1 MKRRIVFLLVLVMVC
16 ESWSIPKPME
26 SITNYNVMMVHG
38 AYGPKN
44 DDGELQGF
52 DPGDFSQA
60 IEATEHLGAAS
71 MGSYTSNNRVTRWI
85 SHNILEEPKW
95 EKDSSYVRNS
105 YVYNWRAFSNTRNS
119 SKNNAVELGDR
130 TWNKEGKFG
139 QRRALVEEA
148 QEVKAIFY
156 NPSTGRK
163 DSGQV
168 ALDSMRNHPD
178 LYRQLA
184 SRYILV
190 GHSMGGVV
198 SREWIQNSDYYHGE
212 VDKVITLD
220 SPHEGTGALNMQMA
234 MQLFDCKGG
243 NNCYFNETN
252 AATLIGE
259 GMGNWVPMIASV
271 ATLAA
276 IFSKDLTSSQIALQG
291 FVFSLIAGSVNY
303 VVGGIVEAFLQ
314 DYRPSDPLV
323 NYVDPRYTGEN
334 INVLKTKENVPDSL
348 PMFRLLAMDHS
359 MTFTDP
365 DKGFRSAL
373 SIFIP
378 DALTVPFANLAYQL
392 DSDDSFFENYSNTMA
407 GFYLGLLGGVHVQ
420 GKGSSLVE
428 TDIGLARHTKML
440 THPEVDVD
448 TSVQN
453 AASHAS
459 SINTAYVE
467 GITVGVGVAV
477 MAAEL
482 IFIEPIKLALK
493 VAIPI
498 TAAAMLATT
507 SVEAAVAGVYDL
519 IDSHNLPIDKKF
531 KEWYIKDY
539 NEYADSVHVYEDFLY
554 ERPFVNL
561 LLGDAHTLEMIDND
575 TTNGKTATA
584 KLSKSCFYIGSRDS
598 AECVVGFFGDS
609 VQNTSVAENI
619 SVSKLEPLK
628 FHSSQDWNEFGVKV
642 DRWEKV
648 PGLTSSGALNDTLV
662 PIRHVER
669 YKLPKIVATDYIH
682 RYSFVVDDLMPHRL
696 REITMNFNFQT
707 EIKWACNVKIDPKL
721 DTACTVYA
729 DKNDGNG
736 LQPIGK
742 VPHPVE
748 KNGDFIFVPANLPDP
763 AFKNLAYFQKDNQN
777 TVTISTVNKIGL
789 SNTQRFFY
797 LAKMTEDLY
806 EAKWPL
812 PNIVVTGV
820 DNFKLTAS
828 TLDYQGFRI
837 DSLSTDFIFVDTAFT
852 KDSAV
857 VANARFTE
865 LRMGFSSDGKGAT
878 LTSAQKNSNVP
889 EGHYIWKINISVA
902 NDSDHSVV
910 PYIVPFS
917 VDRTP
922 PQVTLSKEHDR
933 LNPNR
938 TNILARVVNTDSTPD
953 IRAMRAYISKWNGS
967 RFEFHAKL
975 PSLYDVSNP
984 NFAIFR
990 DSSIRLDDG
999 KYRLNIFAID
1009 RALPDYDAY
1018 EKVAGLV
1025 NKIVAGNDTE
1035 SDWNSIESLA
1045 LNKTRDFVEFYVD
1058 TTPPVYTFS
1067 NVRAERS
1074 NSEPSPFTLPQ
1085 KVDTLLYIGADDR
1098 LKMSY
1103 NVKENNID
1111 SASVVKLYY
1120 SFMHWPDSSAADRM
1134 GDSVTI
1140 VSADGY
1146 NGDWLENDHMLISD
1160 GDYRIKVT
1168 AVDGADNES
1177 EKKYDKVVRVDRISP
1192 NIETLVSTKLVYPK
1206 DETVFGAKLVVNE
1219 KHDAAENRTG
1229 FRCYS
1234 RVRGAEKTSAW
1245 KYIDKAFVDDTV
1257 RFEIMASDVDTA
1269 TGKRYLEVGCAD
1281 VAGNISY
1288 MTDLF
1293 YVGTQYPEITSP
1305 TDTTKGLDGAI
1316 LAIKGVAAAPSAKYE
1331 ITARY
1336 ELSYK
1341 CLNPGCD
1348 DSWHTEGISR
1358 RDSNRTQPIEGVLGF
1373 WNRKALSGNYML
1385 KLDVIPCDTCAI
1397 LSDSTRIYLATYVP
1411 DSSDPLMNL
1420 QVQDTVYVDS
1430 IKSKILYSMQGDNL
1444 SNYSVRVYGYDAK
1457 GVALFDAGTNRIKGN
1472 PFYGNPVDETRAQGI
1487 WFYGDSVKWT
1497 LKWKGLKADSLVLRY
1512 DSTSTVIS
1520 CVVANKCEK
1529 RLDSISSVTSPPLLD
1544 SLTSPIPEMNPIV
1557 NANAMMILTGESG
1570 NVTIQSNSAFSV
1582 NQAIDTL
1589 TVLPVYF
1596 GSRSET
1602 GFPGAGAVPVYSWS
1616 VDRENYMFKK
1626 EWNGLSD
1633 AGTYPAEGFA
1643 TIYAEAVEKQAIGSA
1658 RVFLDSAKVFL
1669 ALPGLKV
1676 VLPSDTLP
1684 PFKLFKLPKTVSAL
1698 PGDVSYV
1705 VGKMSA
1711 NYGIRGRKA
1720 YVNAYVTAPDGTKI
1734 DVFENELKNA
1744 GPNNAAYTLIW
1755 NGMKE
1760 KDHPVTN
1767 TGTYALTI
1775 KAVEAYPVDTENVQ
1789 VDSVVVPFELVVANN
1804 LNLVE
1809 LKNENSNGLW
1819 FDIREAVD
1827 DTMHKGEKRY
1837 EPIADYLVTA
1847 DVSGYY
1853 LPEEYQKPYEL
1864 KSIITGTQ
1872 NAIGFKPERFSLGI
1886 KRQRERLDLVYLT
1899 MVDRHTEKITGWNRW
1914 TCGDRHA
1921 RTDTVITQGVV
1932 SFSTSAKT
1940 NFVLVDVVAQDEMGY
1955 DNDRDDETRI
1965 DFFVM
1970 LLKDWNEFKPAKNG
1984 EISVKEFMYLKNN
1997 KAVWKLTDYVDTN
2010 SSQYSANS
2018 NGIHIPRPDGNSHR
2032 FTIISNKDI
2041 NCEVNMTMNE
2051 DSLRICSYDNKA
2063 YNPEAKLF
2071 EVSMFGRSDENVFY
2085 EHYIPLNPSC
2095 SQERWREIAFYIQLT
2110 IPDSYWNAGFGY
2122 DNLVNRTIRFDG
2134 TNKSIYNAGTSGYMA
2149 ALQDSV
2155 LGRTSLGSAI
2165 RNRANN
2171 FFDGDKWTFDKSYGK
2186 LTPYETQHL
2195 PFFGANVLSGAPN
2208 AFLFPDEIPDTNL
2221 MYPSYY
2227 EVKFYNDDSENWNMK
2242 HYVAMVH
2249 GYQNGSPV
2257 KYFWNSIVKDSLRT
2271 PLLDHGSVDFY
2282 VSLNKSYGAQIADT
2296 VKYVI
2301 PNPAPRPNVWKDSV
2315 KNDSVKFYAMG
2326 SKVHY
2331 YPGDFKDADWL
2342 NLYLTSSDSTGFFKN
2357 LLNFIDTNGINNP
2370 IIHYLAA
2377 YWKPDSLLTLGIDSS
2392 KVNDSTNFS
2401 TTVSFDKDKY
2411 NSVKHAFYVTPFG
2424 LPVNAS
2430 AGMKYD
2436 YTFPDSVHW
2445 KHSNDTLYYKADSL
2459 REALVYRRT
2468 KANPLSELPTPV
2480 DSTILSVGDLVKYG
2494 GLGQNRVALMNGEW
2508 FKERRVGSAE
2518 LTHLD
2523 GSEHSHFI
2531 VDMVDSLAN
2540 NLTVRYRDSVLLK
2553 RPHEYVEMV
2562 GRLTSGINYDISYLK
2577 DSVFHYIGSFTGTG
2591 KSEHLKWFD
2600 MNHLQGNTS
2609 FILTWGG
2616 LNGSSNMN
2624 YAQYD
2629 LNVGTPVGTSDD
2641 KTVKSL
2647 FGEVSVSFG
2656 SGAMDIPRDVTV
2668 RTTSAEE
2675 HQFDVFNNAALT
2687 GPIIEVLPS
2696 MEFSD
2701 NTKYPRIQMK
2711 LSRKEIVQAGLT
2723 PDRVRLY
2730 KVDFK
2735 NGQFVPLSHVL
2746 YGYLN
2751 DEGKAA
2757 VSGANA
2763 DSATCESWDDSG
2775 CYDENNW
2782 AYMLISGETAT
2793 FSVFAALDSVKAS
2806 TKIITMEILPEVA
2819 VTLEREIR
2827 IVGSAD
2833 FDLYL
2838 DSALSQKLS
2847 WRKDSLGRVMVT
2859 LPNQDSTYIYGVAR
2873 NASGEEGF
2881 DRPAKALAIVVPPNL
2896 VCNIPLDTLWL
2907 GLDNGYM
2914 EFYPN
2919 CNQPGFGVFT
2929 LYKGTKGVANKKGNL
2944 QDTLRFDGEYGGLKI
2959 KDGVYASRYE
2969 ASSLVSTQAQFVG
2982 PVVITDSARPIITEE
2997 RLEESSNAIDRHFDI
3012 SFNVADDESG
3022 IYSVKLCWILGQDT
3036 LGITSVLPDSLG
3048 NVSVSKIISRYAMDK
3063 CLGCNLTASVEVQDY
3078 GHNLAT
3084 RRLVSEELWPYP
3096 MGIALWYPASE
3107 GSGKTAKERIGTG
3120 HHLNLSMFRP
3130 WLSGSGLYFYHPG
3143 DSAVGAG
3150 RVDLGTSSEY
3160 SMEARVSPGNAQD
3173 TLWRRVMG
3181 FVGTSGMKIEVQSQG
3196 RNLRLVENN
3205 RTWILRGYLPP
3216 NAWSHVVVAVDSQDV
3231 RFYIDGAMVKRMPA
3245 LPMEREFYGTF
3256 SMGELES
3263 KNFVGH
3269 VADVRFY
3276 TKALN
3281 GDEVLALTLPITDES
3296 DTTEIHTIIVL
3307 GNEMEGAGRQFSCAV
3322 SGNGYFVGSD
3332 AGTGLNMSVD
3342 IPASAD
3348 YKAIVYAR
3356 SAIKTSG
3363 VIKIGA
3369 QGATTYSG
3377 SIKLENTWRPVE
3389 IANVKIP
3396 LNSGMQR
3403 ITLNVPDGVQIAGI
3417 AFTNGDEVKPSQI
3430 SWKSNSEIAGNET
3443 VVVQKVKSSVRFEG
3457 YPSDKTMIRPRI
3469 RLKNISSETINGFKV
3484 RYYFRGESPESV
3496 NADAYFPGEDS
3507 LGLVVSAEGYNT
3519 GYVEWAF
3526 DTTRILPG
3534 GRPYFGDGPL
3544 MGIYNDGNVPWY
3556 AEDDP
3561 SYVLP
3566 GMAATDVDGFIDDF
3580 GIVVLDSENNLIGG
3594 HCVEMEDPI
3603 EATPPS
3609 VRVFAADLRDDQT
3622 RASEIA
3628 LKLEN
3633 LGGASLRK
3641 YDVRYYFLVEEGLQ
3655 PIFDINYQ
3663 PLFVDGAEMVAL
3675 GNSRYQVNVHVGDVS
3690 LAPHNV
3696 WADEFKFAIHVG
3708 NWDPLWNAS
3717 DDPSHEGL
3725 TKSFV
3730 VTSKICVYDSTGNK
3744 IYGDD
3749 PVWEEPKIVA
3759 PRDNQDSL
3767 VADYGYDSGISIP
3780 VIRTPEGLILSLD
3793 GYPYVLL
3800 DLVYANGTP
3809 IRRIYSGTVMPGEQF
3824 IAVDWTGIDLSHTYL
3839 VLRKNSQI
3847 VSTKL
3852 LSNL

>member
-1 MKRRIVFLLVLVMVC
+1 MKKLLVLVMV
-16 ESWSIPKPME
+16 WAIVGWAIPKPME
-26 SITNYNVMMVHG
+26 SIENYNVMIVHG
-38 AYGPKN
+38 AYGSEK
-44 DDGELQGF
+44 GF
-52 DPGDFSQA
+52 LDEKDTN
-60 IEATEHLGAAS
+60 EAYYAEGSLENGATLGAYDNS
-71 MGSYTSNNRVTRWI
+71 DRITNWLSTK
-85 SHNILEEPKW
+85 ILEEPGW
-95 EKDSSYVRNS
+95 TEKKDYVKKS
-105 YVYNWRAFSNTRNS
+105 YVYNWRSFSNPANTS
-119 SKNNAVELGDR
+119 LNNAHEMGDR
-130 TWNKEGKFG
+130 TWILKDTKYKH
-139 QRRALVEEA
+139 RRTLFEEA
-148 QEVKAIFY
+148 QEVKAVY
-156 NPSTGRK
+156 DTLR
-163 DSGQV
+163 GQA
-168 ALDSMRNHPD
+168 ALEIMRQNSD
-178 LYRQLA
+178 LYRQIP
-184 SRYILV
+184 SRYILI

-198 SREWIQNSDYYHGE
+198 AREYVQGDFYNGD
-212 VDKVITLD
+212 VDKIITLD
-220 SPHEGTGALNMQMA
+220 SPHEGTGALNMLIEKSTREEALLDQARTNFLKAAPLVAGLATTMFLSKGVKPAIYMGIFTMA
-234 MQLFDCKGG
+234 EIFAIEEVG
-243 NNCYFNETN
+243 N
-252 AATLIGE
+252 A
-259 GMGNWVPMIASV
+259 
-271 ATLAA
+271 
-276 IFSKDLTSSQIALQG
+276 LTYAFAPQI
-291 FVFSLIAGSVNY
+291 Y
-303 VVGGIVEAFLQ
+303 YY
-314 DYRPSDPLV
+314 DDPLV
-323 NYVDPRYTGEN
+323 HYVDPLQQGYGT
-334 INVLKTKENVPDSL
+334 IDSLNKLDFEKKVDVL
-348 PMFRLLAMDHS
+348 PMFRILAS
-359 MTFTDP
+359 KNGMTFTDP
-365 DKGFRSAL
+365 KLVDLGVFNFLGYLLPDNFIFPIANFGAQLMGTGDWSARTVNAFVSSFIGFSGMPMQDNGSSIVPAASSEGRNVGVLNDSRVDVKREYFNAAPAASGEVATMLGDFTSVGDLSSILEAASVAMFLIDAFAWTGVSDGAKIALGVGTAVVASSYLGAAL
-373 SIFIP
+373 STGIYDLVKSHSIP
-378 DALTVPFANLAYQL
+378 LQKNYL
-392 DSDDSFFENYSNTMA
+392 DDMKAAKNTFSPIDSSE
-407 GFYLGLLGGVHVQ
+407 
-420 GKGSSLVE
+420 GSSYTPYL
-428 TDIGLARHTKML
+428 M
-440 THPEVDVD
+440 
-448 TSVQN
+448 
-453 AASHAS
+453 
-459 SINTAYVE
+459 
-467 GITVGVGVAV
+467 
-477 MAAEL
+477 
-482 IFIEPIKLALK
+482 
-493 VAIPI
+493 
-498 TAAAMLATT
+498 
-507 SVEAAVAGVYDL
+507 
-519 IDSHNLPIDKKF
+519 
-531 KEWYIKDY
+531 
-539 NEYADSVHVYEDFLY
+539 EDFLY
-554 ERPFVNL
+554 EKPFVNL

-575 TTNGKTATA
+575 TTHGKTATA
-584 KLSKSCFYIGSRDS
+584 KLNKSCFYIGSRDS
-598 AECVVGFFGDS
+598 AKCVVGFFGDS

-642 DRWEKV
+642 DRWEMV
-648 PGLTSSGALNDTLV
+648 DGLHPDGSDNLKGV

-763 AFKNLAYFQKDNQN
+763 AFKNPAYFQKDNQN

-837 DSLSTDFIFVDTAFT
+837 DSLSTDSIFVDTAFT

-857 VANARFTE
+857 VANARFTD

-902 NDSDHSVV
+902 NDTSAAVV
-910 PYIVPFS
+910 PYSVPFS

-922 PQVTLSKEHDR
+922 PQVSLSRESGR

-938 TNILARVVNTDSTPD
+938 TNILARVVNVDSMLD
-953 IRAMRAYISKWNGS
+953 IRAMRVYLSKWNGN

-1058 TTPPVYTFS
+1058 TTPPVFTFS

-1074 NSEPSPFTLPQ
+1074 NSEPSLFTLPQ

-1120 SFMHWPDSSAADRM
+1120 SFMHWPDTSAADRM

-1140 VSADGY
+1140 VSANGY

-1245 KYIDKAFVDDTV
+1245 KYINKAFVDDTV
-1257 RFEIMASDVDTA
+1257 RFEIMASDVDTT

-1281 VAGNISY
+1281 AAGNISY

-1348 DSWHTEGISR
+1348 NSWHTEGISR

-1385 KLDVIPCDTCAI
+1385 KLDMIPCDTCAI

-1472 PFYGNPVDETRAQGI
+1472 PFYGNPVDESKTQGI

-1529 RLDSISSVTSPPLLD
+1529 RLDSISSVTSPSLLD
-1544 SLTSPIPEMNPIV
+1544 SLTSLIPEMNPIV

-1596 GSRSET
+1596 GSRSES

-1643 TIYAEAVEKQAIGSA
+1643 TIYAEAVEKQAVGSA

-1698 PGDVSYV
+1698 PDSVSYV

-1711 NYGIRGRKA
+1711 DYGIRGRKA
-1720 YVNAYVTAPDGTKI
+1720 YVNAYVTAPDGNKI
-1734 DVFENELKNA
+1734 DVFKNELKNA
-1744 GPNNAAYTLIW
+1744 GPNNAAYTLVW

-1767 TGTYALTI
+1767 TGTYTLTI

-1819 FDIREAVD
+1819 FNIREAVE

-1864 KSIITGTQ
+1864 KSTITGTQ

-1886 KRQRERLDLVYLT
+1886 KRQRETLRLVLVYKFDRWIQSVSQVACDNDDERT
-1899 MVDRHTEKITGWNRW
+1899 EPIMDAKIVDFSSMSKEISFPIYTDAPGRYGYNYDLDANFDAYAVLYKDWVSFTSQGINLYEGDYEKI
-1914 TCGDRHA
+1914 
-1921 RTDTVITQGVV
+1921 
-1932 SFSTSAKT
+1932 
-1940 NFVLVDVVAQDEMGY
+1940 
-1955 DNDRDDETRI
+1955 
-1965 DFFVM
+1965 
-1970 LLKDWNEFKPAKNG
+1970 
-1984 EISVKEFMYLKNN
+1984 KE
-1997 KAVWKLTDYVDTN
+1997 KAVWKLTDISDSLN
-2010 SSQYSANS
+2010 NF
-2018 NGIHIPRPDGNSHR
+2018 IPRPRWGGYRVFEPLSMGTCKADSSLTDGLV
-2032 FTIISNKDI
+2032 KQ
-2041 NCEVNMTMNE
+2041 CQC
-2051 DSLRICSYDNKA
+2051 DSLSGCRKGRSND
-2063 YNPEAKLF
+2063 YNPNRNLF
-2071 EVSMFGRSDENVFY
+2071 KVELIGDVEGNNFY
-2085 EHYIPLNPSC
+2085 TKE
-2095 SQERWREIAFYIQLT
+2095 ERIKCGWGGQVKFRNMKFDIKFS

-2195 PFFGANVLSGAPN
+2195 PFFGADVLSGAPN
-2208 AFLFPDEIPDTNL
+2208 AFLFPDEMPDTNL

-2257 KYFWNSIVKDSLRT
+2257 KRFLNSSVKDSLRT

-2282 VSLNKSYGAQIADT
+2282 VSLNKSFGAQIADT

-2445 KHSNDTLYYKADSL
+2445 KHSNDTLYYNADSL

-2480 DSTILSVGDLVKYG
+2480 DSTVLSVGDLVKYG

-2531 VDMVDSLAN
+2531 VDMMDSLAN

-2609 FILTWGG
+2609 FILTWGS

-2696 MEFSD
+2696 MEFTDS
-2701 NTKYPRIQMK
+2701 TKYPRIQMK
-2711 LSRKEIVQAGLT
+2711 LSRKEIEQAGLT

-2751 DEGKAA
+2751 DKGKAA
-2757 VSGANA
+2757 VGGTNA
-2763 DSATCESWDDSG
+2763 DSDTCSRWNDPV
-2775 CYDENNW
+2775 CYDASW

-2838 DSALSQKLS
+2838 DSALSQKIS

-2881 DRPAKALAIVVPPNL
+2881 DRPVKALAIVVPPNL

-2914 EFYPN
+2914 ELYPN

-2929 LYKGTKGVANKKGNL
+2929 LYKDTKGVANKKGNL

-3012 SFNVADDESG
+3012 SFNVVDDESG

-3036 LGITSVLPDSLG
+3036 LGTTSVLPDSLG

-3181 FVGTSGMKIEVQSQG
+3181 FVGTSGMKIEVQNQG

-3205 RTWILRGYLPP
+3205 RIWTLRGYLPP

-3356 SAIKTSG
+3356 SAIKTSA

-3403 ITLNVPDGVQIAGI
+3403 ITLNVPDGVQIAGV

-3725 TKSFV
+3725 TKSYV

-3800 DLVYANGTP
+3800 DLVYANGAP

>member
-1 MKRRIVFLLVLVMVC
+1 MKRRILFLLVLVMVC

-26 SITNYNVMMVHG
+26 SITNYNVMMIHG

-44 DDGELQGF
+44 SKGKLQGF
-52 DPGDFSQA
+52 NPGAYHQA
-60 IEATEHLGAAS
+60 IDTTGRLGAAS
-71 MGSYTSNNRVTRWI
+71 MGGYTSDDRVTKYI
-85 SHNILEEPKW
+85 SHTILEEPEW
-95 EKDSSYVRNS
+95 EEDYDYVRNS
-105 YVYNWRAFSNTRNS
+105 YIYNWRAFSNTRNS
-119 SKNNAVELGDR
+119 SKNNAVELGNR
-130 TWNKEGKFG
+130 IWNKNETFG

-148 QEVKAIFY
+148 QEVKAIFH
-156 NPSTGRK
+156 NPNTGRK

-168 ALDSMRNHPD
+168 ALESIRQNPD

-184 SRYILV
+184 SRYILI

-198 SREWIQNSDYYHGE
+198 SREYVQNSSYYHGD
-212 VDKVITLD
+212 VDKIITLD
-220 SPHEGTGALNMQMA
+220 SPHEGTGALNMQLDMVNVGRSA
-234 MQLFDCKGG
+234 L
-243 NNCYFNETN
+243 
-252 AATLIGE
+252 E
-259 GMGNWVPMIASV
+259 GVTTSV
-271 ATLAA
+271 VTMAA
-276 IFSKDLTSSQIALQG
+276 IATAYW
-291 FVFSLIAGSVNY
+291 IAGVDISSLTIGALGLSLSLEFAALNLFSGELLSIPLEDY
-303 VVGGIVEAFLQ
+303 VPEDSIVC
-314 DYRPSDPLV
+314 
-323 NYVDPRYTGEN
+323 YVDPNAKNNRECDDVETISDLN
-334 INVLKTKENVPDSL
+334 RVVNPVDSM
-348 PMFRLLAMDHS
+348 PMFRFLAGENS

-365 DKGFRSAL
+365 KLGARAAFSL
-373 SIFIP
+373 FIP
-378 DALTVPFANLAYQL
+378 DLITVPFANLYAQ
-392 DSDDSFFENYSNTMA
+392 FFGGGDFTTNYVNSMTGVAVGIM
-407 GFYLGLLGGVHVQ
+407 GGVNVQ
-420 GKGSSLVE
+420 DHGSALVE
-428 TDIGLARHTKML
+428 TKSGLAAHIDMFNGSS
-440 THPEVDVD
+440 VDVKRD
-448 TSVQN
+448 TFPAN
-453 AASHAS
+453 YYASIS
-459 SINTAYVE
+459 GLSTAIDV
-467 GITVGVGVAV
+467 TLGVGI
-477 MAAEL
+477 AAALAIE
-482 IFIEPIKLALK
+482 FIPGVGKAAKMGVGAALALCLGPSIEL
-493 VAIPI
+493 AI
-498 TAAAMLATT
+498 TAGAM
-507 SVEAAVAGVYDL
+507 DL
-519 IDSHNLPIDKKF
+519 SKSHNYPIDVNFKDWRVKGYNGYIDSIHL
-531 KEWYIKDY
+531 
-539 NEYADSVHVYEDFLY
+539 YEDFLY
-554 ERPFVNL
+554 EKPFVNL

-575 TTNGKTATA
+575 TTNGKTATT
-584 KLSKSCFYIGSRDS
+584 KLNKSCFYIGNRDS

-609 VQNTSVAENI
+609 VQNTSVSENV

-648 PGLTSSGALNDTLV
+648 PGLTSSGAQNDTLV

-729 DKNDGNG
+729 DKNDGKG

-748 KNGDFIFVPANLPDP
+748 KNGDFIFVPANLPDS

-837 DSLSTDFIFVDTAFT
+837 DSLSTDSIFVDTAFT

-865 LRMGFSSDGKGAT
+865 LRMGFSSGVKGAT

-917 VDRTP
+917 VDSTP
-922 PQVTLSKEHDR
+922 PQVSLSREHGR

-938 TNILARVVNTDSTPD
+938 TNILARVVNADATPD

-1025 NKIVAGNDTE
+1025 NKIVAGTDTE
-1035 SDWNSIESLA
+1035 NDWNKIDSLA

-1058 TTPPVYTFS
+1058 TTPPVFTFS

-1120 SFMHWPDSSAADRM
+1120 SFMHWPDTSAADRM

-1140 VSADGY
+1140 VSANGY

-1177 EKKYDKVVRVDRISP
+1177 EKKYNKIVRVDRISP
-1192 NIETLVSTKLVYPK
+1192 NIETLVATKLVYPK
-1206 DETVFGAKLVVNE
+1206 GDTAFGAKLVVNE

-1234 RVRGAEKTSAW
+1234 RVREAEKTSAW

-1257 RFEIMASDVDTA
+1257 RFEIMASDVDTT

-1281 VAGNISY
+1281 AAGNISY

-1305 TDTTKGLDGAI
+1305 IDTTKGLDGAI

-1331 ITARY
+1331 TTARY

-1341 CLNPGCD
+1341 CLDTGCD
-1348 DSWHTEGISR
+1348 NSWHTEGISR
-1358 RDSNRTQPIEGVLGF
+1358 RDSNRTQPIEGILGF

-1385 KLDVIPCDTCAI
+1385 KLDMIPCDTCAL

-1520 CVVANKCEK
+1520 CVAANKCEK
-1529 RLDSISSVTSPPLLD
+1529 RLDSSSSVTSPSLLD
-1544 SLTSPIPEMNPIV
+1544 SLISPIPEMNPIV
-1557 NANAMMILTGESG
+1557 NANAMMIFTGESG

-1596 GSRSET
+1596 GSRSES

-1684 PFKLFKLPKTVSAL
+1684 PFKLFKLPKTVSAM
-1698 PGDVSYV
+1698 PDSVSYV

-1711 NYGIRGRKA
+1711 DYGIRGRKA

-1767 TGTYALTI
+1767 TGTYTLTI

-1789 VDSVVVPFELVVANN
+1789 VDSIVVPFELVVANN

-1853 LPEEYQKPYEL
+1853 LPEKYQKPYEL
-1864 KSIITGTQ
+1864 KSTITGTQ

-1886 KRQRERLDLVYLT
+1886 KRQRESLRLVLVYKFDRWIQSVSQVACDNDDERT
-1899 MVDRHTEKITGWNRW
+1899 EPIMDAKIVDFSSMSKEISFPIYIDAPGRYGYNYDLDANFDAYAVLYKDW
-1914 TCGDRHA
+1914 
-1921 RTDTVITQGVV
+1921 V
-1932 SFSTSAKT
+1932 SFTSQGI
-1940 NFVLVDVVAQDEMGY
+1940 NLYEGDYE
-1955 DNDRDDETRI
+1955 RI
-1965 DFFVM
+1965 
-1970 LLKDWNEFKPAKNG
+1970 KK
-1984 EISVKEFMYLKNN
+1984 
-1997 KAVWKLTDYVDTN
+1997 KAVWKLTDISDSLN
-2010 SSQYSANS
+2010 NF
-2018 NGIHIPRPDGNSHR
+2018 IPRPRWGGYRVFEPLSMGTCKADSSLTDGLV
-2032 FTIISNKDI
+2032 KQ
-2041 NCEVNMTMNE
+2041 CQC
-2051 DSLRICSYDNKA
+2051 DSLSGCRKGRSND
-2063 YNPEAKLF
+2063 YNPNRNLF
-2071 EVSMFGRSDENVFY
+2071 KVELIGDVEGNNFY
-2085 EHYIPLNPSC
+2085 TKE
-2095 SQERWREIAFYIQLT
+2095 ERIKCGWDGQVKFRNMKFDIKFS

-2134 TNKSIYNAGTSGYMA
+2134 TNKSIYNTGTSGYMA
-2149 ALQDSV
+2149 ALQSNIIENPTILDAAV
-2155 LGRTSLGSAI
+2155 K
-2165 RNRANN
+2165 NRANN

-2195 PFFGANVLSGAPN
+2195 PFFGADTLPGAIN
-2208 AFLFPDEIPDTNL
+2208 TFLFPDETPTYR
-2221 MYPSYY
+2221 YPSYY

-2257 KYFWNSIVKDSLRT
+2257 KRFLNSSVKDSLRT

-2282 VSLNKSYGAQIADT
+2282 ISLNKSFGAQIADT

-2392 KVNDSTNFS
+2392 KVNDSTDFS
-2401 TTVSFDKDKY
+2401 TTVTFNKNKY
-2411 NSVKHAFYVTPFG
+2411 DSVKHAFYVTPFG

-2445 KHSNDTLYYKADSL
+2445 KHSNDTLYYNADSL

-2609 FILTWGG
+2609 FILTWGS

-2696 MEFSD
+2696 MEFTDS
-2701 NTKYPRIQMK
+2701 TKYPRIQMK
-2711 LSRKEIVQAGLT
+2711 LSRKEIEQAGLA

-2735 NGQFVPLSHVL
+2735 NGRFVPLSHVL

-2806 TKIITMEILPEVA
+2806 MKIITMEILPEVA

-2881 DRPAKALAIVVPPNL
+2881 DRPVKALAIVVPPNL

-2914 EFYPN
+2914 ELYPN

-3036 LGITSVLPDSLG
+3036 LGTTSVLPDSLG

-3063 CLGCNLTASVEVQDY
+3063 CLGCNLTASIEVQDY

-3181 FVGTSGMKIEVQSQG
+3181 FAGTSGMKIEVQNQG

-3205 RTWILRGYLPP
+3205 RIWTLRGYLPS

-3281 GDEVLALTLPITDES
+3281 GDEVLALTQPITDES

-3356 SAIKTSG
+3356 SAIKTSA

-3377 SIKLENTWRPVE
+3377 SVKLENTWRPVE

-3396 LNSGMQR
+3396 LNSGMQG

-3609 VRVFAADLRDDQT
+3609 VRVFAADMRDDQT

-3725 TKSFV
+3725 TKSYV
-3730 VTSKICVYDSTGNK
+3730 VTSKICVYDSTGKK

-3749 PVWEEPKIVA
+3749 PVWKEPKIVA
-3759 PRDNQDSL
+3759 PRDNRDSL

>member
-1 MKRRIVFLLVLVMVC
+1 MKRLIACILLVAFSAM
-16 ESWSIPKPME
+16 SWAVPKPME

-52 DPGDFSQA
+52 DPGDYSQA

-130 TWNKEGKFG
+130 TWNKDKTFG

-148 QEVKAIFY
+148 QEVKAWFVV
-156 NPSTGRK
+156 
-163 DSGQV
+163 DSNDTSKNLHGQE

-178 LYRQLA
+178 LFRQLA
-184 SRYILV
+184 SRYILI

-198 SREWIQNSDYYHGE
+198 SREWVQNSNYYHGE

-220 SPHEGTGALNMQMA
+220 SPHEGTGALNMQLDMVNVGRSA
-234 MQLFDCKGG
+234 FEGL
-243 NNCYFNETN
+243 TTSLSVI
-252 AATLIGE
+252 AATATTLWIIGKDVPSLNIAGLGLAFSMEIAGLQLGIGE
-259 GMGNWVPMIASV
+259 IIASN
-271 ATLAA
+271 LE
-276 IFSKDLTSSQIALQG
+276 G
-291 FVFSLIAGSVNY
+291 Y
-303 VVGGIVEAFLQ
+303 VETDSIVC
-314 DYRPSDPLV
+314 
-323 NYVDPRYTGEN
+323 YVDPNIEKSDFCNGDEPSINDLKSKMNDADSMPMLRMVAGEN
-334 INVLKTKENVPDSL
+334 
-348 PMFRLLAMDHS
+348 S
-359 MTFTDP
+359 MVFTDP
-365 DKGFRSAL
+365 KLGGRRAL
-373 SIFIP
+373 GLMIP
-378 DALTVPFANLAYQL
+378 DAITVPFANLTAQV
-392 DSDDSFFENYSNTMA
+392 S
-407 GFYLGLLGGVHVQ
+407 G
-420 GKGSSLVE
+420 GKGFITNFSNSMV
-428 TDIGLARHTKML
+428 GLAVGVLAGVNVQDHGSALVKTESGLALGTNMFMQSD
-440 THPEVDVD
+440 VDVKRYRF
-448 TSVQN
+448 N
-453 AASHAS
+453 AAYEVSQS
-459 SINTAYVE
+459 LLSDIVEVTLIMGTTAALAIDAIVLTA
-467 GITVGVGVAV
+467 GVNQVAKIGVG
-477 MAAEL
+477 AATA
-482 IFIEPIKLALK
+482 LALAPA
-493 VAIPI
+493 VGTAI
-498 TAAAMLATT
+498 AA
-507 SVEAAVAGVYDL
+507 GIIDL
-519 IDSHNLPIDKKF
+519 SKSHNYPIDANF
-531 KEWYIKDY
+531 KSWRVGGY
-539 NEYADSVHVYEDFLY
+539 NGYTDSVHVYEDFLY
-554 ERPFVNL
+554 EKPFVNL

-575 TTNGKTATA
+575 TTHGKTATA
-584 KLSKSCFYIGSRDS
+584 KLNKSCFYIGSRDS
-598 AECVVGFFGDS
+598 AKCVVGFFGDS

-837 DSLSTDFIFVDTAFT
+837 DSLSTDSIFVDTAFT

-857 VANARFTE
+857 IANANFTE

-917 VDRTP
+917 VDSTP
-922 PQVTLSKEHDR
+922 PQVSLSRESGR

-938 TNILARVVNTDSTPD
+938 TNILARVVNVDPVPD
-953 IRAMRAYISKWNGS
+953 IRVMRAYISKWNGN

-1035 SDWNSIESLA
+1035 NDWNNIDLLA

-1058 TTPPVYTFS
+1058 TTPPVFTFS

-1120 SFMHWPDSSAADRM
+1120 SFMHWPDTSAADRM

-1140 VSADGY
+1140 VSANGY
-1146 NGDWLENDHMLISD
+1146 NGDWLENDRMLISD

-1245 KYIDKAFVDDTV
+1245 KYIDKAFVGDTV

-1281 VAGNISY
+1281 AAGNISY

-1331 ITARY
+1331 TTARY

-1341 CLNPGCD
+1341 CLDAGCD
-1348 DSWHTEGISR
+1348 NSWHTEGITR

-1373 WNRKALSGNYML
+1373 WNRKAISGNYML
-1385 KLDVIPCDTCAI
+1385 KLDMIPCDTCAI
-1397 LSDSTRIYLATYVP
+1397 LSDMKKIYLETFVP
-1411 DSSDPLMNL
+1411 DSSDPQVNFL
-1420 QVQDTVYVDS
+1420 VQDTVYVDS

-1487 WFYGDSVKWT
+1487 WFYGDSVRWT

-1520 CVVANKCEK
+1520 CVSANKCEK
-1529 RLDSISSVTSPPLLD
+1529 RLDSSSSVTSPSLLD
-1544 SLTSPIPEMNPIV
+1544 SLISPIPEMNPIV

-1596 GSRSET
+1596 GSRSES

-1643 TIYAEAVEKQAIGSA
+1643 TIYAEAVEKQAVGSA

-1698 PGDVSYV
+1698 PDSVSYV

-1711 NYGIRGRKA
+1711 DYGIRGRKA
-1720 YVNAYVTAPDGTKI
+1720 YVNAYVTAPDGNKI
-1734 DVFENELKNA
+1734 DVFKNELKNA
-1744 GPNNAAYTLIW
+1744 GPNNAAYTLVW

-1760 KDHPVTN
+1760 KDHPVTD
-1767 TGTYALTI
+1767 TGTYTLTI
-1775 KAVEAYPVDTENVQ
+1775 KAVEAYPVDARNVQ

-1853 LPEEYQKPYEL
+1853 LPEKYQKPYEL
-1864 KSIITGTQ
+1864 KSTITGTQ

-1886 KRQRERLDLVYLT
+1886 KRQRETLRLVLVYKFDRWIQSVSQVACENDDERT
-1899 MVDRHTEKITGWNRW
+1899 EPIMDAKIVDFSSMSREISFPIYTDAPGRYGYNYDLDANFDAYAVLYKDWVSFTSQGINLHEGDYEKI
-1914 TCGDRHA
+1914 
-1921 RTDTVITQGVV
+1921 
-1932 SFSTSAKT
+1932 K
-1940 NFVLVDVVAQDEMGY
+1940 
-1955 DNDRDDETRI
+1955 
-1965 DFFVM
+1965 
-1970 LLKDWNEFKPAKNG
+1970 K
-1984 EISVKEFMYLKNN
+1984 
-1997 KAVWKLTDYVDTN
+1997 KAVWKLTDISDSLKN
-2010 SSQYSANS
+2010 F
-2018 NGIHIPRPDGNSHR
+2018 IPRPRWGGYRVFEPLSMGTCKADSSLTDGLV
-2032 FTIISNKDI
+2032 KQ
-2041 NCEVNMTMNE
+2041 CQC
-2051 DSLRICSYDNKA
+2051 DSLSGCRKGRSND
-2063 YNPEAKLF
+2063 YNPNRNLF
-2071 EVSMFGRSDENVFY
+2071 KVELIGDVEGNNFY
-2085 EHYIPLNPSC
+2085 TKE
-2095 SQERWREIAFYIQLT
+2095 ERIKCGWGGQVKFRNMKFDIKFS

-2134 TNKSIYNAGTSGYMA
+2134 TNKSIYNTDTSGYMA
-2149 ALQDSV
+2149 ALQSNIIENPTILDAAV
-2155 LGRTSLGSAI
+2155 K
-2165 RNRANN
+2165 NRANN

-2208 AFLFPDEIPDTNL
+2208 AFLFPDETPTYR
-2221 MYPSYY
+2221 YPSYY
-2227 EVKFYNDDSENWNMK
+2227 EVKFYNDDSENWNMR
-2242 HYVAMVH
+2242 HFVAMVH
-2249 GYQNGSPV
+2249 GYQNGNPV
-2257 KYFWNSIVKDSLRT
+2257 KYFWNSVVKDSLRT

-2282 VSLNKSYGAQIADT
+2282 VSLNKSYGAQTADT
-2296 VKYVI
+2296 IKYTI
-2301 PNPAPRPNVWKDSV
+2301 PNPAPKPSLWKKSLE
-2315 KNDSVKFYAMG
+2315 KDSVKFYAMG

-2377 YWKPDSLLTLGIDSS
+2377 DWKPDSLLTLGIDSS

-2445 KHSNDTLYYKADSL
+2445 KHSNDTLYYNADSL

-2609 FILTWGG
+2609 FILTWGS

-2696 MEFSD
+2696 VEFTDS
-2701 NTKYPRIQMK
+2701 TKYPRIQMK
-2711 LSRKEIVQAGLT
+2711 LSRKEIEQAGLT

-2735 NGQFVPLSHVL
+2735 NGRFVPLSHVL

-2763 DSATCESWDDSG
+2763 DSATCEGWDDSG

-2881 DRPAKALAIVVPPNL
+2881 GRPVKALAIVVPPNL

-2914 EFYPN
+2914 ELYPN

-2959 KDGVYASRYE
+2959 RDGVYASRYE

-3022 IYSVKLCWILGQDT
+3022 VYSVKLCWILGQDT
-3036 LGITSVLPDSLG
+3036 LGTTSVLPDSLG

-3150 RVDLGTSSEY
+3150 RVDLGTSNEY

-3181 FVGTSGMKIEVQSQG
+3181 FVGTSGMKIEVQNQG

-3245 LPMEREFYGTF
+3245 SPMEREFYGTF
-3256 SMGELES
+3256 SMGELEN

-3269 VADVRFY
+3269 VADIRFY

-3281 GDEVLALTLPITDES
+3281 GDEVLALTQPITDES

-3356 SAIKTSG
+3356 SAIKTSA

-3377 SIKLENTWRPVE
+3377 SVKLENTWRPVE

-3396 LNSGMQR
+3396 LNSGMQG

-3725 TKSFV
+3725 TKSYV

>member
-1 MKRRIVFLLVLVMVC
+1 MMKNLLVCIMILVIGC
-16 ESWSIPKPME
+16 LAIPKPME
-26 SITNYNVMMVHG
+26 SITNYNVMMLHG
-38 AYGPKN
+38 ALGSDKGFKSDESIPEAIYDGYRGSGHIGKYGDHK
-44 DDGELQGF
+44 D
-52 DPGDFSQA
+52 
-60 IEATEHLGAAS
+60 
-71 MGSYTSNNRVTRWI
+71 RVTYWLSR
-85 SHNILEEPKW
+85 NVFEEPDW
-95 EKDSSYVRNS
+95 SDTKDAVRASSIFA
-105 YVYNWRAFSNTRNS
+105 WRAFTNPANS

-130 TWNKEGKFG
+130 TWNKDKKFG
-139 QRRALVEEA
+139 GRRALIEEA
-148 QEVKAIFY
+148 QEVKAVAVD
-156 NPSTGRK
+156 
-163 DSGQV
+163 DSGKVCYGQA
-168 ALDSMRNHPD
+168 ALEIMRKNPD

-198 SREWIQNSDYYHGE
+198 SREWIQNSNYYHGE

-234 MQLFDCKGG
+234 MQLFDCEGG
-243 NNCYFNETN
+243 DGCYFNETN
-252 AATLIGE
+252 AATLIDE
-259 GMGNWVPMIASV
+259 GMGNWKTMMATVGV
-271 ATLAA
+271 AAA
-276 IFSKDLTSSQIALQG
+276 ILSKDWTTSEIALKG
-291 FVFSLIAGSVNY
+291 FELSFGLGAMNYLIDGLIESRLEN
-303 VVGGIVEAFLQ
+303 
-314 DYRPSDPLV
+314 YRPNDPLV
-323 NYVDPRYTGEN
+323 NYVDPNYKGEN
-334 INVLKTKENVPDSL
+334 INILKTKENIPDSL
-348 PMFRLLAMDHS
+348 PMFRLLAMEHS

-365 DKGFRSAL
+365 DKGARSTL
-373 SIFIP
+373 SIMIP
-378 DALTVPFANLAYQL
+378 DALTVPFANFMYQI
-392 DSDDSFFENYSNTMA
+392 DSEDSFSENYSNAMTGLFL
-407 GFYLGLLGGVHVQ
+407 GFVGGINVQ

-428 TDIGLARHTKML
+428 TDIGLAKHSTML
-440 THPEVDVD
+440 IHPEVDVKR
-448 TSVQN
+448 SVQN
-453 AASHAS
+453 AAYYS
-459 SINTAYVE
+459 SPDAYE
-467 GITVGVGVAV
+467 IALIAT
-477 MAAEL
+477 MAAIAGMEL
-482 IFIEPIKLALK
+482 ANFIYYYPLQFALK
-493 VAIPI
+493 VGIPASAAIAIISTFPSALI
-498 TAAAMLATT
+498 TG
-507 SVEAAVAGVYDL
+507 VADL
-519 IDSHNLPIDKKF
+519 MNSHNMSMDTYF
-531 KEWYIKDY
+531 KEWYVKDY
-539 NEYADSVHVYEDFLY
+539 NEYVDSIHVYEDFLY
-554 ERPFVNL
+554 EKPFVNL

-575 TTNGKTATA
+575 TTNKKVSTA
-584 KLSKSCFYIGSRDS
+584 KLNKSCFYIGSRDS
-598 AECVVGFFGDS
+598 AKCVVGFFGDS
-609 VQNTSVAENI
+609 VQNTSVSEDV

-669 YKLPKIVATDYIH
+669 YKLPKIVATDFIH

-707 EIKWACNVKIDPKL
+707 EIKWKCNVKVDSKS

-736 LQPIGK
+736 LQQIGK

-748 KNGDFIFVPANLPDP
+748 KNGDFIFVPANLPDS

-820 DNFKLTAS
+820 DYFKLTAS

-837 DSLSTDFIFVDTAFT
+837 DSLSTDTIFVDTAFT

-878 LTSAQKNSNVP
+878 LTSVQKNSNVP

-917 VDRTP
+917 VDSTP

-933 LNPNR
+933 LNPNK
-938 TNILARVVNTDSTPD
+938 TNILARVVNTDSAPD

-967 RFEFHAKL
+967 RFEFYAKL

-990 DSSIRLDDG
+990 DSSVRLDDG
-999 KYRLNIFAID
+999 KYRLDIFAID

-1035 SDWNSIESLA
+1035 NDWKNIDLLA
-1045 LNKTRDFVEFYVD
+1045 LNKTRDSVEFYVD
-1058 TTPPVYTFS
+1058 TTPPVFTFS
-1067 NVRAERS
+1067 NVRAEKP
-1074 NSEPSPFTLPQ
+1074 NSEPMPFAGPQ
-1085 KVDTLLYIGADDR
+1085 KIDSLLYIGADDR

-1120 SFMHWPDSSAADRM
+1120 SFMHWPDTSAADRM

-1140 VSADGY
+1140 VSANGY

-1168 AVDGADNES
+1168 AVDEADNES

-1206 DETVFGAKLVVNE
+1206 DETTFGAKLVVNE
-1219 KHDAAENRTG
+1219 KHDAEGNRTG

-1234 RVRGAEKTSAW
+1234 RVRGAKKTSTW
-1245 KYIDKAFVDDTV
+1245 KYIDKAFVGDTV
-1257 RFEIMASDVDTA
+1257 RFEIKASDVDTA
-1269 TGKRYLEVGCAD
+1269 PGKRYLEVGCAD

-1305 TDTTKGLDGAI
+1305 TDTTKSLNGAI

-1331 ITARY
+1331 TTARY

-1348 DSWHTEGISR
+1348 NSWHTEGISR
-1358 RDSNRTQPIEGVLGF
+1358 RDSNRTQPIEGLLGF

-1385 KLDVIPCDTCAI
+1385 KLKMIPCDTCAI
-1397 LSDSTRIYLATYVP
+1397 LSDSTKIYLETYVP
-1411 DSSDPLMNL
+1411 DSSDPLMKL

-1472 PFYGNPVDETRAQGI
+1472 PFYGNPVDESKTQGI

-1512 DSTSTVIS
+1512 DSTSAVIS
-1520 CVVANKCEK
+1520 CAVAENKCE
-1529 RLDSISSVTSPPLLD
+1529 RRPDSGSSEISLSMLD
-1544 SLTSPIPEMNPIV
+1544 SLLSPVPEMNPIV
-1557 NANAMMILTGESG
+1557 DANAMMILTGESG

-1596 GSRSET
+1596 GSRSES

-1744 GPNNAAYTLIW
+1744 GPNNATYTLIW

-1767 TGTYALTI
+1767 TGTYTLTI

-1789 VDSVVVPFELVVANN
+1789 VDSIVVPFELVVANN

-1864 KSIITGTQ
+1864 KSTITGTQ

-1886 KRQRERLDLVYLT
+1886 KRQRETLRLVLVYKFDRWIQSVSQVACDNDDERT
-1899 MVDRHTEKITGWNRW
+1899 EPIMDAKIVDFSSMSKEISFPIYTDAPGRYGYNYDLDANFDAYAVLYKDWVSFTSQGINLYEGDYEKI
-1914 TCGDRHA
+1914 
-1921 RTDTVITQGVV
+1921 
-1932 SFSTSAKT
+1932 
-1940 NFVLVDVVAQDEMGY
+1940 
-1955 DNDRDDETRI
+1955 
-1965 DFFVM
+1965 
-1970 LLKDWNEFKPAKNG
+1970 
-1984 EISVKEFMYLKNN
+1984 KE
-1997 KAVWKLTDYVDTN
+1997 KAVWKLTDISDSLN
-2010 SSQYSANS
+2010 NF
-2018 NGIHIPRPDGNSHR
+2018 IPRPRWGGYRVFEPLSMGTCKADSSLTDGLV
-2032 FTIISNKDI
+2032 KQ
-2041 NCEVNMTMNE
+2041 CQC
-2051 DSLRICSYDNKA
+2051 DSLSGCRKGRSND
-2063 YNPEAKLF
+2063 YNPNRNLF
-2071 EVSMFGRSDENVFY
+2071 KVELIGDVKGNNFY
-2085 EHYIPLNPSC
+2085 TKE
-2095 SQERWREIAFYIQLT
+2095 ERIKCGWGGQVKFRNMKFDIKFS

-2134 TNKSIYNAGTSGYMA
+2134 TNKSIYNTDASGYMA
-2149 ALQDSV
+2149 ALQSNIIENPTILDAAV
-2155 LGRTSLGSAI
+2155 K
-2165 RNRANN
+2165 NRANN

-2208 AFLFPDEIPDTNL
+2208 VFLFPDEIPDTNL

-2227 EVKFYNDDSENWNMK
+2227 EVKFYNDDSENRNMR
-2242 HYVAMVH
+2242 HFVAMIH
-2249 GYQNGSPV
+2249 GYQNGAPV
-2257 KYFWNSIVKDSLRT
+2257 KYFWNSIVKDSLKT
-2271 PLLDHGSVDFY
+2271 TLLDHGSVDFY
-2282 VSLNKSYGAQIADT
+2282 VSLNKSFGAQTADT
-2296 VKYVI
+2296 AKYVI

-2315 KNDSVKFYAMG
+2315 ENDSVKFYAMG

-2331 YPGDFKDADWL
+2331 YPGDFKDSDWI
-2342 NLYLTSSDSTGFFKN
+2342 NLYLTSPDSTGFFKN

-2392 KVNDSTNFS
+2392 KVNDSTDFS
-2401 TTVSFDKDKY
+2401 TTVTFNKNKY
-2411 NSVKHAFYVTPFG
+2411 DSVKHAFYVTPFG

-2445 KHSNDTLYYKADSL
+2445 VHSNDTLYYKADSL
-2459 REALVYRRT
+2459 HEALVYRRT
-2468 KANPLSELPTPV
+2468 KASPISELPSPV
-2480 DSTILSVGDLVKYG
+2480 DSTILSVEDLVRYG
-2494 GLGQNRVALMNGEW
+2494 DSGQNRVALMNGEW
-2508 FKERRVGSAE
+2508 FKERRIGSAE

-2531 VDMVDSLAN
+2531 VDMEDPLAN
-2540 NLTVRYRDSVLLK
+2540 NLTVHYRDSVLLK

-2656 SGAMDIPRDVTV
+2656 PGAMDIPRDVTV

-2696 MEFSD
+2696 MEFTDS
-2701 NTKYPRIQMK
+2701 TKYPRIQMK
-2711 LSRKEIVQAGLT
+2711 LSRKEIEQAGLT

-2735 NGQFVPLSHVL
+2735 NGRFVPLSHVL

-2881 DRPAKALAIVVPPNL
+2881 DRPVKALAIVVPPNL

-2914 EFYPN
+2914 ELYPN

-3012 SFNVADDESG
+3012 SFNVVDGESG
-3022 IYSVKLCWILGQDT
+3022 IYSVKLYWILGQDT
-3036 LGITSVLPDSLG
+3036 LGTTSVLPDSLG

-3063 CLGCNLTASVEVQDY
+3063 CLGCNLTASIEVQDY

-3181 FVGTSGMKIEVQSQG
+3181 FVGTSGMKIEVQNQG

-3356 SAIKTSG
+3356 SAIKTSA

-3377 SIKLENTWRPVE
+3377 SVKLENTWRPVE

-3443 VVVQKVKSSVRFEG
+3443 VVAQKVKSSVRFEG

-3496 NADAYFPGEDS
+3496 HADAYFPGEDS

-3609 VRVFAADLRDDQT
+3609 VRVFAADMRDDQT

-3655 PIFDINYQ
+3655 PIFDINNQ

-3725 TKSFV
+3725 TKSYV
-3730 VTSKICVYDSTGNK
+3730 VTSKICVYDSTGKK

-3852 LSNL
+3852 LSDL

>member
-1 MKRRIVFLLVLVMVC
+1 MKRVLFFLFVIANFV
-16 ESWSIPKPME
+16 WSVPKPME

-119 SKNNAVELGDR
+119 SRNNAVELGDR
-130 TWNKEGKFG
+130 TWNKDKIFG

-148 QEVKAIFY
+148 QEVKAVYDTLRGQTALEII
-156 NPSTGRK
+156 RK
-163 DSGQV
+163 D
-168 ALDSMRNHPD
+168 PD

-184 SRYILV
+184 SRYILI

-198 SREWIQNSDYYHGE
+198 SREYVQNSNYYHGD
-212 VDKVITLD
+212 VDKIITLD
-220 SPHEGTGALNMQMA
+220 SPHEGTGALNMQLDMVNVGRSALEGVTTSVVTMA
-234 MQLFDCKGG
+234 AI
-243 NNCYFNETN
+243 
-252 AATLIGE
+252 AATY
-259 GMGNWVPMIASV
+259 W
-271 ATLAA
+271 
-276 IFSKDLTSSQIALQG
+276 
-291 FVFSLIAGSVNY
+291 IAGVDISSLTVGALGLSLSLEFAALNLFSGELLSIPLEDY
-303 VVGGIVEAFLQ
+303 VPEDSIVC
-314 DYRPSDPLV
+314 
-323 NYVDPRYTGEN
+323 YVDPNAKNNRDCDDVETISDLNEIVN
-334 INVLKTKENVPDSL
+334 PVDSM
-348 PMFRLLAMDHS
+348 PMFRFLAGEHS

-365 DKGFRSAL
+365 KLGARAAFSL
-373 SIFIP
+373 FIP
-378 DALTVPFANLAYQL
+378 DLVTVPFANLYAQ
-392 DSDDSFFENYSNTMA
+392 FFGGGDFTTNFVNSMTGVAVGIM
-407 GFYLGLLGGVHVQ
+407 GGVNVQ
-420 GKGSSLVE
+420 DHGSALVE
-428 TDIGLARHTKML
+428 TKSGLAAHVDMFNGSS
-440 THPEVDVD
+440 VDVKRD
-448 TSVQN
+448 TFPANYYASISGLSTAIDVALIAGVS
-453 AASHAS
+453 AALA
-459 SINTAYVE
+459 VE
-467 GITVGVGVAV
+467 FIPGVGK
-477 MAAEL
+477 AAKMG
-482 IFIEPIKLALK
+482 IGAALALGLSPSIEL
-493 VAIPI
+493 AI
-498 TAAAMLATT
+498 
-507 SVEAAVAGVYDL
+507 VAGAMDL
-519 IDSHNLPIDKKF
+519 SKSHNYPIDVNFKDWRVKGYNGYIDSI
-531 KEWYIKDY
+531 
-539 NEYADSVHVYEDFLY
+539 HVYEDFLY
-554 ERPFVNL
+554 EKPFVNL
-561 LLGDAHTLEMIDND
+561 LLGDARTLEMIDND
-575 TTNGKTATA
+575 TTNKKVSTA
-584 KLSKSCFYIGSRDS
+584 KLNKSCFYIGNRDS
-598 AECVVGFFGDS
+598 AKCVVGFFGDS
-609 VQNTSVAENI
+609 IQNTTVSEDI

-628 FHSSQDWNEFGVKV
+628 FHSSSDWNEFGVKV
-642 DRWEKV
+642 DRWEMID
-648 PGLTSSGALNDTLV
+648 GLHPDGSDNPKGV

-669 YKLPKIVATDYIH
+669 YKLPKIVATDFIH

-707 EIKWACNVKIDPKL
+707 EIKWKCNVEVNPKS

-736 LQPIGK
+736 LQRIGN

-837 DSLSTDFIFVDTAFT
+837 DSLSTDSIFVDTAFT

-865 LRMGFSSDGKGAT
+865 LRMGFSSGVKGAT
-878 LTSAQKNSNVP
+878 LTSAQKKSNVP

-933 LNPNR
+933 LNPNK
-938 TNILARVVNTDSTPD
+938 TNILARVVNADSAPD
-953 IRAMRAYISKWNGS
+953 IRAMRVYISKWNGS

-990 DSSIRLDDG
+990 DSSIRLDDD

-1058 TTPPVYTFS
+1058 TTPPVFTFS

-1120 SFMHWPDSSAADRM
+1120 SFMHWPDTSAADRM

-1140 VSADGY
+1140 VSANGY

-1168 AVDGADNES
+1168 AVDEADNES
-1177 EKKYDKVVRVDRISP
+1177 EKKYNKLVRVDRISP
-1192 NIETLVSTKLVYPK
+1192 NIETLVATKLVYPK
-1206 DETVFGAKLVVNE
+1206 DDTTFGAKLVVNQ
-1219 KHDAAENRTG
+1219 KHDVDGNRTG

-1234 RVRGAEKTSAW
+1234 RVRGAEKTCAW
-1245 KYIDKAFVDDTV
+1245 KYIDKAFVGDTV

-1281 VAGNISY
+1281 AAGNISY

-1331 ITARY
+1331 TTARY

-1348 DSWHTEGISR
+1348 NSWHTEGISR

-1385 KLDVIPCDTCAI
+1385 KLDMIPCDTCSI
-1397 LSDSTRIYLATYVP
+1397 LSDSKKIYLETYVP

-1529 RLDSISSVTSPPLLD
+1529 RPDSSSSEISLSVLD
-1544 SLTSPIPEMNPIV
+1544 SLLSPVPEMNPIV
-1557 NANAMMILTGESG
+1557 NANAMMILAGESG
-1570 NVTIQSNSAFSV
+1570 SVTIQSDSAFSV

-1596 GSRSET
+1596 GSRSES

-1616 VDRENYMFKK
+1616 VDLENYMFKK

-1698 PGDVSYV
+1698 PDSVSYV

-1720 YVNAYVTAPDGTKI
+1720 YVSAYVTAPDGSKI
-1734 DVFENELKNA
+1734 NIFENELKNA
-1744 GPNNAAYTLIW
+1744 GPNNAAYTLVW

-1760 KDHPVTN
+1760 KEHPVTN
-1767 TGTYALTI
+1767 TGTYTLTI
-1775 KAVEAYPVDTENVQ
+1775 RAEEAYPSNAKNVQ
-1789 VDSVVVPFELVVANN
+1789 KDSIVVPFELMVANN
-1804 LNLVE
+1804 LDIVE
-1809 LKNENSNGLW
+1809 LKNKNSNGLW
-1819 FDIREAVD
+1819 FNISEAVD
-1827 DTMHKGEKRY
+1827 DTVYTGQKRY
-1837 EPIADYLVTA
+1837 EPVADYLIKA
-1847 DVSGYY
+1847 EVSGYH
-1853 LPEEYQKPYEL
+1853 LPKEYQKPYEL
-1864 KSIITGTQ
+1864 KSKIVGTQ

-1886 KRQRERLDLVYLT
+1886 KRQRSILHLVIVYRF
-1899 MVDRHTEKITGWNRW
+1899 DRWLQSVSEVACSNEEKNEPFINYVIAEFSETKKDITIPIDIDAAGRSGYNYNRESNFDAYAVLYKDWVSFASQGINLHEGDYEKIE
-1914 TCGDRHA
+1914 
-1921 RTDTVITQGVV
+1921 
-1932 SFSTSAKT
+1932 K
-1940 NFVLVDVVAQDEMGY
+1940 
-1955 DNDRDDETRI
+1955 
-1965 DFFVM
+1965 
-1970 LLKDWNEFKPAKNG
+1970 
-1984 EISVKEFMYLKNN
+1984 
-1997 KAVWKLTDYVDTN
+1997 KAVWKLTDI
-2010 SSQYSANS
+2010 S
-2018 NGIHIPRPDGNSHR
+2018 NPVKNFIPRPRLDGYRAFDPLSKGPCKADTSMTDS
-2032 FTIISNKDI
+2032 TIKQCQCDFLSGCKKGSSSD
-2041 NCEVNMTMNE
+2041 
-2051 DSLRICSYDNKA
+2051 
-2063 YNPEAKLF
+2063 YNPNGDLF
-2071 EVSMFGRSDENVFY
+2071 KVELIGNMESNNFY
-2085 EHYIPLNPSC
+2085 TKE
-2095 SQERWREIAFYIQLT
+2095 ERIKCGWGGQVKFRNMKFDIKFT

-2134 TNKSIYNAGTSGYMA
+2134 TNKSIYNTGTSGYMA

-2155 LGRTSLGSAI
+2155 IGKAGLDSNVK
-2165 RNRANN
+2165 NRANN
-2171 FFDGDKWTFDKSYGK
+2171 FFDGDKWAFNKSYGK

-2195 PFFGANVLSGAPN
+2195 PFFGADALPGAIN
-2208 AFLFPDEIPDTNL
+2208 TFLFPDETPAYR
-2221 MYPSYY
+2221 YPSYY
-2227 EVKFYNDDSENWNMK
+2227 EVKFYNDDSENSNTR
-2242 HYVAMVH
+2242 HFAAMIQ
-2249 GYQNGSPV
+2249 GYQNGAPV
-2257 KYFWNSIVKDSLRT
+2257 KRFLNSIVKDSLRT

-2282 VSLNKSYGAQIADT
+2282 VSLNKSYGAQTADT
-2296 VKYVI
+2296 IKYTI
-2301 PNPAPRPNVWKDSV
+2301 SNPAPKPNVWIDSLE
-2315 KNDSVKFYAMG
+2315 KDSVKFYAMG

-2331 YPGDFKDADWL
+2331 YPGDFSDSAWAD
-2342 NLYLTSSDSTGFFKN
+2342 LYLTLPNDNGYFKN
-2357 LLNFIDTNGINNP
+2357 LLNFIDTSEINNP
-2370 IIHYLAA
+2370 IIHYIGT
-2377 YWKPDSLLTLGIDSS
+2377 YWKPDSLVALNLDTARIQDSS
-2392 KVNDSTNFS
+2392 FFK
-2401 TTVSFDKDKY
+2401 TTVSFDKNKY
-2411 NSVKHAFYVTPFG
+2411 NSGRHAFYMTPFG

-2436 YTFPDSVHW
+2436 YAFPDSVHW
-2445 KHSNDTLYYKADSL
+2445 EVSNDTLYYNADSL
-2459 REALVYRRT
+2459 RKPLVYRRT
-2468 KANPLSELPTPV
+2468 EAKHLLNLPTPI
-2480 DSTILSVGDLVKYG
+2480 DSTILSVSDLLNNG
-2494 GLGQNRVALMNGEW
+2494 GLESGDSDVVNGEW
-2508 FKERRVGSAE
+2508 FKERRINSLA

-2523 GSEHSHFI
+2523 SSEHSHFK
-2531 VDMVDSLAN
+2531 VDMEDPLAN
-2540 NLTVRYRDSVLLK
+2540 NLVVRYKDSVSLK

-2562 GRLTSGINYDISYLK
+2562 ARLNSGVSYDISYLK
-2577 DSVFHYIGSFTGTG
+2577 DTTFHYIGTFKGTGTE
-2591 KSEHLKWFD
+2591 KRLKWFD

-2629 LNVGTPVGTSDD
+2629 LNVGTPVGISDD

-2656 SGAMDIPRDVTV
+2656 SGAMDVLRDVTV

-2696 MEFSD
+2696 MEFTDS
-2701 NTKYPRIQMK
+2701 TKYPRIQMK
-2711 LSRKEIVQAGLT
+2711 LSRNEIKQAGLS

-2751 DEGKAA
+2751 DKGKAA

-2819 VTLEREIR
+2819 ATLEREIR

-2838 DSALSQKLS
+2838 DSTLSQKLS

-2881 DRPAKALAIVVPPNL
+2881 GRPTKALAIVVPPNF
-2896 VCNIPLDTLWL
+2896 VCDIPLDTLLL

-2919 CNQPGFGVFT
+2919 CNQPGFGTFS
-2929 LYKGTKGVANKKGNL
+2929 LYDGSKSVANKKGNL

-2969 ASSLVSTQAQFVG
+2969 ASSLVSVQAQFVG
-2982 PVVITDSARPIITEE
+2982 PIVITDSARPIITGD
-2997 RLEESSNAIDRHFDI
+2997 RLEESSNAIDRHFDV
-3012 SFNVADDESG
+3012 SFNAVDAESG
-3022 IYSVKLCWILGQDT
+3022 IFNVKLYWLLGQDT
-3036 LGITSVLPDSLG
+3036 LWITSAVPDSLG
-3048 NVSVSKIISRYAMDK
+3048 NVTVSKSISRYAMDK
-3063 CLGCNLTASVEVQDY
+3063 CLGCNLTVSIEVLDY

-3084 RRLVSEELWPYP
+3084 RKLVSEELWPYP

-3120 HHLNLSMFRP
+3120 HHLNLSMFHP

-3160 SMEARVSPGNAQD
+3160 SMEARVSPGNIQD

-3181 FVGTSGMKIEVQSQG
+3181 FVGTSGLKMEVQNQG

-3205 RTWILRGYLPP
+3205 KIWTLRGHLSP

-3231 RFYIDGAMVKRMPA
+3231 RFYIDGAMVKRVTTT
-3245 LPMEREFYGTF
+3245 PMERELYGTF
-3256 SMGELES
+3256 SMGELGSE
-3263 KNFVGH
+3263 NFVGH
-3269 VADVRFY
+3269 VADIRFY

-3281 GDEVLALTLPITDES
+3281 TDEVLALTLPIRDEN
-3296 DTTEIHTIIVL
+3296 DATEIHTIIVL
-3307 GNEMEGAGRQFSCAV
+3307 GKEMEGANRQFSCAV
-3322 SGNGYFVGSD
+3322 SGNGFFIGSD
-3332 AGTGLNMSVD
+3332 AGTSLNMSVD
-3342 IPASAD
+3342 IPVSAD

-3356 SAIKTSG
+3356 SAIKASAM
-3363 VIKIGA
+3363 VKIGM
-3369 QGATTYSG
+3369 QGATMYSG

-3403 ITLNVPDGVQIAGI
+3403 IGLNIPDGVQIAGV

-3430 SWKSNSEIAGNET
+3430 SWKSSSEIAGNET
-3443 VVVQKVKSSVRFEG
+3443 ATVQKVKSSVRFEG

-3496 NADAYFPGEDS
+3496 NADAYFPREDS
-3507 LGLVVSAEGYNT
+3507 LGLVVSGEGYNT

-3534 GRPYFGDGPL
+3534 GRPYSGDGPL
-3544 MGIYNDGNVPWY
+3544 MGIYNDGNAPWY

-3566 GMAATDVDGFIDDF
+3566 GTAVTDDDGFIDDF
-3580 GIVVLDSENNLIGG
+3580 GVVVLDMGNNMIGG
-3594 HCVEMEDPI
+3594 HCVEMEDPV
-3603 EATPPS
+3603 EALPPS
-3609 VRVFAADLRDDQT
+3609 IRVFAADVRDDQA

-3628 LKLEN
+3628 LKLQN
-3633 LGGASLRK
+3633 LGGSSLRN

-3655 PIFDINYQ
+3655 PIFDINNQ
-3663 PLFVDGAEMVAL
+3663 PSFVDGAEMVNL

-3690 LAPHNV
+3690 LAPYNM
-3696 WADEFKFAIHVG
+3696 WADEFKFDIHVG

-3725 TKSFV
+3725 TKSYV
-3730 VTSKICVYDSTGNK
+3730 VTSKICVFDSTGK
-3744 IYGDD
+3744 RIYGED
-3749 PVWEEPKIVA
+3749 PIWVEPRIVA
-3759 PRDNQDSL
+3759 PHGNQDSL
-3767 VADYGYDSGISIP
+3767 VADYGYNSGISVP
-3780 VIRTPEGLILSLD
+3780 VIRTPEGLIVSLE

-3800 DLVYANGTP
+3800 DLVYANGSP
-3809 IRRIYSGTVMPGEQF
+3809 IRRIYSGTIMPGEQF
-3824 IAVDWTGIDLSHTYL
+3824 IAVDWTGVDLSNTYL

-3847 VSTKL
+3847 ISTKL
-3852 LSNL
+3852 LSIL

>member
-1 MKRRIVFLLVLVMVC
+1 M
-16 ESWSIPKPME
+16 
-26 SITNYNVMMVHG
+26 
-38 AYGPKN
+38 
-44 DDGELQGF
+44 
-52 DPGDFSQA
+52 
-60 IEATEHLGAAS
+60 
-71 MGSYTSNNRVTRWI
+71 
-85 SHNILEEPKW
+85 
-95 EKDSSYVRNS
+95 
-105 YVYNWRAFSNTRNS
+105 
-119 SKNNAVELGDR
+119 
-130 TWNKEGKFG
+130 
-139 QRRALVEEA
+139 
-148 QEVKAIFY
+148 
-156 NPSTGRK
+156 
-163 DSGQV
+163 
-168 ALDSMRNHPD
+168 
-178 LYRQLA
+178 
-184 SRYILV
+184 
-190 GHSMGGVV
+190 
-198 SREWIQNSDYYHGE
+198 
-212 VDKVITLD
+212 
-220 SPHEGTGALNMQMA
+220 
-234 MQLFDCKGG
+234 
-243 NNCYFNETN
+243 
-252 AATLIGE
+252 
-259 GMGNWVPMIASV
+259 
-271 ATLAA
+271 
-276 IFSKDLTSSQIALQG
+276 
-291 FVFSLIAGSVNY
+291 
-303 VVGGIVEAFLQ
+303 
-314 DYRPSDPLV
+314 
-323 NYVDPRYTGEN
+323 
-334 INVLKTKENVPDSL
+334 
-348 PMFRLLAMDHS
+348 
-359 MTFTDP
+359 
-365 DKGFRSAL
+365 
-373 SIFIP
+373 
-378 DALTVPFANLAYQL
+378 
-392 DSDDSFFENYSNTMA
+392 
-407 GFYLGLLGGVHVQ
+407 
-420 GKGSSLVE
+420 
-428 TDIGLARHTKML
+428 
-440 THPEVDVD
+440 
-448 TSVQN
+448 
-453 AASHAS
+453 
-459 SINTAYVE
+459 
-467 GITVGVGVAV
+467 
-477 MAAEL
+477 
-482 IFIEPIKLALK
+482 
-493 VAIPI
+493 
-498 TAAAMLATT
+498 
-507 SVEAAVAGVYDL
+507 
-519 IDSHNLPIDKKF
+519 
-531 KEWYIKDY
+531 
-539 NEYADSVHVYEDFLY
+539 
-554 ERPFVNL
+554 
-561 LLGDAHTLEMIDND
+561 
-575 TTNGKTATA
+575 
-584 KLSKSCFYIGSRDS
+584 
-598 AECVVGFFGDS
+598 
-609 VQNTSVAENI
+609 
-619 SVSKLEPLK
+619 
-628 FHSSQDWNEFGVKV
+628 
-642 DRWEKV
+642 
-648 PGLTSSGALNDTLV
+648 
-662 PIRHVER
+662 
-669 YKLPKIVATDYIH
+669 ATDFIQ

-707 EIKWACNVKIDPKL
+707 EIKWKCNVEVNSKS

-736 LQPIGK
+736 LQKIGK
-742 VPHPVE
+742 VPHPVD
-748 KNGDFIFVPANLPDP
+748 KNGDFIFIPANLPDP

-797 LAKMTEDLY
+797 LAKMTEDLFD
-806 EAKWPL
+806 AKWPL

-837 DSLSTDFIFVDTAFT
+837 DSLSTDSIFVDAAFT

-857 VANARFTE
+857 VANARFTD

-902 NDSDHSVV
+902 KDTSAAVV
-910 PYIVPFS
+910 PYSVPFS

-922 PQVTLSKEHDR
+922 PQVSLSRESGR

-938 TNILARVVNTDSTPD
+938 TNILARVVNVDSMLD
-953 IRAMRAYISKWNGS
+953 IRAMRVYLSKWNGN

-990 DSSIRLDDG
+990 DSSVRLGDG

-1009 RALPDYDAY
+1009 RALPDYAAY
-1018 EKVAGLV
+1018 KKVAELV
-1025 NKIVAGNDTE
+1025 NKILAGSDTE
-1035 SDWNSIESLA
+1035 NDWNSIDLLA
-1045 LNKTRDFVEFYVD
+1045 LNKTRDSVEFYVD
-1058 TTPPVYTFS
+1058 TTSPEFAFS
-1067 NVRAERS
+1067 NVRAEKS
-1074 NSEPSPFTLPQ
+1074 NSEPSPFIGPQ
-1085 KVDTLLYIGADDR
+1085 KVDSLLYIGANDR
-1098 LKMSY
+1098 LKISY

-1120 SFMHWPDSSAADRM
+1120 SFMHWPDTTAADRM
-1134 GDSVTI
+1134 GDSISI
-1140 VSADGY
+1140 VSANGY
-1146 NGDWLENDHMLISD
+1146 NGDWLENDRMLISD

-1168 AVDGADNES
+1168 AVDEADNES
-1177 EKKYDKVVRVDRISP
+1177 EKKYNKLVRVDRISP
-1192 NIETLVSTKLVYPK
+1192 NIETLVATKLVYPK
-1206 DETVFGAKLVVNE
+1206 DDTTFGAKLVVNQ
-1219 KHDAAENRTG
+1219 KHDVDGNRTG

-1234 RVRGAEKTSAW
+1234 RVTGAKKTSSW
-1245 KYIDKAFVDDTV
+1245 EYIGNTFVKDTV
-1257 RFEIMASDVDTA
+1257 RFNIKASDVDTA

-1281 VAGNISY
+1281 AAGNISY

-1305 TDTTKGLDGAI
+1305 TDTTKGLNGAI

-1331 ITARY
+1331 TTARY

-1341 CLNPGCD
+1341 CLDAGCD
-1348 DSWHTEGISR
+1348 NSWHTEGITR

-1373 WNRKALSGNYML
+1373 WNRKAISGNYML
-1385 KLDVIPCDTCAI
+1385 KLDMIPCDTCSI
-1397 LSDSTRIYLATYVP
+1397 LSDSTKIYLGTYKP
-1411 DSSDPLMNL
+1411 DPSDPLMKL

-1430 IKSKILYSMQGDNL
+1430 IKSKILYSMQGDYL

-1472 PFYGNPVDETRAQGI
+1472 PFYGNPVDESKTQGI

-1512 DSTSTVIS
+1512 DSTSAVIS
-1520 CVVANKCEK
+1520 CAVAENKCE
-1529 RLDSISSVTSPPLLD
+1529 RRPDSSISKISLSMLD
-1544 SLTSPIPEMNPIV
+1544 SLLSPVPEMKTNTK
-1557 NANAMMILTGESG
+1557 ANAMMILTGESG
-1570 NVTIQSNSAFSV
+1570 SVTIQSDSVFSV
-1582 NQAIDTL
+1582 NQAIDTS

-1596 GSRSET
+1596 GSQVEN
-1602 GFPGAGAVPVYSWS
+1602 GFSGAGDVPVYSWL

-1626 EWNGLSD
+1626 EWDGLSD

-1643 TIYAEAVEKQAIGSA
+1643 TIYAEAVEKQAVGNA
-1658 RVFLDSAKVFL
+1658 RVFLDSARVYLK
-1669 ALPGLKV
+1669 LPGLKV
-1676 VLPSDTLP
+1676 VLPSDSLP
-1684 PFKLFKLPKTVSAL
+1684 LFKLFKLPKTVSAL
-1698 PGDVSYV
+1698 PDSVSYV

-1720 YVNAYVTAPDGTKI
+1720 YVNAYVTAPDGNKI
-1734 DVFENELKNA
+1734 DVFKNELKNA
-1744 GPNNAAYTLIW
+1744 GPNNAAYTLVW

-1760 KDHPVTN
+1760 KDHPVTS
-1767 TGTYALTI
+1767 TGTYTLTI
-1775 KAVEAYPVDTENVQ
+1775 KAVEAHPVDAGNVQ
-1789 VDSVVVPFELVVANN
+1789 VDSIVVPFELVVANN
-1804 LNLVE
+1804 LDPVE

-1853 LPEEYQKPYEL
+1853 LPERYQKPYEL
-1864 KSIITGTQ
+1864 QSTITGKQ

-1886 KRQRERLDLVYLT
+1886 KRQRERLDLVVFYKIN
-1899 MVDRHTEKITGWNRW
+1899 RYTESCYDWFDIYSCDITSGDVRPVVGGKHLVFTTASKIDTIKLDIEAGNNYGYSYEKTTEIDLYAVLYKDWESYVQTNGWNNDVDDFNNLKEKNVW
-1914 TCGDRHA
+1914 SLNDASEGDVYLPKPNQGGYLVFA
-1921 RTDTVITQGVV
+1921 PQSTGLCKPDTLNEMENEKQCQCDFASGCKKG
-1932 SFSTSAKT
+1932 TSSDYNPNKTLFKVEFIGKNNT
-1940 NFVLVDVVAQDEMGY
+1940 NFFY
-1955 DNDRDDETRI
+1955 
-1965 DFFVM
+1965 
-1970 LLKDWNEFKPAKNG
+1970 NEQ
-1984 EISVKEFMYLKNN
+1984 YLKS
-1997 KAVWKLTDYVDTN
+1997 DTRCEN
-2010 SSQYSANS
+2010 T
-2018 NGIHIPRPDGNSHR
+2018 R
-2032 FTIISNKDI
+2032 FY
-2041 NCEVNMTMNE
+2041 NM
-2051 DSLRICSYDNKA
+2051 
-2063 YNPEAKLF
+2063 
-2071 EVSMFGRSDENVFY
+2071 
-2085 EHYIPLNPSC
+2085 
-2095 SQERWREIAFYIQLT
+2095 AFTIQLT
-2110 IPDSYWNAGFGY
+2110 IPNSYWNAGFGY

-2134 TNKSIYNAGTSGYMA
+2134 TNKSIYNTSSSGYMA

-2155 LGRTSLGSAI
+2155 LGKTSLDSTI

-2171 FFDGDKWTFDKSYGK
+2171 FFDGDKWTFDKAYGK

-2195 PFFGANVLSGAPN
+2195 PFFGADTLCGAIN
-2208 AFLFPDEIPDTNL
+2208 TFLFPDETSVYR
-2221 MYPSYY
+2221 YPSYY
-2227 EVKFYNDDSENWNMK
+2227 ELKFYNDDFATVKTK
-2242 HYVAMVH
+2242 HFVAMVH
-2249 GYQNGSPV
+2249 GYQNGAPV
-2257 KYFWNSIVKDSLRT
+2257 KYFWNSIVRDSLKT
-2271 PLLDHGSVDFY
+2271 ALLDHGRVDFY

-2296 VKYVI
+2296 IKYVI
-2301 PNPAPRPNVWKDSV
+2301 PNPAPRPDTWKKTYETDSL
-2315 KNDSVKFYAMG
+2315 KFYAMG

-2331 YPGDFKDADWL
+2331 YPGDFSDESWT
-2342 NLYLTSSDSTGFFKN
+2342 NLYLISPDSDGYFRNLMNFKP
-2357 LLNFIDTNGINNP
+2357 IDQIDDP
-2370 IIHYLAA
+2370 ISFYPFA

-2392 KVNDSTNFS
+2392 KVNDSTDFS
-2401 TTVSFDKDKY
+2401 TTVTFNKNKY
-2411 NSVKHAFYVTPFG
+2411 DSVKHAFYVTPFG

-2445 KHSNDTLYYKADSL
+2445 VHSNDTLYYKADSL
-2459 REALVYRRT
+2459 HEALVYRRT
-2468 KANPLSELPTPV
+2468 KASPLPELPTPA
-2480 DSTILSVGDLVKYG
+2480 DSTILSVANLVMYG
-2494 GLGQNRVALMNGEW
+2494 GLSQKRATLVNGEW
-2508 FKERRVGSAE
+2508 FKERRMGSAE

-2523 GSEHSHFI
+2523 GSEHSHFE
-2531 VDMVDSLAN
+2531 VDFADSLAN
-2540 NLTVRYRDSVLLK
+2540 NLVVRYKDSVSLK

-2562 GRLTSGINYDISYLK
+2562 ARLNSGVNYDISYLK

-2591 KSEHLKWFD
+2591 KNEHLKWFD

-2616 LNGSSNMN
+2616 SNGSSNMN

-2656 SGAMDIPRDVTV
+2656 SGAMDTLRDVTV

-2696 MEFSD
+2696 MEFTDS
-2701 NTKYPRIQMK
+2701 TKYPRIQMK
-2711 LSRKEIVQAGLT
+2711 LSRKEIEQAGLT

-2751 DEGKAA
+2751 DKGNAA
-2757 VSGANA
+2757 VNGANA
-2763 DSATCESWDDSG
+2763 DSATCENWADTV
-2775 CYDENNW
+2775 CYDACW

-2806 TKIITMEILPEVA
+2806 TKILTMEILPEVA

-2827 IVGSAD
+2827 VVGSAD

-2838 DSALSQKLS
+2838 DSALSQKIA

-2873 NASGEEGF
+2873 NASGDEGF
-2881 DRPAKALAIVVPPNL
+2881 DRPTKALAIVVPPNL

-2914 EFYPN
+2914 EIYPN
-2919 CNQPGFGVFT
+2919 CNQPGLGIFT
-2929 LYKGTKGVANKKGNL
+2929 LYEGSKGVANKKGNL

-2959 KDGVYASRYE
+2959 KDGVYSSRYE
-2969 ASSLVSTQAQFVG
+2969 ANSFVSTQAQFAG
-2982 PVVITDSARPIITEE
+2982 PIVITDSARPIITEE

-3012 SFNVADDESG
+3012 SFNVFDGESG
-3022 IYSVKLCWILGQDT
+3022 IYSVKLYWVLGQDT
-3036 LGITSVLPDSLG
+3036 IGITSELPDSLG
-3048 NVSVSKIISRYAMDK
+3048 NVAVSKTISRYAMDK
-3063 CLGCNLTASVEVQDY
+3063 CLGCNLAVSIEVQDY
-3078 GHNLAT
+3078 GHNLVT

-3120 HHLNLSMFRP
+3120 HHLNLSMFKP

-3181 FVGTSGMKIEVQSQG
+3181 FVGTSGMKIEVQNQG

-3205 RTWILRGYLPP
+3205 RTWTLRGYLPP
-3216 NAWSHVVVAVDSQDV
+3216 NVWSHVVVAVDSQDV

-3245 LPMEREFYGTF
+3245 SPMEREFYGTF
-3256 SMGELES
+3256 SMGELEN

-3307 GNEMEGAGRQFSCAV
+3307 GNEMEGADRQFSCAV

-3332 AGTGLNMSVD
+3332 AGTDLNMSVD
-3342 IPASAD
+3342 IPTSAD

-3356 SAIKTSG
+3356 SATKIGTML
-3363 VIKIGA
+3363 KIGA
-3369 QGATTYSG
+3369 QGATTHSG
-3377 SIKLENTWRPVE
+3377 SVKLENTWRPVE

-3403 ITLNVPDGVQIAGI
+3403 ITLNVPDGVQIAGV

-3430 SWKSNSEIAGNET
+3430 SWKSSSEIAGIET
-3443 VVVQKVKSSVRFEG
+3443 TIAQKVKSSVRFEG

-3496 NADAYFPGEDS
+3496 KDAYFPQEDS
-3507 LGLVVSAEGYNT
+3507 LGLVVSGEGYNI
-3519 GYVEWAF
+3519 GYIEWAF

-3566 GMAATDVDGFIDDF
+3566 RTAATDADGFIDDF
-3580 GIVVLDSENNLIGG
+3580 GVVILDRENNLIGG
-3594 HCVEMEDPI
+3594 HCVEMEDPV
-3603 EATPPS
+3603 EALPPS
-3609 VRVFAADLRDDQT
+3609 VRVFAADMRDDQA

-3633 LGGASLRK
+3633 LGGTSLRK
-3641 YDVRYYFLVEEGLQ
+3641 YEVRYYFLVEEGLQ
-3655 PIFDINYQ
+3655 PVFDINNQ
-3663 PLFVDGAEMVAL
+3663 PSFVDGAEMVAL

-3690 LAPHNV
+3690 LTPHNM

-3725 TKSFV
+3725 AKSYV
-3730 VTSKICVYDSTGNK
+3730 VTSKICVYDSTGKK
-3744 IYGDD
+3744 IYGED

-3767 VADYGYDSGISIP
+3767 VADYGYDSGISVP

>member
-1 MKRRIVFLLVLVMVC
+1 
-16 ESWSIPKPME
+16 
-26 SITNYNVMMVHG
+26 MMVHG

-52 DPGDFSQA
+52 DPGDYSQA

-130 TWNKEGKFG
+130 TWNKDKIFG

-148 QEVKAIFY
+148 QEVKAWFVV
-156 NPSTGRK
+156 
-163 DSGQV
+163 DSNDTSKNLHGQE

-178 LYRQLA
+178 LFRQLA
-184 SRYILV
+184 SRYILI

-198 SREWIQNSDYYHGE
+198 SREWVQNSNYYHGE

-220 SPHEGTGALNMQMA
+220 SPHEGTGALNMQLDMVNVGRSA
-234 MQLFDCKGG
+234 FEGL
-243 NNCYFNETN
+243 TTSLSVI
-252 AATLIGE
+252 AATATTLWIIGKDVPSLNIAGLGLAFSMEIAGLQLGIGE
-259 GMGNWVPMIASV
+259 IIASN
-271 ATLAA
+271 LE
-276 IFSKDLTSSQIALQG
+276 G
-291 FVFSLIAGSVNY
+291 Y
-303 VVGGIVEAFLQ
+303 VETDSIVC
-314 DYRPSDPLV
+314 
-323 NYVDPRYTGEN
+323 YVDPNIEKSDFCNGDEPSINDLKSKMNDADSMPMLRMVAGEN
-334 INVLKTKENVPDSL
+334 
-348 PMFRLLAMDHS
+348 S
-359 MTFTDP
+359 MVFTDP
-365 DKGFRSAL
+365 KLGGRRAL
-373 SIFIP
+373 GLMIP
-378 DALTVPFANLAYQL
+378 DAITVPFANLTAQV
-392 DSDDSFFENYSNTMA
+392 S
-407 GFYLGLLGGVHVQ
+407 G
-420 GKGSSLVE
+420 GKGFITNFSNSMV
-428 TDIGLARHTKML
+428 GLAVGVLAGVNVQDHGSALVKTESGLALGTNMFMQSD
-440 THPEVDVD
+440 VDVKRYRF
-448 TSVQN
+448 N
-453 AASHAS
+453 AAYEVSQS
-459 SINTAYVE
+459 LLSDIVEVTLIMGTTAALAIDAIVLTA
-467 GITVGVGVAV
+467 GVNQVAKIGVG
-477 MAAEL
+477 AATA
-482 IFIEPIKLALK
+482 LALAPA
-493 VAIPI
+493 VGTAI
-498 TAAAMLATT
+498 AA
-507 SVEAAVAGVYDL
+507 GIIDL
-519 IDSHNLPIDKKF
+519 SKSHNYPIDANF
-531 KEWYIKDY
+531 KSWRVGGY
-539 NEYADSVHVYEDFLY
+539 NGYTDSVHVYEDFLY
-554 ERPFVNL
+554 EKPFVNL

-575 TTNGKTATA
+575 TTHGKTATA
-584 KLSKSCFYIGSRDS
+584 KLNKSCFYIGSRDS
-598 AECVVGFFGDS
+598 AKCVVGFFGDS

-707 EIKWACNVKIDPKL
+707 EIKWVCNVKIDPEL

-748 KNGDFIFVPANLPDP
+748 KNGDFIFVPANLPDS

-837 DSLSTDFIFVDTAFT
+837 DSLSTDSIFVDTAFT

-953 IRAMRAYISKWNGS
+953 IRAVRAYISKWNGS

-1058 TTPPVYTFS
+1058 TTPPVFTFS

-1120 SFMHWPDSSAADRM
+1120 SFMHWPDTSAADRM

-1140 VSADGY
+1140 ISANGY
-1146 NGDWLENDHMLISD
+1146 NGDWLENDYMLISD

-1177 EKKYDKVVRVDRISP
+1177 EKKYDKVVRVDRILP

-1206 DETVFGAKLVVNE
+1206 NETSFGAKLVVNE

-1245 KYIDKAFVDDTV
+1245 KYIDKAFVGDTV

-1281 VAGNISY
+1281 AAGNISY

-1316 LAIKGVAAAPSAKYE
+1316 LAIKGVVAAPSAKYE
-1331 ITARY
+1331 TTARY

-1341 CLNPGCD
+1341 CLDAGCD
-1348 DSWHTEGISR
+1348 NSWHTEGITR

-1373 WNRKALSGNYML
+1373 WNRKAISGNYML
-1385 KLDVIPCDTCAI
+1385 KLDMIPCDTCAI
-1397 LSDSTRIYLATYVP
+1397 LSDMKKIYLETFVP
-1411 DSSDPLMNL
+1411 DSSDPQVNFL
-1420 QVQDTVYVDS
+1420 VQDTVYVDS

-1487 WFYGDSVKWT
+1487 WFYGDSVRWT

-1520 CVVANKCEK
+1520 CVSANKCEK
-1529 RLDSISSVTSPPLLD
+1529 RLDSSSSVTSPSLLD
-1544 SLTSPIPEMNPIV
+1544 SLISPIPEMNPIV

-1596 GSRSET
+1596 GSRSES

-1643 TIYAEAVEKQAIGSA
+1643 TIYAEAVEKQAVGSA

-1698 PGDVSYV
+1698 PDSVSYV

-1711 NYGIRGRKA
+1711 DYGIRGRKA
-1720 YVNAYVTAPDGTKI
+1720 YVNAYVTAPDGNKI
-1734 DVFENELKNA
+1734 DVFKNELKNA
-1744 GPNNAAYTLIW
+1744 GPNNAAYTLVW

-1760 KDHPVTN
+1760 KDHPVTD
-1767 TGTYALTI
+1767 TGTYTLTI
-1775 KAVEAYPVDTENVQ
+1775 KAVEAYPVDARNVQ

-1853 LPEEYQKPYEL
+1853 LPEKYQKPYEL
-1864 KSIITGTQ
+1864 KSTITGTQ

-1886 KRQRERLDLVYLT
+1886 KRQRETLRLVLVYKFDRWIQSVSQVACDNDDERT
-1899 MVDRHTEKITGWNRW
+1899 EPIMDAKIVDFSSMSKEISFPIYTDAPGRYGYNYDLDANFDAYAVLYKDWVSFTSQGINLHEGDYEKI
-1914 TCGDRHA
+1914 
-1921 RTDTVITQGVV
+1921 
-1932 SFSTSAKT
+1932 
-1940 NFVLVDVVAQDEMGY
+1940 
-1955 DNDRDDETRI
+1955 
-1965 DFFVM
+1965 
-1970 LLKDWNEFKPAKNG
+1970 
-1984 EISVKEFMYLKNN
+1984 KE
-1997 KAVWKLTDYVDTN
+1997 KAVWKLTDISDSLN
-2010 SSQYSANS
+2010 NF
-2018 NGIHIPRPDGNSHR
+2018 IPRPRWGGYRVFEPLSMGTCKADSSLTDGLV
-2032 FTIISNKDI
+2032 KQ
-2041 NCEVNMTMNE
+2041 CQC
-2051 DSLRICSYDNKA
+2051 DSLSGCRKGRSND
-2063 YNPEAKLF
+2063 YNPNRNLF
-2071 EVSMFGRSDENVFY
+2071 KVELIGDVEGNNFY
-2085 EHYIPLNPSC
+2085 TKE
-2095 SQERWREIAFYIQLT
+2095 ERIKCGWDGQVKFRNMKFDIKFS

-2134 TNKSIYNAGTSGYMA
+2134 TNKSIYNTDTSGYMA
-2149 ALQDSV
+2149 ALQSNIIENPTILDAAV
-2155 LGRTSLGSAI
+2155 K
-2165 RNRANN
+2165 NRANN

-2195 PFFGANVLSGAPN
+2195 PFFGADALPGAIN
-2208 AFLFPDEIPDTNL
+2208 TFLFPDETPTYR
-2221 MYPSYY
+2221 YPSYY

-2257 KYFWNSIVKDSLRT
+2257 KRFLKSSVKDSLRT

-2282 VSLNKSYGAQIADT
+2282 VSLNKSFGAQTADT
-2296 VKYVI
+2296 IKYVI
-2301 PNPAPRPNVWKDSV
+2301 SNPAPRPNVWKDSV

-2377 YWKPDSLLTLGIDSS
+2377 DWKPDSLLTLGIDSS
-2392 KVNDSTNFS
+2392 KVNDSTDFS
-2401 TTVSFDKDKY
+2401 TTVTFNKNKY
-2411 NSVKHAFYVTPFG
+2411 DSVKHAFYVTPFG

-2445 KHSNDTLYYKADSL
+2445 VHSNDTLYYKADSL
-2459 REALVYRRT
+2459 HEALVYRRT
-2468 KANPLSELPTPV
+2468 KASPLPELPTPV
-2480 DSTILSVGDLVKYG
+2480 DSTILSVANLMTYG

-2508 FKERRVGSAE
+2508 FKERRISSAE

-2641 KTVKSL
+2641 KTVRSL

-2806 TKIITMEILPEVA
+2806 MKIITMEILPEVA

-2838 DSALSQKLS
+2838 DSALSQKLP

-2881 DRPAKALAIVVPPNL
+2881 DRPVKALAIVVPPNL

-2914 EFYPN
+2914 ELYPN

-3022 IYSVKLCWILGQDT
+3022 IYSVKLYWILGQDT
-3036 LGITSVLPDSLG
+3036 LGITSALPDSLG
-3048 NVSVSKIISRYAMDK
+3048 NVAVSKTISRYAMDK
-3063 CLGCNLTASVEVQDY
+3063 CLGCNLTASIEVQDY
-3078 GHNLAT
+3078 GHNLAA

-3181 FVGTSGMKIEVQSQG
+3181 FVGTSGMKIEVQNQG

-3205 RTWILRGYLPP
+3205 RTWILRGYLPS

-3231 RFYIDGAMVKRMPA
+3231 RFYIDGVMVKRMSA
-3245 LPMEREFYGTF
+3245 LPMEREFYGAF

-3269 VADVRFY
+3269 VADIRFY

-3281 GDEVLALTLPITDES
+3281 GDEVLALTLPITDEN

-3307 GNEMEGAGRQFSCAV
+3307 GNEMEGADRQFSCAV

-3332 AGTGLNMSVD
+3332 AGTGLDMSVD

-3348 YKAIVYAR
+3348 YRAIVYAR
-3356 SAIKTSG
+3356 SAIKTSA

-3377 SIKLENTWRPVE
+3377 SVILENTWRPVE

-3443 VVVQKVKSSVRFEG
+3443 AVVQKVKSSVRFEG

-3496 NADAYFPGEDS
+3496 NADAYFPGDDS
-3507 LGLVVSAEGYNT
+3507 LGLVVSGEGYNT

-3690 LAPHNV
+3690 LAPHNM

-3708 NWDPLWNAS
+3708 NWDPLWKAS

-3725 TKSFV
+3725 TKSYV
-3730 VTSKICVYDSTGNK
+3730 VTSKICVYDSTGKK

>member
-1 MKRRIVFLLVLVMVC
+1 MKRVLFFLFVIANFV
-16 ESWSIPKPME
+16 WSVPKPME

-130 TWNKEGKFG
+130 TWNKDKIFG

-148 QEVKAIFY
+148 QEVKAVYDTLRGQTALEII
-156 NPSTGRK
+156 RK
-163 DSGQV
+163 D
-168 ALDSMRNHPD
+168 PD

-184 SRYILV
+184 SRYILI

-198 SREWIQNSDYYHGE
+198 SREYVQNSNYYHGD
-212 VDKVITLD
+212 VDKIITLD
-220 SPHEGTGALNMQMA
+220 SPHEGTGALNMQLDMVNVGRSALEGVTTSVVTMA
-234 MQLFDCKGG
+234 AI
-243 NNCYFNETN
+243 
-252 AATLIGE
+252 AATY
-259 GMGNWVPMIASV
+259 W
-271 ATLAA
+271 
-276 IFSKDLTSSQIALQG
+276 
-291 FVFSLIAGSVNY
+291 IAGVDISSLTVGALGLSLSLEFAALNLFSGELLSIPLEDY
-303 VVGGIVEAFLQ
+303 VPEDSIVC
-314 DYRPSDPLV
+314 
-323 NYVDPRYTGEN
+323 YVDPNAKNNRDCDDVETISDLNEIVN
-334 INVLKTKENVPDSL
+334 PVDSM
-348 PMFRLLAMDHS
+348 PMFRFLAGEHS

-365 DKGFRSAL
+365 KLGARAAFSL
-373 SIFIP
+373 FIP
-378 DALTVPFANLAYQL
+378 DLVTVPFANLYAQ
-392 DSDDSFFENYSNTMA
+392 FFGGGDFTTNFVNSMTGVAVGIM
-407 GFYLGLLGGVHVQ
+407 GGVNVQ
-420 GKGSSLVE
+420 DHGSALVE
-428 TDIGLARHTKML
+428 TKSGLAAHVDMFNGSS
-440 THPEVDVD
+440 VDVKRD
-448 TSVQN
+448 TFPAN
-453 AASHAS
+453 YYASIS
-459 SINTAYVE
+459 GLSTA
-467 GITVGVGVAV
+467 IDVA
-477 MAAEL
+477 L
-482 IFIEPIKLALK
+482 
-493 VAIPI
+493 
-498 TAAAMLATT
+498 
-507 SVEAAVAGVYDL
+507 VAGVSAALAVEFIPGVGKAAKMGIGAALALGLSPSIELAIVAGAMDL
-519 IDSHNLPIDKKF
+519 SKSHNYPIDVNFKDWRVKGYNGYIDSI
-531 KEWYIKDY
+531 
-539 NEYADSVHVYEDFLY
+539 HVYEDFLY
-554 ERPFVNL
+554 EKPFVNL
-561 LLGDAHTLEMIDND
+561 LLGDARTLEMIDND
-575 TTNGKTATA
+575 TTNKKVSTA
-584 KLSKSCFYIGSRDS
+584 KLNKSCFYIGNRDS
-598 AECVVGFFGDS
+598 AKCVVGFFGDS
-609 VQNTSVAENI
+609 IQNTTVSEDI

-628 FHSSQDWNEFGVKV
+628 FHSSSDWNEFGVKV
-642 DRWEKV
+642 DRWEMID
-648 PGLTSSGALNDTLV
+648 GLHPDGSDNPKGV

-669 YKLPKIVATDYIH
+669 YKLPKIVATDFIH

-707 EIKWACNVKIDPKL
+707 EIKWKCNVEVDPKS

-736 LQPIGK
+736 LQPIGN
-742 VPHPVE
+742 VPHPVD
-748 KNGDFIFVPANLPDP
+748 KNGDFIFIPANLPDP
-763 AFKNLAYFQKDNQN
+763 AFKNLSYFQKDNQN
-777 TVTISTVNKIGL
+777 SVTISTVNKIGL
-789 SNTQRFFY
+789 GNTQRFFY

-812 PNIVVTGV
+812 PNIVVTGI

-837 DSLSTDFIFVDTAFT
+837 DSLSTDAIFVDTAFT
-852 KDSAV
+852 KDTAV
-857 VANARFTE
+857 IANAKFTE

-910 PYIVPFS
+910 PYVVPFS
-917 VDRTP
+917 VDSTS
-922 PQVTLSKEHDR
+922 PQVSLSRESGR

-938 TNILARVVNTDSTPD
+938 TNILARVINADSTPD
-953 IRAMRAYISKWNGS
+953 IRAMRAYLSKWNGN

-999 KYRLNIFAID
+999 KYRLTIFAID
-1009 RALPDYDAY
+1009 RALPDYAAY
-1018 EKVAGLV
+1018 EKVSGLV
-1025 NKIVAGNDTE
+1025 NKILAGSDTE
-1035 SDWNSIESLA
+1035 NDWNSIDMLA
-1045 LNKTRDFVEFYVD
+1045 LNKTRDSVEFYVD
-1058 TTPPVYTFS
+1058 TTPPVFTFS
-1067 NVRAERS
+1067 NVRAEKS
-1074 NSEPSPFTLPQ
+1074 SSEPSPFTGPQ
-1085 KVDTLLYIGADDR
+1085 KVDSLLYIGADDR
-1098 LKMSY
+1098 LKMSF
-1103 NVKENNID
+1103 NVQEKNID

-1120 SFMHWPDSSAADRM
+1120 SFMHWPDTSAAERM

-1140 VSADGY
+1140 VSVNGY
-1146 NGDWLENDHMLISD
+1146 NGDWVENDHMLISD

-1168 AVDGADNES
+1168 AVDEADNES
-1177 EKKYDKVVRVDRISP
+1177 EKKYNKIVRVDRISP
-1192 NIETLVSTKLVYPK
+1192 NIETLVATKLVYSK
-1206 DETVFGAKLVVNE
+1206 DDSVFGAKLVVNQ
-1219 KHDAAENRTG
+1219 KHDAVGNRTG

-1234 RVRGAEKTSAW
+1234 RVTGVKKTSSW
-1245 KYIDKAFVDDTV
+1245 EYIDNAFVEDTV
-1257 RFEIMASDVDTA
+1257 RFNIKASDVDTS

-1281 VAGNISY
+1281 AAGNISY

-1331 ITARY
+1331 TTARY

-1341 CLNPGCD
+1341 CLDAGCD
-1348 DSWHTEGISR
+1348 NSWHTEGITR

-1373 WNRKALSGNYML
+1373 WNRKAISGNYML
-1385 KLDVIPCDTCAI
+1385 KLDMIPCDTCAI
-1397 LSDSTRIYLATYVP
+1397 LSDIKKIYLETFVP
-1411 DSSDPLMNL
+1411 DSSDPQVNFL
-1420 QVQDTVYVDS
+1420 VQDTVYVDS

-1444 SNYSVRVYGYDAK
+1444 SNYSVRIYGYDSK

-1472 PFYGNPVDETRAQGI
+1472 PFYGNPVDLTKAKGI

-1512 DSTSTVIS
+1512 DSTSAIITCS
-1520 CVVANKCEK
+1520 ETENKCAK
-1529 RLDSISSVTSPPLLD
+1529 LPDSSSSVTSLSLLD
-1544 SLTSPIPEMNPIV
+1544 SLISPIPEMNPILK
-1557 NANAMMILTGESG
+1557 ANAMMILTGESG
-1570 NVTIQSNSAFSV
+1570 SVTIQSDSAFSV

-1596 GSRSET
+1596 GSRAES
-1602 GFPGAGAVPVYSWS
+1602 GFSGAGAVPVYSWS

-1626 EWNGLSD
+1626 VWNGLSS
-1633 AGTYPAEGFA
+1633 AGTYPAEGIA
-1643 TIYAEAVEKQAIGSA
+1643 KIYAEAVEKQAVGSA
-1658 RVFLDSAKVFL
+1658 RIFLDSAKVFL
-1669 ALPGLKV
+1669 VLPDLKV

-1698 PGDVSYV
+1698 PDDVSYV

-1720 YVNAYVTAPDGTKI
+1720 YVSAYVTDPDGTKI

-1744 GPNNAAYTLIW
+1744 GPNNTAYTLVW

-1760 KDHPVTN
+1760 KEHPVTN
-1767 TGTYALTI
+1767 TGTYSLTI
-1775 KAVEAYPVDTENVQ
+1775 KAVEAYPADAGNVQ
-1789 VDSVVVPFELVVANN
+1789 VDSIVVPFELVVANN
-1804 LNLVE
+1804 LDLVE
-1809 LKNENSNGLW
+1809 LKTENSNGLW
-1819 FDIREAVD
+1819 FDIREAVN
-1827 DTMHKGEKRY
+1827 DTMHEGQKRY

-1853 LPEEYQKPYEL
+1853 LPEKYQKPYEL
-1864 KSIITGTQ
+1864 KTTITGTQ
-1872 NAIGFKPERFSLGI
+1872 DAIGFIPERFSLGI

-1899 MVDRHTEKITGWNRW
+1899 MVDRHTEKITGSNGIS
-1914 TCGDRHA
+1914 CGDRHA
-1921 RTDTVITQGVV
+1921 KTDTVITQGVV
-1932 SFSTSAKT
+1932 SFSTSART
-1940 NFVLVDVVAQDEMGY
+1940 NFILVDVVAQDEMGY
-1955 DNDRDDETRI
+1955 DNDRDGETKI

-1970 LLKDWNEFKPAKNG
+1970 LLKDWKEFKPEKSG
-1984 EISVKEFMYLKNN
+1984 EISVKEYKELKNN
-1997 KAVWKLTDYVDTN
+1997 KSVWKLTDYVNTN
-2010 SSQYSANS
+2010 SLEYSANE
-2018 NGIHIPRPDGNSHR
+2018 NGVHIPRPNEKSHR

-2041 NCEVNMTMNE
+2041 NCKANMTMNE

-2063 YNPEAKLF
+2063 YNPESKLF

-2085 EHYIPLNPSC
+2085 EHYQKLNSHC
-2095 SQERWREIAFYIQLT
+2095 SHERWREIAFYIQLT

-2134 TNKSIYNAGTSGYMA
+2134 TNKSIYNTGTSGYMA

-2155 LGRTSLGSAI
+2155 IGKVSLGDYVK
-2165 RNRANN
+2165 NRANN

-2227 EVKFYNDDSENWNMK
+2227 EVKFYNDDSENWNMR
-2242 HYVAMVH
+2242 HFVAMVH
-2249 GYQNGSPV
+2249 GYQNGNPV
-2257 KYFWNSIVKDSLRT
+2257 KFFWNSVVKDSLRT

-2282 VSLNKSYGAQIADT
+2282 VSLNKSYGAQTADT
-2296 VKYVI
+2296 IKYTI
-2301 PNPAPRPNVWKDSV
+2301 PNPAPKPSLWKKSLE
-2315 KNDSVKFYAMG
+2315 KDSVKFYAMG

-2331 YPGDFKDADWL
+2331 YPGDFSDSAWAD
-2342 NLYLTSSDSTGFFKN
+2342 LYLTLPNNNGYFKN
-2357 LLNFIDTNGINNP
+2357 LLNFIDASEINDP
-2370 IIHYLAA
+2370 ITHYSIT
-2377 YWKPDSLLTLGIDSS
+2377 YWKPDSLVALNLDSARIQDSS
-2392 KVNDSTNFS
+2392 GFK
-2401 TTVSFDKDKY
+2401 TTVTFNKNKY
-2411 NSVKHAFYVTPFG
+2411 DSVKHAFYMTPFG

-2436 YTFPDSVHW
+2436 YAFPDSVHW
-2445 KHSNDTLYYKADSL
+2445 ESSNDTLYYNADSL
-2459 REALVYRRT
+2459 RKPLVYRRT
-2468 KANPLSELPTPV
+2468 KAKQLLRLPTAI
-2480 DSTILSVGDLVKYG
+2480 DSTILSVSDLLNNS
-2494 GLGQNRVALMNGEW
+2494 GLKPSDSGIVNGEW
-2508 FKERRVGSAE
+2508 FKERRIGSAK

-2523 GSEHSHFI
+2523 SSEHSHFI
-2531 VDMVDSLAN
+2531 VKMENPLADN
-2540 NLTVRYRDSVLLK
+2540 IVLRYRDSVLLK

-2562 GRLTSGINYDISYLK
+2562 ARLNSGVNYDISYLK
-2577 DSVFHYIGSFTGTG
+2577 DSVFHYIGSFMGTG
-2591 KSEHLKWFD
+2591 KSERLKWFD

-2641 KTVKSL
+2641 KTVNSL

-2668 RTTSAEE
+2668 RTTSADE

-2696 MEFSD
+2696 MEFTDS
-2701 NTKYPRIQMK
+2701 TKYPRIQMK
-2711 LSRKEIVQAGLT
+2711 LSRNEIEQAGLS

-2751 DEGKAA
+2751 DKGKAA

-2793 FSVFAALDSVKAS
+2793 FSIFAALDSVKAS

-2827 IVGSAD
+2827 IVGSID

-2873 NASGEEGF
+2873 NASGDEGF
-2881 DRPAKALAIVVPPNL
+2881 GRPTKALAIVVPPNL

-2914 EFYPN
+2914 ELYPN
-2919 CNQPGFGVFT
+2919 CNQPGFGIFS
-2929 LYKGTKGVANKKGNL
+2929 LYDGSKSVANKKGNL

-2959 KDGVYASRYE
+2959 KDGVYSSRYE
-2969 ASSLVSTQAQFVG
+2969 ASSLVSTQAQFAG
-2982 PVVITDSARPIITEE
+2982 PVVITDSARPIITGD
-2997 RLEESSNAIDRHFDI
+2997 RLEESSNAIDRHFDV
-3012 SFNVADDESG
+3012 SFKAFDAESG
-3022 IYSVKLCWILGQDT
+3022 VYNVKLYWLLGPDT
-3036 LGITSVLPDSLG
+3036 LGVTSAVPDSLG
-3048 NVSVSKIISRYAMDK
+3048 NVAVSKSISRYAMDK
-3063 CLGCNLTASVEVQDY
+3063 CLGCNLTVSIEVLDY

-3084 RRLVSEELWPYP
+3084 RKLVSEELWPYP

-3120 HHLNLSMFRP
+3120 HHLNLSMFHP

-3143 DSAVGAG
+3143 DRAVGAG
-3150 RVDLGTSSEY
+3150 KVDLGTSSEY

-3181 FVGTSGMKIEVQSQG
+3181 FVGTSGMKIEVQNQG

-3205 RTWILRGYLPP
+3205 KTWILRGYLSP

-3231 RFYIDGAMVKRMPA
+3231 RFYIDGAMVKRMA
-3245 LPMEREFYGTF
+3245 ATPMERELYGTF

-3263 KNFVGH
+3263 ENFVGH
-3269 VADVRFY
+3269 VADIRFY

-3281 GDEVLALTLPITDES
+3281 TDEVLALTLPITDEN
-3296 DTTEIHTIIVL
+3296 DTTEVHTIIVL
-3307 GNEMEGAGRQFSCAV
+3307 GNEMEGNGRQFSCAV
-3322 SGNGYFVGSD
+3322 SGNGFFIGSD
-3332 AGTGLNMSVD
+3332 AGTSLNMSVD

-3356 SAIKTSG
+3356 SATRTSAM
-3363 VIKIGA
+3363 IKIGMPD
-3369 QGATTYSG
+3369 ATMYSG
-3377 SIKLENTWRPVE
+3377 SVKLENTWRPVE

-3403 ITLNVPDGVQIAGI
+3403 IELNIPDGVQIAGI

-3430 SWKSNSEIAGNET
+3430 SWKSSGGIAGNET
-3443 VVVQKVKSSVRFEG
+3443 AIVQKVKSSVRFEG

-3469 RLKNISSETINGFKV
+3469 RLKNVSSETINGFKV
-3484 RYYFRGESPESV
+3484 RYYFRGESPELV
-3496 NADAYFPGEDS
+3496 NADAYFPREDS
-3507 LGLVVSAEGYNT
+3507 LGLVVSGEGYNT

-3534 GRPYFGDGPL
+3534 GRSYFGDGPL

-3566 GMAATDVDGFIDDF
+3566 GTAATDDDGFIDDF
-3580 GIVVLDSENNLIGG
+3580 GVVILDRENNLIGG
-3594 HCVEMEDPI
+3594 HCVEMEDPV
-3603 EATPPS
+3603 EALPPS
-3609 VRVFAADLRDDQT
+3609 VRVFAADVRDDQA

-3633 LGGASLRK
+3633 LGGTSLRK
-3641 YDVRYYFLVEEGLQ
+3641 YEVRYYFLVEEGLQ
-3655 PIFDINYQ
+3655 PVFDINNQ
-3663 PLFVDGAEMVAL
+3663 PSFVDGAEMVAL

-3690 LAPHNV
+3690 LTPHNM

-3717 DDPSHEGL
+3717 DDPSHDGL
-3725 TKSFV
+3725 TKSYA
-3730 VTSKICVYDSTGNK
+3730 VTSKICVFDSTGKK
-3744 IYGDD
+3744 IYGED
-3749 PVWEEPKIVA
+3749 PVWEEPRIVSPHSA
-3759 PRDNQDSL
+3759 QDSL
-3767 VADYGYDSGISIP
+3767 VADYGYESGISVP
-3780 VIRTPEGLILSLD
+3780 VIRTPDGLLVSLD

-3809 IRRIYSGTVMPGEQF
+3809 IRRIYSGTIMPGEQF
-3824 IAVDWTGIDLSHTYL
+3824 IAVDWTGVDLSHTYL

>member
-1 MKRRIVFLLVLVMVC
+1 M
-16 ESWSIPKPME
+16 SWAVPKPME
-26 SITNYNVMMVHG
+26 SITNYNVMMLHG
-38 AYGPKN
+38 ALGSDKGIKEKN
-44 DDGELQGF
+44 SL
-52 DPGDFSQA
+52 A
-60 IEATEHLGAAS
+60 EAS
-71 MGSYTSNNRVTRWI
+71 
-85 SHNILEEPKW
+85 
-95 EKDSSYVRNS
+95 KDSSFRGGGHIGKYDSENRLTYWLSKNVFEESDSVRNVHDS
-105 YVYNWRAFSNTRNS
+105 YLYSWRSFTNPANS
-119 SKNNAVELGDR
+119 SKNNAVELGNR
-130 TWNKEGKFG
+130 TWNKDKKFG
-139 QRRALVEEA
+139 GRRALVEEA
-148 QEVKAIFY
+148 QEVKAKY
-156 NPSTGRK
+156 VVDPNDTSK
-163 DSGQV
+163 DLHGQD

-184 SRYILV
+184 SRYILI

-243 NNCYFNETN
+243 DGCYFNETN

-259 GMGNWVPMIASV
+259 GIGNWVPMTAAMAV
-271 ATLAA
+271 AAA
-276 IFSKDLTSSQIALQG
+276 ILSKDLMTSEIALYG
-291 FVFSLIAGSVNY
+291 LIASFGLGSLNY
-303 VVGGIVEAFLQ
+303 VLGGLIEAALEN
-314 DYRPSDPLV
+314 YRPNDPLV
-323 NYVDPRYTGEN
+323 HYVDPNYAGEN
-334 INVLKTKENVPDSL
+334 INVLKTKENKPDSL
-348 PMFRLLAMDHS
+348 PMFRLLAMEHS

-365 DKGFRSAL
+365 DKEFRSAL

-378 DALTVPFANLAYQL
+378 DALSVPFVNVISQL
-392 DSDDSFFENYSNTMA
+392 SSDDGFGVNYVNAFT
-407 GFYLGLLGGVHVQ
+407 GLYLGFLGGVNVQ

-428 TDIGLARHTKML
+428 TDIGLARHTTML
-440 THPEVDVD
+440 IDPAVDVKRN
-448 TSVQN
+448 VQN
-453 AASHAS
+453 AAYMAS
-459 SINTAYVE
+459 SMDASIIMGTTAAMA
-467 GITVGVGVAV
+467 VG
-477 MAAEL
+477 MFAAE
-482 IFIEPIKLALK
+482 FIIYYPVKIALK
-493 VAIPI
+493 AAIPAV
-498 TAAAMLATT
+498 AAAVLLPT
-507 SVEAAVAGVYDL
+507 SLEAFGFGISDL
-519 IDSHNLPIDKKF
+519 INSHNMSMDTHF
-531 KEWYIKDY
+531 KDWML
-539 NEYADSVHVYEDFLY
+539 NDSVHVYEDFLY
-554 ERPFVNL
+554 EKPFVNL

-575 TTNGKTATA
+575 TTNGKTATTE
-584 KLSKSCFYIGSRDS
+584 LNKSCFYIGNRDS
-598 AECVVGFFGDS
+598 AECVVGFFGES

-648 PGLTSSGALNDTLV
+648 PGLTSSGTQNDTLV

-669 YKLPKIVATDYIH
+669 YKLPKIVVTDYIH

-748 KNGDFIFVPANLPDP
+748 KNGDFIFVPANLPDQ

-777 TVTISTVNKIGL
+777 AVTISTVNKIGL

-837 DSLSTDFIFVDTAFT
+837 DSLSTDTIFVDTAFT

-902 NDSDHSVV
+902 NDSDYSVV
-910 PYIVPFS
+910 PYRVPFS

-938 TNILARVVNTDSTPD
+938 TNILARVVNTVSTPD

-1058 TTPPVYTFS
+1058 TTPPVFTFS

-1140 VSADGY
+1140 ISANGY

-1206 DETVFGAKLVVNE
+1206 DETSFGAKLVVNE

-1245 KYIDKAFVDDTV
+1245 KYIDKAFVGDTV

-1316 LAIKGVAAAPSAKYE
+1316 LAIKGVAAAPSARYE

-1348 DSWHTEGISR
+1348 NSWHTEGISR

-1385 KLDVIPCDTCAI
+1385 KLDMIPCETCAI
-1397 LSDSTRIYLATYVP
+1397 LSDSTKIYLETYMP

-1430 IKSKILYSMQGDNL
+1430 IKSKILYSMRGDNL

-1457 GVALFDAGTNRIKGN
+1457 GVALFDAGTNRIKGT

-1487 WFYGDSVKWT
+1487 WFYGDSVMWT

-1529 RLDSISSVTSPPLLD
+1529 RLDSISSVTSPSLLD

-1643 TIYAEAVEKQAIGSA
+1643 TIYAEAVEKKAIGRA

-1698 PGDVSYV
+1698 PDSVSYV

-1744 GPNNAAYTLIW
+1744 GPNNTAYTLVW

-1760 KDHPVTN
+1760 KEHPVTSA
-1767 TGTYALTI
+1767 GTYTLTI
-1775 KAVEAYPVDTENVQ
+1775 KAVEAFPVDAENVQ
-1789 VDSVVVPFELVVANN
+1789 VDSIVAPFELVVANN
-1804 LNLVE
+1804 LDLVE
-1809 LKNENSNGLW
+1809 LKGESSNGLW

-1827 DTMHKGEKRY
+1827 DTMHKGQKRY

-1864 KSIITGTQ
+1864 KSTIAGTQ
-1872 NAIGFKPERFSLGI
+1872 NVIGFKPERFSLGI

-1899 MVDRHTEKITGWNRW
+1899 MVDRHTEKITGW
-1914 TCGDRHA
+1914 TGAVCGDRHA
-1921 RTDTVITQGVV
+1921 QTDTVITQGVV
-1932 SFSTSAKT
+1932 SFSTNART
-1940 NFVLVDVVAQDEMGY
+1940 NFILVDVVAQDEMGY

-1970 LLKDWNEFKPAKNG
+1970 LLKDWNEFKPEKNG
-1984 EISVKEFMYLKNN
+1984 EISVKEFMDLKNN
-1997 KAVWKLTDYVDTN
+1997 KSVWKLTDYVDTN
-2010 SSQYSANS
+2010 SSEYSAND
-2018 NGIHIPRPDGNSHR
+2018 NGVHIPRPDDKSHR
-2032 FTIISNKDI
+2032 FAIISNKDI
-2041 NCEVNMTMNE
+2041 NCEANMTMNE
-2051 DSLRICSYDNKA
+2051 DSLRVCSYDNKA

-2071 EVSMFGRSDENVFY
+2071 EVVMFGRSDANVFY
-2085 EHYIPLNPSC
+2085 EHYQTLNSNC
-2095 SQERWREIAFYIQLT
+2095 SHERWREIAFYIQLT

-2134 TNKSIYNAGTSGYMA
+2134 TNKSIYNTGTSGYMA
-2149 ALQDSV
+2149 ALQSNIIEKPTILDTAV
-2155 LGRTSLGSAI
+2155 K
-2165 RNRANN
+2165 NRANN

-2257 KYFWNSIVKDSLRT
+2257 KRFLNSSVKDSLRT

-2282 VSLNKSYGAQIADT
+2282 VSLNKSFGAQTADT
-2296 VKYVI
+2296 IKYVI
-2301 PNPAPRPNVWKDSV
+2301 SNPAPRPNVWKNSV

-2377 YWKPDSLLTLGIDSS
+2377 DWKPDSLLTLGIDSS

-2401 TTVSFDKDKY
+2401 TAVSFDKDKY

-2445 KHSNDTLYYKADSL
+2445 EHSNDTLYYNADSL

-2468 KANPLSELPTPV
+2468 KASPISELPSPV
-2480 DSTILSVGDLVKYG
+2480 DSTILSVEDLVRYG
-2494 GLGQNRVALMNGEW
+2494 DSGQNRVALMNGVW
-2508 FKERRVGSAE
+2508 FKERRLGSAR

-2523 GSEHSHFI
+2523 SSEHSHFI
-2531 VDMVDSLAN
+2531 VDMVDPLAN

-2806 TKIITMEILPEVA
+2806 TKIVTMEILPEVA

-2838 DSALSQKLS
+2838 DSALSQKLP

-2873 NASGEEGF
+2873 NAFGDEGF
-2881 DRPAKALAIVVPPNL
+2881 GRPTKVLAIVVPPNL

-2914 EFYPN
+2914 ELYPN

-2997 RLEESSNAIDRHFDI
+2997 RLEESSNAIDRRFDI

-3036 LGITSVLPDSLG
+3036 LGTTSVLPDSLG
-3048 NVSVSKIISRYAMDK
+3048 NVSVSKIISRYAMNK
-3063 CLGCNLTASVEVQDY
+3063 CLGCNLTASIEVQDY

-3181 FVGTSGMKIEVQSQG
+3181 FVGTSGMKIEVQNQG

-3205 RTWILRGYLPP
+3205 RIWTLRGYLPS
-3216 NAWSHVVVAVDSQDV
+3216 NAWSYVVVAVDSQDV

-3281 GDEVLALTLPITDES
+3281 GDEVLALTQPITDES

-3356 SAIKTSG
+3356 SAIKTSA
-3363 VIKIGA
+3363 VIKISA
-3369 QGATTYSG
+3369 HGATTYSG
-3377 SIKLENTWRPVE
+3377 SVKLENTWRPVE

-3396 LNSGMQR
+3396 LNSGMQG

-3603 EATPPS
+3603 EASPPS
-3609 VRVFAADLRDDQT
+3609 VRVFAADMRDDQT

-3725 TKSFV
+3725 SKSYV
-3730 VTSKICVYDSTGNK
+3730 VTSKICVYDSTGKK

-3759 PRDNQDSL
+3759 SHDNQDFL
-3767 VADYGYDSGISIP
+3767 VADYGYDSGVSVP
-3780 VIRTPEGLILSLD
+3780 VIRTPEGLIVSLD

-3800 DLVYANGTP
+3800 DLVYANGIP
-3809 IRRIYSGTVMPGEQF
+3809 IRRIYSGTIMPGEQF
-3824 IAVDWTGIDLSHTYL
+3824 ITVDWTGVDLSHTYL

>member
-1 MKRRIVFLLVLVMVC
+1 MKKLLVLVMV
-16 ESWSIPKPME
+16 WAIVGWAIPKPME
-26 SITNYNVMMVHG
+26 SIENYNVMIVHG
-38 AYGPKN
+38 AYGSEK
-44 DDGELQGF
+44 GF
-52 DPGDFSQA
+52 LDEKDTN
-60 IEATEHLGAAS
+60 EAYYAEGSLENGATLGAYDNS
-71 MGSYTSNNRVTRWI
+71 DRITNWLSTK
-85 SHNILEEPKW
+85 ILEEPGW
-95 EKDSSYVRNS
+95 TEKKDYVKKS
-105 YVYNWRAFSNTRNS
+105 YVYNWRSFSNPANTS
-119 SKNNAVELGDR
+119 LNNAHEMGDR
-130 TWNKEGKFG
+130 TWILKDTKYKH
-139 QRRALVEEA
+139 RRTLFEEA
-148 QEVKAIFY
+148 QEVKAVY
-156 NPSTGRK
+156 DTLR
-163 DSGQV
+163 GQA
-168 ALDSMRNHPD
+168 ALEIMRQNSD
-178 LYRQLA
+178 LYRQIP
-184 SRYILV
+184 SRYILI

-198 SREWIQNSDYYHGE
+198 AREYVQGDFYTGD
-212 VDKVITLD
+212 VDKIITLD
-220 SPHEGTGALNMQMA
+220 SPHEGTGALNMLIEKSTREEALLDQARTNFLKAAPLVAGLATTMFLSKGVKPAIYMGIFTMA
-234 MQLFDCKGG
+234 EIFAIEEVG
-243 NNCYFNETN
+243 N
-252 AATLIGE
+252 A
-259 GMGNWVPMIASV
+259 
-271 ATLAA
+271 
-276 IFSKDLTSSQIALQG
+276 LTYAFAPQI
-291 FVFSLIAGSVNY
+291 Y
-303 VVGGIVEAFLQ
+303 YY
-314 DYRPSDPLV
+314 DDPLV
-323 NYVDPRYTGEN
+323 HYVDPLQQGYGT
-334 INVLKTKENVPDSL
+334 IDSLNKLDFEKKVDVL
-348 PMFRLLAMDHS
+348 PMFRILAS
-359 MTFTDP
+359 KNGMTFTDP
-365 DKGFRSAL
+365 KLVDLGVFNFLGYLLPDNFIFPIANFGAQLMGTGDWSARTVNAFVSSFIGFSGMPMQDNGSSIVPAASSEGRNVGVLNDSRVDVKREYFNAAPAASGEVATMLGDFTSVGDLSSILEAASVAMFLIDAFAWTGVSDGAKIALGVGTAVVASSYLGAAL
-373 SIFIP
+373 STGIYDLVKSHSIP
-378 DALTVPFANLAYQL
+378 LQKNYL
-392 DSDDSFFENYSNTMA
+392 DDMKAAKNTFSPIDSSE
-407 GFYLGLLGGVHVQ
+407 
-420 GKGSSLVE
+420 GSSYTPYL
-428 TDIGLARHTKML
+428 M
-440 THPEVDVD
+440 
-448 TSVQN
+448 
-453 AASHAS
+453 
-459 SINTAYVE
+459 
-467 GITVGVGVAV
+467 
-477 MAAEL
+477 
-482 IFIEPIKLALK
+482 
-493 VAIPI
+493 
-498 TAAAMLATT
+498 
-507 SVEAAVAGVYDL
+507 
-519 IDSHNLPIDKKF
+519 
-531 KEWYIKDY
+531 
-539 NEYADSVHVYEDFLY
+539 EDFLY
-554 ERPFVNL
+554 EKPFVNL

-575 TTNGKTATA
+575 TTHGKTATA
-584 KLSKSCFYIGSRDS
+584 KLNKSCFYIGSRDS
-598 AECVVGFFGDS
+598 AKCVVGFFGDS

-642 DRWEKV
+642 DRWEMV
-648 PGLTSSGALNDTLV
+648 DGLHPDGSDNLKGV

-763 AFKNLAYFQKDNQN
+763 AFKNPAYFQKDNQN

-837 DSLSTDFIFVDTAFT
+837 DSLSTDSIFVDTAFT

-857 VANARFTE
+857 VANARFTD

-902 NDSDHSVV
+902 NDTSAAVV
-910 PYIVPFS
+910 PYSVPFS

-922 PQVTLSKEHDR
+922 PQVSLSRESGR

-938 TNILARVVNTDSTPD
+938 TNILARVVNVDSMLD
-953 IRAMRAYISKWNGS
+953 IRAMRVYLSKWNGN

-1058 TTPPVYTFS
+1058 TTPPVFTFS

-1074 NSEPSPFTLPQ
+1074 NSEPSLFTLPQ

-1120 SFMHWPDSSAADRM
+1120 SFMHWPDTSAADRM

-1140 VSADGY
+1140 VSANGY

-1245 KYIDKAFVDDTV
+1245 KYINKAFVDDTV
-1257 RFEIMASDVDTA
+1257 RFEIMASDVDTT

-1281 VAGNISY
+1281 AAGNISY

-1348 DSWHTEGISR
+1348 NSWHTEGISR

-1385 KLDVIPCDTCAI
+1385 KLDMIPCDTCAI

-1472 PFYGNPVDETRAQGI
+1472 PFYGNPVDESKTQGI

-1529 RLDSISSVTSPPLLD
+1529 RLDSISSVTSPSLLD
-1544 SLTSPIPEMNPIV
+1544 SLTSLIPEMNPIV

-1596 GSRSET
+1596 GSRSES

-1643 TIYAEAVEKQAIGSA
+1643 TIYAEAVEKQAVGSA

-1698 PGDVSYV
+1698 PDSVSYV

-1711 NYGIRGRKA
+1711 DYGIRGRKA
-1720 YVNAYVTAPDGTKI
+1720 YVNAYVTAPDGNKI
-1734 DVFENELKNA
+1734 DVFKNELKNA
-1744 GPNNAAYTLIW
+1744 GPNNAAYTLVW

-1767 TGTYALTI
+1767 TGTYTLTI

-1819 FDIREAVD
+1819 FNIREAVE

-1864 KSIITGTQ
+1864 KSTITGTQ

-1886 KRQRERLDLVYLT
+1886 KRQRETLRLVLVYKFDRWIQSVSQVACDNDDERT
-1899 MVDRHTEKITGWNRW
+1899 EPIMDAKIVDFSSMSKEISFPIYTDAPGRYGYNYDLDANFDAYAVLYKDWVSFTSQGINLYEGDYEKI
-1914 TCGDRHA
+1914 
-1921 RTDTVITQGVV
+1921 
-1932 SFSTSAKT
+1932 
-1940 NFVLVDVVAQDEMGY
+1940 
-1955 DNDRDDETRI
+1955 
-1965 DFFVM
+1965 
-1970 LLKDWNEFKPAKNG
+1970 
-1984 EISVKEFMYLKNN
+1984 KE
-1997 KAVWKLTDYVDTN
+1997 KAVWKLTDISDSLN
-2010 SSQYSANS
+2010 NF
-2018 NGIHIPRPDGNSHR
+2018 IPRPRWGGYRVFEPLSMGTCKADSSLTDGLV
-2032 FTIISNKDI
+2032 KQ
-2041 NCEVNMTMNE
+2041 CQC
-2051 DSLRICSYDNKA
+2051 DSLSGCRKGRSND
-2063 YNPEAKLF
+2063 YNPNRNLF
-2071 EVSMFGRSDENVFY
+2071 KVELIGDVEGNNFY
-2085 EHYIPLNPSC
+2085 TKE
-2095 SQERWREIAFYIQLT
+2095 ERIKCGWGGQVKFRNMKFDIKFS

-2195 PFFGANVLSGAPN
+2195 PFFGADVLSGAPN
-2208 AFLFPDEIPDTNL
+2208 AFLFPDEMPDTNL

-2257 KYFWNSIVKDSLRT
+2257 KRFLNSSVKDSLRT

-2282 VSLNKSYGAQIADT
+2282 VSLNKSFGAQIADT

-2445 KHSNDTLYYKADSL
+2445 KHSNDTLYYNADSL

-2480 DSTILSVGDLVKYG
+2480 DSTVLSVGDLVKYG

-2531 VDMVDSLAN
+2531 VDMMDSLAN

-2609 FILTWGG
+2609 FILTWGS

-2696 MEFSD
+2696 MEFTDS
-2701 NTKYPRIQMK
+2701 TKYPRIQMK
-2711 LSRKEIVQAGLT
+2711 LSRKEIEQAGLT

-2751 DEGKAA
+2751 DKGKAA
-2757 VSGANA
+2757 VGGTNA
-2763 DSATCESWDDSG
+2763 DSDTCSRWNDPV
-2775 CYDENNW
+2775 CYDASW

-2838 DSALSQKLS
+2838 DSALSQKIS

-2881 DRPAKALAIVVPPNL
+2881 DRPVKALAIVVPPNL

-2914 EFYPN
+2914 ELYPN

-3012 SFNVADDESG
+3012 SFNVVDDESG

-3036 LGITSVLPDSLG
+3036 LGTTSVLPDSLG

-3181 FVGTSGMKIEVQSQG
+3181 FVGTSGMKIEVQNQG

-3205 RTWILRGYLPP
+3205 RIWTLRGYLPP

-3356 SAIKTSG
+3356 SAIKTSA

-3403 ITLNVPDGVQIAGI
+3403 ITLNVPDGVQIAGV

-3725 TKSFV
+3725 TKSYV

-3800 DLVYANGTP
+3800 DLVYANGAP

>member
-1 MKRRIVFLLVLVMVC
+1 MVRKMKKLIIVLFVIANAC
-16 ESWSIPKPME
+16 WSVPKPME
-26 SITNYNVMMVHG
+26 SITNYNVMMLHG
-38 AYGPKN
+38 ALGSDQGIKANGSLAEAARDSSFRGDGHIGKYGSENRLTYWLSKN
-44 DDGELQGF
+44 VF
-52 DPGDFSQA
+52 
-60 IEATEHLGAAS
+60 
-71 MGSYTSNNRVTRWI
+71 
-85 SHNILEEPKW
+85 EEP
-95 EKDSSYVRNS
+95 DSMRNVHDSYLYS
-105 YVYNWRAFSNTRNS
+105 WRSFTNPANS
-119 SKNNAVELGDR
+119 SINNAVELGDR
-130 TWNKEGKFG
+130 TWNKDKKFG
-139 QRRALVEEA
+139 GRRALVEEA
-148 QEVKAIFY
+148 QEVKAVWY
-156 NPSTGRK
+156 DAVNDSTHT
-163 DSGQV
+163 GQD
-168 ALDSMRNHPD
+168 ALQIIRQNPD

-184 SRYILV
+184 SRYILI

-198 SREWIQNSDYYHGE
+198 SREWIQNSNYYHGE

-243 NNCYFNETN
+243 DGCYFNETN

-259 GMGNWVPMIASV
+259 GIGNWVPMTAAMAVAAAILSKDWTTSEIALYGMIAS
-271 ATLAA
+271 L
-276 IFSKDLTSSQIALQG
+276 
-291 FVFSLIAGSVNY
+291 SLGSLNY
-303 VVGGIVEAFLQ
+303 VLGGLIEAALEN
-314 DYRPSDPLV
+314 YRPSDPLV
-323 NYVDPRYTGEN
+323 HYVDPTYTGDN

-348 PMFRLLAMDHS
+348 PMFRLLAMEHS

-365 DKGFRSAL
+365 DKGSRSAL

-378 DALTVPFANLAYQL
+378 DALSVPFANVISQL
-392 DSDDSFFENYSNTMA
+392 SSDNAFGVNYVNAFT
-407 GFYLGLLGGVHVQ
+407 GLYLGFLGGVNVQ

-428 TDIGLARHTKML
+428 TDIGLAKHTTML
-440 THPEVDVD
+440 IDPAVDVKRN
-448 TSVQN
+448 VQN
-453 AASHAS
+453 AAYMAS
-459 SINTAYVE
+459 SMDATIFMGTTAAMA
-467 GITVGVGVAV
+467 VG
-477 MAAEL
+477 MFAAEY
-482 IFIEPIKLALK
+482 IIYYPVKIALK
-493 VAIPI
+493 AAIPAV
-498 TAAAMLATT
+498 AAAILFPT
-507 SVEAAVAGVYDL
+507 SLEAFGFGIADL
-519 IDSHNLPIDKKF
+519 INSHNMSMDTRF
-531 KEWYIKDY
+531 KDWML
-539 NEYADSVHVYEDFLY
+539 NDSVHVYEDFLY
-554 ERPFVNL
+554 EKPFVNL

-584 KLSKSCFYIGSRDS
+584 KLNKSCFYIGSRDS

-609 VQNTSVAENI
+609 VQNTSVSGNI
-619 SVSKLEPLK
+619 SVSKLEPLR

-648 PGLTSSGALNDTLV
+648 PGLTPGGVQNDTLV

-707 EIKWACNVKIDPKL
+707 EIKWMCNVKIDPKL

-736 LQPIGK
+736 LQQIGK

-748 KNGDFIFVPANLPDP
+748 KNGDFIFVPANLPDS

-789 SNTQRFFY
+789 GNTQRFFY

-837 DSLSTDFIFVDTAFT
+837 DSLSTDTIFVDTAFT

-933 LNPNR
+933 LNPNK
-938 TNILARVVNTDSTPD
+938 TNILGRVVNADSSPD

-1035 SDWNSIESLA
+1035 NDWNRIDSLA

-1058 TTPPVYTFS
+1058 TTPPVFTFS
-1067 NVRAERS
+1067 NVRTERS

-1085 KVDTLLYIGADDR
+1085 KVDSLLYIGADDR
-1098 LKMSY
+1098 LKISY

-1120 SFMHWPDSSAADRM
+1120 SFMHWPDTSAADRM

-1140 VSADGY
+1140 ISVNGY

-1177 EKKYDKVVRVDRISP
+1177 EKKYDKVIRVDRISP

-1206 DETVFGAKLVVNE
+1206 DETTFGAKLVVNE
-1219 KHDAAENRTG
+1219 KHDAEGNRAG

-1245 KYIDKAFVDDTV
+1245 RYIDKAFVGDTV

-1288 MTDLF
+1288 MSDLF

-1316 LAIKGVAAAPSAKYE
+1316 LAIKGIAAAPSAKYE
-1331 ITARY
+1331 TTARY

-1341 CLNPGCD
+1341 CLKPGCD
-1348 DSWHTEGISR
+1348 NSWHTEGISR

-1373 WNRKALSGNYML
+1373 WNRKALSGKYML
-1385 KLDVIPCDTCAI
+1385 KLDMIPCDTCSI
-1397 LSDSTRIYLATYVP
+1397 LSDSKEIYLETYYP
-1411 DSSDPLMNL
+1411 DSSDPQMNFF
-1420 QVQDTVYVDS
+1420 VQDTVYVDS

-1512 DSTSTVIS
+1512 DSTSTVITCS
-1520 CVVANKCEK
+1520 ESDNKCAK
-1529 RLDSISSVTSPPLLD
+1529 LPDSSSSVTLPSLLD
-1544 SLTSPIPEMNPIV
+1544 SLISPVPEMNPIV

-1570 NVTIQSNSAFSV
+1570 NVSIQSNSAFSV

-1596 GSRSET
+1596 GSRSES
-1602 GFPGAGAVPVYSWS
+1602 GFPGAGTVPVYSWS

-1643 TIYAEAVEKQAIGSA
+1643 TIYAEAVEKQAVGSA
-1658 RVFLDSAKVFL
+1658 RVFLDSARMYLK
-1669 ALPGLKV
+1669 LPGLKV
-1676 VLPSDTLP
+1676 VLPSDSLP

-1698 PGDVSYV
+1698 PEDVSYV

-1720 YVNAYVTAPDGTKI
+1720 YVNAYVTAPDGNKI
-1734 DVFENELKNA
+1734 DVFKNELKNA
-1744 GPNNAAYTLIW
+1744 GPNNAAYTLVW

-1767 TGTYALTI
+1767 TGTYTLTI
-1775 KAVEAYPVDTENVQ
+1775 KAVEAYPVDAENVQ
-1789 VDSVVVPFELVVANN
+1789 VDSIVVPFELVVANN

-1827 DTMHKGEKRY
+1827 DTMRKGEKRY

-1853 LPEEYQKPYEL
+1853 LPEKYQKPYEL
-1864 KSIITGTQ
+1864 KSKITGTQ

-1886 KRQRERLDLVYLT
+1886 KRQRERLDLVVLYKIN
-1899 MVDRHTEKITGWNRW
+1899 RYTESCYDWFDYRSCHITSGDIRPVVGFKSMLFTTTSKIDTIKIDLEAGNNYGYSYEKTTEIDVYAVLYKDWENYIQTYGWDNS
-1914 TCGDRHA
+1914 
-1921 RTDTVITQGVV
+1921 V
-1932 SFSTSAKT
+1932 T
-1940 NFVLVDVVAQDEMGY
+1940 NFENLKVKNVWSLNDAAEKTVYLPKPNEGGYLIFGPQPVGSCIPDTLNAMGNEKQCLC
-1955 DNDRDDETRI
+1955 DLASGCKKGSSNDYNPNKSL
-1965 DFFVM
+1965 FKV
-1970 LLKDWNEFKPAKNG
+1970 EFIG
-1984 EISVKEFMYLKNN
+1984 KNN
-1997 KAVWKLTDYVDTN
+1997 TNFFYNEQFLKGDT
-2010 SSQYSANS
+2010 
-2018 NGIHIPRPDGNSHR
+2018 RCGNIR
-2032 FTIISNKDI
+2032 FYNMAFTIQMSI
-2041 NCEVNMTMNE
+2041 
-2051 DSLRICSYDNKA
+2051 
-2063 YNPEAKLF
+2063 PE
-2071 EVSMFGRSDENVFY
+2071 
-2085 EHYIPLNPSC
+2085 
-2095 SQERWREIAFYIQLT
+2095 
-2110 IPDSYWNAGFGY
+2110 SYWNAGFGY

-2134 TNKSIYNAGTSGYMA
+2134 TNKSIYNTGTSGYMA
-2149 ALQDSV
+2149 ALQTNIINS
-2155 LGRTSLGSAI
+2155 SAFNDATK
-2165 RNRANN
+2165 NRANN
-2171 FFDGDKWTFDKSYGK
+2171 FFDGDKWIFDKTYGK

-2195 PFFGANVLSGAPN
+2195 PFFGADTLPGAIN
-2208 AFLFPDEIPDTNL
+2208 TFLFPDETPTYR
-2221 MYPSYY
+2221 YPSYY
-2227 EVKFYNDDSENWNMK
+2227 EVKFYNDDSENWNMR
-2242 HYVAMVH
+2242 HFVAMIH
-2249 GYQNGSPV
+2249 GRQNGAPV
-2257 KYFWNSIVKDSLRT
+2257 KYFWNSIVKDPLRT

-2315 KNDSVKFYAMG
+2315 ENDSVKFYAMG

-2331 YPGDFKDADWL
+2331 YPGDFSDESWA
-2342 NLYLTSSDSTGFFKN
+2342 NLYLISPDNNGYFKN
-2357 LLNFIDTNGINNP
+2357 LMNFKPIDQIDDP
-2370 IIHYLAA
+2370 VSFYPFAD
-2377 YWKPDSLLTLGIDSS
+2377 WKPDSLLTLGIDSS

-2401 TTVSFDKDKY
+2401 TTVTFNKNKY
-2411 NSVKHAFYVTPFG
+2411 DSVKHAFYVTPFG

-2445 KHSNDTLYYKADSL
+2445 VHSNDTLYYKADSL
-2459 REALVYRRT
+2459 HEALVYRRT
-2468 KANPLSELPTPV
+2468 KASPLPELPTPV
-2480 DSTILSVGDLVKYG
+2480 DSMILSVANLMTYG
-2494 GLGQNRVALMNGEW
+2494 GLSQKRAALMNGEW
-2508 FKERRVGSAE
+2508 FKGRRLGSAR

-2523 GSEHSHFI
+2523 GSEHSHFE
-2531 VDMVDSLAN
+2531 VNFADSLAN
-2540 NLTVRYRDSVLLK
+2540 NLVVRYKDSVSLK
-2553 RPHEYVEMV
+2553 RPHEFVEMV
-2562 GRLTSGINYDISYLK
+2562 ARLTSGINYDISYLK

-2609 FILTWGG
+2609 LILTWGG

-2701 NTKYPRIQMK
+2701 STKYPRIQMK

-2838 DSALSQKLS
+2838 DSALSQKLP

-2873 NASGEEGF
+2873 NAFGDEGF
-2881 DRPAKALAIVVPPNL
+2881 GRPTKVLAIVVPPNL

-2914 EFYPN
+2914 ELYPN
-2919 CNQPGFGVFT
+2919 CNQPGFGVLT

-2959 KDGVYASRYE
+2959 KDGVYSSRYD
-2969 ASSLVSTQAQFVG
+2969 ASSMVSTQAQFVG
-2982 PVVITDSARPIITEE
+2982 PVVITDSARPIITGD
-2997 RLEESSNAIDRHFDI
+2997 RLEESSNAIDRHFEV
-3012 SFNVADDESG
+3012 SFNVVDGESG
-3022 IYSVKLCWILGQDT
+3022 IYSVKLYWILGQDT
-3036 LGITSVLPDSLG
+3036 LGITSALPDSLG
-3048 NVSVSKIISRYAMDK
+3048 NVAVSKTISRYAMDK
-3063 CLGCNLTASVEVQDY
+3063 CLGCNLTASIEVQDY
-3078 GHNLAT
+3078 GHNLAA

-3120 HHLNLSMFRP
+3120 HHLNLSMFNP

-3181 FVGTSGMKIEVQSQG
+3181 FVGTSGMKIEVQNQG

-3205 RTWILRGYLPP
+3205 RIWTLRGYLPS

-3269 VADVRFY
+3269 VADIRFY

-3281 GDEVLALTLPITDES
+3281 GDEVLALTLPITDEN

-3307 GNEMEGAGRQFSCAV
+3307 GNEMEGADRQFSCAV

-3332 AGTGLNMSVD
+3332 AGTGLDMSVD

-3348 YKAIVYAR
+3348 YRAIVYAR
-3356 SAIKTSG
+3356 SAIKTSAM
-3363 VIKIGA
+3363 IKIGA

-3377 SIKLENTWRPVE
+3377 SVILENTWRPVE

-3443 VVVQKVKSSVRFEG
+3443 AVVQKVKSSVRFEG
-3457 YPSDKTMIRPRI
+3457 YPSDKTMVRPRI

-3496 NADAYFPGEDS
+3496 NADAYFPGDDS
-3507 LGLVVSAEGYNT
+3507 LGLVVSGEGYNT

-3609 VRVFAADLRDDQT
+3609 VRVFAADMRDDQT

-3675 GNSRYQVNVHVGDVS
+3675 GNSRYQVNIHVSDVS
-3690 LAPHNV
+3690 LAPHNM

-3725 TKSFV
+3725 TKSYV
-3730 VTSKICVYDSTGNK
+3730 VTSKICVYDSTGKK
-3744 IYGDD
+3744 IYGED

-3780 VIRTPEGLILSLD
+3780 VVRTPEGLILSLD

>member
-1 MKRRIVFLLVLVMVC
+1 MKTFLCLIVTIVC
-16 ESWSIPKPME
+16 VVFAIPKPME
-26 SITNYNVMMVHG
+26 SLNHYNVVLVHG
-38 AYGPKN
+38 AAPEEK
-44 DDGELQGF
+44 GF
-52 DPGDFSQA
+52 ESECNSDNIYDANTMMSGHFASPQTIASQ
-60 IEATEHLGAAS
+60 LGGAAGMLGDYENEGEKKLTYWLDS
-71 MGSYTSNNRVTRWI
+71 AVFEDYQYRNGKIYMDSTNYRKSPYIYIQRSFTNPAESPA
-85 SHNILEEPKW
+85 HNAHEI
-95 EKDSSYVRNS
+95 
-105 YVYNWRAFSNTRNS
+105 
-119 SKNNAVELGDR
+119 GDR
-130 TWNKEGKFG
+130 TWKGNNNCSV
-139 QRRALVEEA
+139 RRSLFEEA
-148 QEVKAIFY
+148 QEVRAKG
-156 NPSTGRK
+156 TGL
-163 DSGQV
+163 
-168 ALDSMRNHPD
+168 LDSLRRDGLNSYRAIPSRN
-178 LYRQLA
+178 
-184 SRYILV
+184 ILIA
-190 GHSMGGVV
+190 HSMGGVASHEYV
-198 SREWIQNSDYYHGE
+198 TDTNVYNGD
-212 VDKVITLD
+212 VDKMIALD
-220 SPHEGTGALNMQMA
+220 SPHEGTGSLNMLLDMRDYLRQYAEAQTQYMLMTILGMSYCAIAKDPYTATIALWLMA
-234 MQLFDCKGG
+234 PTFGLSAVERVVTLAVDEFALKDDYGFKAEDPLTSYIEPGAPGISALINRPFNENMPMVRLLGGKGG
-243 NNCYFNETN
+243 MTFSDPNKGFRNFLNIFIPEGVSTSVMNMVEQFDGDGSASAIYTN
-252 AATLIGE
+252 MVTG
-259 GMGNWVPMIASV
+259 
-271 ATLAA
+271 LA
-276 IFSKDLTSSQIALQG
+276 LGVLGGIALQDVG
-291 FVFSLIAGSVNY
+291 TTLVPEWSSLADSTIAFNDPNADVRKYTYDAAMNANTKSVSEKVLRNLAEITG
-303 VVGGIVEAFLQ
+303 VVSGIIAADV
-314 DYRPSDPLV
+314 
-323 NYVDPRYTGEN
+323 
-334 INVLKTKENVPDSL
+334 
-348 PMFRLLAMDHS
+348 
-359 MTFTDP
+359 
-365 DKGFRSAL
+365 AL
-373 SIFIP
+373 SAFPVLQI
-378 DALTVPFANLAYQL
+378 
-392 DSDDSFFENYSNTMA
+392 
-407 GFYLGLLGGVHVQ
+407 
-420 GKGSSLVE
+420 
-428 TDIGLARHTKML
+428 
-440 THPEVDVD
+440 
-448 TSVQN
+448 
-453 AASHAS
+453 AAKS
-459 SINTAYVE
+459 
-467 GITVGVGVAV
+467 
-477 MAAEL
+477 
-482 IFIEPIKLALK
+482 
-493 VAIPI
+493 AI
-498 TAAAMLATT
+498 
-507 SVEAAVAGVYDL
+507 AVAGATLFGFDL
-519 IDSHNLPIDKKF
+519 AETGVSDLMDSHENAKARRMLDTLYSAKF
-531 KEWYIKDY
+531 SYSKVDGG
-539 NEYADSVHVYEDFLY
+539 NESGDVRLMEDFLY
-554 ERPFVNL
+554 EKPFVNL
-561 LLGDAHTLEMIDND
+561 GLFVSDSTLRAVEPGCYYEANKADKQQLCEIGLFGAGGKVAASNGMKNYSEFRKGD
-575 TTNGKTATA
+575 
-584 KLSKSCFYIGSRDS
+584 
-598 AECVVGFFGDS
+598 
-609 VQNTSVAENI
+609 
-619 SVSKLEPLK
+619 LK
-628 FHSSQDWNEFGVKV
+628 FKSGSDWSKMGVKI

-648 PGLTSSGALNDTLV
+648 DGLNPDGSDNPKGV

-669 YKLPKIVATDYIH
+669 YEVPAITVEDYIEK
-682 RYSFVVDDLMPHRL
+682 YSFVVDDLMPHRL
-696 REITMNFNFQT
+696 RQITMNFNFQT
-707 EIKWACNVKIDPKL
+707 EVKWECDVKIDPKL
-721 DTACTVYA
+721 DTACAVYA

-736 LQPIGK
+736 LQQIGK
-742 VPHPVE
+742 VPHPVD
-748 KNGDFIFVPANLPDP
+748 KNGDFTFIPANLPDS
-763 AFKNLAYFQKDNQN
+763 AFKNLSYFQKDNQN
-777 TVTISTVNKIGL
+777 VVTISTVNKIGL
-789 SNTQRFFY
+789 TNTQRFFY

-837 DSLSTDFIFVDTAFT
+837 DSLSTDSIFVDTAFT

-917 VDRTP
+917 VDSTP

-953 IRAMRAYISKWNGS
+953 IRAMRAYISKWNGN

-990 DSSIRLDDG
+990 DSSIHLDDG

-1025 NKIVAGNDTE
+1025 NKIVTGTDTE
-1035 SDWNSIESLA
+1035 NDWNKIDSLA
-1045 LNKTRDFVEFYVD
+1045 LNKTRDSVEFYVD
-1058 TTPPVYTFS
+1058 TTPPVFTFS
-1067 NVRAERS
+1067 DVQAEKS
-1074 NSEPSPFTLPQ
+1074 NSEPSPFTVPET
-1085 KVDTLLYIGADDR
+1085 VDSLLYIGVDDR
-1098 LKMSY
+1098 LKISF
-1103 NVKENNID
+1103 NVKENNVD
-1111 SASVVKLYY
+1111 SASAVKLYY
-1120 SFMHWPDSSAADRM
+1120 SFMHWPDTSAADRM

-1140 VSADGY
+1140 DSADGY
-1146 NGDWLENDHMLISD
+1146 NGNWLENDHMLISD
-1160 GDYRIKVT
+1160 GDYRIKVV
-1168 AVDGADNES
+1168 AVDEADNES
-1177 EKKYDKVVRVDRISP
+1177 EKKYNKIVRVDRISP
-1192 NIETLVSTKLVYPK
+1192 NIETLVATKLVYPK
-1206 DETVFGAKLVVNE
+1206 GDTAFGAKLVVNQ
-1219 KHDAAENRTG
+1219 KHDADGNRTG
-1229 FRCYS
+1229 FRCYR
-1234 RVRGAEKTSAW
+1234 RVTGAKKTSSW
-1245 KYIDKAFVDDTV
+1245 EYIDNAFVKDTV
-1257 RFEIMASDVDTA
+1257 RFNIKASDVDTT
-1269 TGKRYLEVGCAD
+1269 TGKRYLEVGCTDA
-1281 VAGNISY
+1281 AGNISY

-1348 DSWHTEGISR
+1348 NSWHTEGISR

-1385 KLDVIPCDTCAI
+1385 KLDMIPCDTCAI

-1472 PFYGNPVDETRAQGI
+1472 PFYGNPVDESKTQGI

-1497 LKWKGLKADSLVLRY
+1497 LKWNGLKADSLVLRY

-1520 CVVANKCEK
+1520 CVAANKCEK
-1529 RLDSISSVTSPPLLD
+1529 RLDSSSSVTSPSLLD
-1544 SLTSPIPEMNPIV
+1544 SLISPIPEMNPIV

-1596 GSRSET
+1596 GSRSES

-1698 PGDVSYV
+1698 PDSVSYV

-1711 NYGIRGRKA
+1711 DYGIRGRKA

-1767 TGTYALTI
+1767 TGTYTLTI

-1789 VDSVVVPFELVVANN
+1789 VDSIVVPFELVVANN

-1864 KSIITGTQ
+1864 KSTIIGTQ
-1872 NAIGFKPERFSLGI
+1872 NAIGFKLERFSLGI

-1899 MVDRHTEKITGWNRW
+1899 MVDRHTEKITGSNRW

-1940 NFVLVDVVAQDEMGY
+1940 NFVLVDIVAQDEMGY
-1955 DNDRDDETRI
+1955 DNDRDGETKI

-1984 EISVKEFMYLKNN
+1984 EISVKEFMDLKNN

-2095 SQERWREIAFYIQLT
+2095 SHERWREIAFYIQLT

-2134 TNKSIYNAGTSGYMA
+2134 TNASIYNTGTSGYMA

-2155 LGRTSLGSAI
+2155 IGKANLDSNV

-2171 FFDGDKWTFDKSYGK
+2171 FFDGDKWTFNKSYGK

-2195 PFFGANVLSGAPN
+2195 PFFGADVLSGAPN

-2227 EVKFYNDDSENWNMK
+2227 EVKFYNDDSENSITR
-2242 HYVAMVH
+2242 HFVAMVH
-2249 GYQNGSPV
+2249 GYQNGFPNKWV
-2257 KYFWNSIVKDSLRT
+2257 LNSFVNNSLRT

-2282 VSLNKSYGAQIADT
+2282 VSLNKSYGAQTADT
-2296 VKYVI
+2296 VKYI
-2301 PNPAPRPNVWKDSV
+2301 ISNPAPNPNVWKNSLE
-2315 KNDSVKFYAMG
+2315 KDSVKFYTMG

-2331 YPGDFKDADWL
+2331 YPGDFNDETWAGV
-2342 NLYLTSSDSTGFFKN
+2342 YLTSSDSNGFFRNPLNSGGNNESGELATSRFFESNN
-2357 LLNFIDTNGINNP
+2357 LESYSALN
-2370 IIHYLAA
+2370 L
-2377 YWKPDSLLTLGIDSS
+2377 DSAQIKDSS
-2392 KVNDSTNFS
+2392 IFEM
-2401 TTVSFDKDKY
+2401 TVTFDKEKY
-2411 NSVKHAFYVTPFG
+2411 DLKKHAFYMTPFG

-2430 AGMKYD
+2430 VGMKYD

-2445 KHSNDTLYYKADSL
+2445 VYSNDTLYYNADSL
-2459 REALVYRRT
+2459 IESLVYRRT
-2468 KANPLSELPTPV
+2468 KAFPIPELSTPV
-2480 DSTILSVGDLVKYG
+2480 DSTILSVEDLVRYG
-2494 GLGQNRVALMNGEW
+2494 DSGQNRVALMNGEW

-2629 LNVGTPVGTSDD
+2629 LNVGTPVGASDD

-2696 MEFSD
+2696 MEFTDS
-2701 NTKYPRIQMK
+2701 TKYPRIQMK
-2711 LSRKEIVQAGLT
+2711 LSRNEIEQAGLS

-2751 DEGKAA
+2751 DKGKAA

-2881 DRPAKALAIVVPPNL
+2881 DRPVKALAIVVPPNL

-2914 EFYPN
+2914 ELYPN

-2959 KDGVYASRYE
+2959 KDGVYSSRYD
-2969 ASSLVSTQAQFVG
+2969 ASSMVSTQAQFVG

-2997 RLEESSNAIDRHFDI
+2997 RLEESSNAIDRHFDV
-3012 SFNVADDESG
+3012 SFNVVDGESG
-3022 IYSVKLCWILGQDT
+3022 IYSVKLYWILGQDT
-3036 LGITSVLPDSLG
+3036 LGTTSVLPDSLG

-3063 CLGCNLTASVEVQDY
+3063 CLGCNLTASIEVLDY

-3120 HHLNLSMFRP
+3120 HHLNLSMFHP

-3181 FVGTSGMKIEVQSQG
+3181 FVGTSGMKIEVQNQG

-3205 RTWILRGYLPP
+3205 KTWTLRGYLSP

-3231 RFYIDGAMVKRMPA
+3231 RFYIDGAMVKRMA
-3245 LPMEREFYGTF
+3245 ATPMERELYGTF

-3269 VADVRFY
+3269 VADIRFY
-3276 TKALN
+3276 TNALKA
-3281 GDEVLALTLPITDES
+3281 DEVLALTLPITDEN
-3296 DTTEIHTIIVL
+3296 DTSEIHTIIVL
-3307 GNEMEGAGRQFSCAV
+3307 GNEMEGVGRQFSCAV
-3322 SGNGYFVGSD
+3322 SGNGFFIGSG
-3332 AGTGLNMSVD
+3332 AGTNLNMSVD
-3342 IPASAD
+3342 IPMSAD
-3348 YKAIVYAR
+3348 YKALVYAR
-3356 SAIKTSG
+3356 SATKTSAM
-3363 VIKIGA
+3363 VEIGM
-3369 QGATTYSG
+3369 QDATMYSG
-3377 SIKLENTWRPVE
+3377 SVKLENTWRPVE

-3403 ITLNVPDGVQIAGI
+3403 IELNIPDGVQIAGI

-3430 SWKSNSEIAGNET
+3430 SWKSSSEIAGNET

-3469 RLKNISSETINGFKV
+3469 RLKNVSSETINGFKV

-3496 NADAYFPGEDS
+3496 NADAYFPREDS
-3507 LGLVVSAEGYNT
+3507 LGLVVSGEGYNT

-3534 GRPYFGDGPL
+3534 GRPYFGEGPL

-3561 SYVLP
+3561 SYVPP
-3566 GMAATDVDGFIDDF
+3566 GTAVTDADGFIDDF
-3580 GIVVLDSENNLIGG
+3580 GVVVLDAENNLIGG

-3603 EATPPS
+3603 EAMPPS
-3609 VRVFAADLRDDQT
+3609 VRVFAADVRDDQT

-3655 PIFDINYQ
+3655 PIFDINNQ
-3663 PLFVDGAEMVAL
+3663 PLFVDGAEMVTL
-3675 GNSRYQVNVHVGDVS
+3675 GNGRYQVNIHVGDVS
-3690 LAPHNV
+3690 LAPHNM
-3696 WADEFKFAIHVG
+3696 WADEFKFAIHVE

-3725 TKSFV
+3725 TKSYV
-3730 VTSKICVYDSTGNK
+3730 ATTKICVFDSTGKK

-3749 PVWEEPKIVA
+3749 PVWVEPRIVA
-3759 PRDNQDSL
+3759 SHDNRDSL
-3767 VADYGYDSGISIP
+3767 VADYGYDSGVSVP
-3780 VIRTPEGLILSLD
+3780 VIRTPEGLIVSLD

-3800 DLVYANGTP
+3800 DLVYANGIP
-3809 IRRIYSGTVMPGEQF
+3809 IRRIYSGTIMPGEQF
-3824 IAVDWTGIDLSHTYL
+3824 ITVDWTGIDLSHTYL

>member
-1 MKRRIVFLLVLVMVC
+1 MKKILVMVMALAIV
-16 ESWSIPKPME
+16 SWSIPKPME
-26 SITNYNVMMVHG
+26 SITNYNVIMLHG
-38 AYGPKN
+38 ALGSDKGFKPDESIPEAIYDGYRGSGHIGKYGDHK
-44 DDGELQGF
+44 D
-52 DPGDFSQA
+52 
-60 IEATEHLGAAS
+60 
-71 MGSYTSNNRVTRWI
+71 RVTYWL
-85 SHNILEEPKW
+85 SQNVLEEPDW
-95 EKDSSYVRNS
+95 SDTKDAVRASSMYA
-105 YVYNWRAFSNTRNS
+105 WRAFTNPANS

-130 TWNKEGKFG
+130 TWNKDKKFG
-139 QRRALVEEA
+139 GRRALVEEA
-148 QEVKAIFY
+148 QEVKAVY
-156 NPSTGRK
+156 DTLR
-163 DSGQV
+163 GQN
-168 ALDSMRNHPD
+168 ALEIIRGNPD

-184 SRYILV
+184 SRYILI

-198 SREWIQNSDYYHGE
+198 SREWVQNSDYYHGE

-234 MQLFDCKGG
+234 MQLFDCEGG
-243 NNCYFNETN
+243 DGCYFNETN

-259 GMGNWVPMIASV
+259 GMGNWVPMTAAMAVS
-271 ATLAA
+271 AA
-276 IFSKDLTSSQIALQG
+276 ILSKDWTTSEIALKG
-291 FVFSLIAGSVNY
+291 FELSLGLGAMNY
-303 VVGGIVEAFLQ
+303 LIDGLIESRLEN
-314 DYRPSDPLV
+314 YRPDDPLV
-323 NYVDPRYTGEN
+323 NYVDPNFTGEN
-334 INVLKTKENVPDSL
+334 INILKTKENIPDSL

-365 DKGFRSAL
+365 DKGARSAL
-373 SIFIP
+373 SIMIP
-378 DALTVPFANLAYQL
+378 DALTVPFANFLYQI
-392 DSDDSFFENYSNTMA
+392 DSEDTFSENYSNAMTGLFL
-407 GFYLGLLGGVHVQ
+407 GFVGGINVQ

-428 TDIGLARHTKML
+428 TDIGLAKHSTML
-440 THPEVDVD
+440 IHPEVDVKR
-448 TSVQN
+448 SVQN
-453 AASHAS
+453 AAYYS
-459 SINTAYVE
+459 SPDAYE
-467 GITVGVGVAV
+467 IALIAT
-477 MAAEL
+477 MAAIAGMEL
-482 IFIEPIKLALK
+482 ANFIYYYPLQVALK
-493 VAIPI
+493 VGIPASAAIAIISTFPS
-498 TAAAMLATT
+498 ALATG
-507 SVEAAVAGVYDL
+507 VADL
-519 IDSHNLPIDKKF
+519 MNSHNMSMDTYF

-554 ERPFVNL
+554 EKPFVNL

-575 TTNGKTATA
+575 TTHGKTATT

-598 AECVVGFFGDS
+598 AKCVVGFFGDS

-669 YKLPKIVATDYIH
+669 YKLPKIVAIDYIH

-763 AFKNLAYFQKDNQN
+763 AFKNPAYFQKDNQN

-837 DSLSTDFIFVDTAFT
+837 DSLSTDSIFVDTAFT

-857 VANARFTE
+857 VANARFTA

-878 LTSAQKNSNVP
+878 LTSAQRNSNVP

-902 NDSDHSVV
+902 NDTSAAVV
-910 PYIVPFS
+910 PYSVPFS

-922 PQVTLSKEHDR
+922 PQVSLSRESGR

-938 TNILARVVNTDSTPD
+938 TNILARVVNVDSMLD
-953 IRAMRAYISKWNGS
+953 IRAMRVYLSKWNGN

-1035 SDWNSIESLA
+1035 SDWNNIDLLA

-1058 TTPPVYTFS
+1058 TTPPVFTFS

-1120 SFMHWPDSSAADRM
+1120 SFMHWPDTSAADRM

-1140 VSADGY
+1140 VSANGY

-1229 FRCYS
+1229 FRCHS

-1245 KYIDKAFVDDTV
+1245 KYIDKVFVGDTV

-1281 VAGNISY
+1281 AAGNISY

-1316 LAIKGVAAAPSAKYE
+1316 LAIKGVAATPSAKYE
-1331 ITARY
+1331 TTARY

-1341 CLNPGCD
+1341 CLDTGCD
-1348 DSWHTEGISR
+1348 NLWHTEGISR

-1385 KLDVIPCDTCAI
+1385 KLDMIPCDTCAI

-1520 CVVANKCEK
+1520 CVAANKCEK
-1529 RLDSISSVTSPPLLD
+1529 RLDSSSSVTSPSLLD
-1544 SLTSPIPEMNPIV
+1544 SLISPIPEMNPIV

-1596 GSRSET
+1596 GSRSES

-1643 TIYAEAVEKQAIGSA
+1643 TIYAEAVEKQAVGSA
-1658 RVFLDSAKVFL
+1658 RIFLDSAKVFL

-1684 PFKLFKLPKTVSAL
+1684 PFKLFKLPKTVSAM
-1698 PGDVSYV
+1698 PDSVSYV

-1720 YVNAYVTAPDGTKI
+1720 YVNAYVTAPDGNKI

-1744 GPNNAAYTLIW
+1744 GPNNAAYTLVW

-1760 KDHPVTN
+1760 KEHPVTN
-1767 TGTYALTI
+1767 TGTYTLTI
-1775 KAVEAYPVDTENVQ
+1775 KAVEAYPVDSIQ
-1789 VDSVVVPFELVVANN
+1789 QKDSVVVPFELVVANN
-1804 LNLVE
+1804 LDLVE

-1853 LPEEYQKPYEL
+1853 LPEKYQKPYEL
-1864 KSIITGTQ
+1864 QSTITGKQ

-1886 KRQRERLDLVYLT
+1886 KRQREQLDLVYLT
-1899 MVDRHTEKITGWNRW
+1899 MVDRHTEKITGW
-1914 TCGDRHA
+1914 TGSVCGDRHA
-1921 RTDTVITQGVV
+1921 QTDTVITQGVV
-1932 SFSTSAKT
+1932 SFSTNART
-1940 NFVLVDVVAQDEMGY
+1940 NFILVDVVAQDEMGY
-1955 DNDRDDETRI
+1955 DNDRDGETKI

-1970 LLKDWNEFKPAKNG
+1970 LLKDWKEFKPEKNG
-1984 EISVKEFMYLKNN
+1984 EISVKEFNKLKNE
-1997 KAVWKLTDYVDTN
+1997 KSVWKLTDYVDTN
-2010 SSQYSANS
+2010 SSEYSANG
-2018 NGIHIPRPDGNSHR
+2018 NGVHIPRPDDKSHR
-2032 FTIISNKDI
+2032 FTIISSKNI
-2041 NCEVNMTMNE
+2041 NCEANMTMNE
-2051 DSLRICSYDNKA
+2051 DSLRVCSYDNKT

-2071 EVSMFGRSDENVFY
+2071 EVSMFGRSDANVFY
-2085 EHYIPLNPSC
+2085 EHYQTLNSHC
-2095 SQERWREIAFYIQLT
+2095 SHERWREIAFYIQLT

-2134 TNKSIYNAGTSGYMA
+2134 TNKSIYNTGTSGYMA
-2149 ALQDSV
+2149 ALQSNIIENHTILDAAV
-2155 LGRTSLGSAI
+2155 K
-2165 RNRANN
+2165 NRANN

-2208 AFLFPDEIPDTNL
+2208 AFLFPDEMPDTNL

-2227 EVKFYNDDSENWNMK
+2227 EVKFYNDDSENWNMR
-2242 HYVAMVH
+2242 HFVAMIH
-2249 GYQNGSPV
+2249 GYQNGAPV
-2257 KYFWNSIVKDSLRT
+2257 KYFWNSIVKDSLKT
-2271 PLLDHGSVDFY
+2271 TLLDHGSVDFY
-2282 VSLNKSYGAQIADT
+2282 VSLNKSFGAQTADT
-2296 VKYVI
+2296 IKYVI
-2301 PNPAPRPNVWKDSV
+2301 SNPAPRPNVWKDSV
-2315 KNDSVKFYAMG
+2315 ENDSVKFYAMG

-2331 YPGDFKDADWL
+2331 YPGDFKDSDWI
-2342 NLYLTSSDSTGFFKN
+2342 NLYLTSPDSTGFFKN

-2392 KVNDSTNFS
+2392 KVNDSTDFS
-2401 TTVSFDKDKY
+2401 TTVTFNKNKY
-2411 NSVKHAFYVTPFG
+2411 DSVKHAFYVTPFG

-2445 KHSNDTLYYKADSL
+2445 KHSNDTLYYNADSL

-2609 FILTWGG
+2609 FILTWGS

-2696 MEFSD
+2696 MEFTDS
-2701 NTKYPRIQMK
+2701 TKYPRIQMK
-2711 LSRKEIVQAGLT
+2711 LSRKEIEQAGLT

-2735 NGQFVPLSHVL
+2735 NGRFVPLSHVL

-2806 TKIITMEILPEVA
+2806 MKIITMEILPEVA

-2881 DRPAKALAIVVPPNL
+2881 DRPVKALAIVVPPNL

-2914 EFYPN
+2914 ELYPN

-3036 LGITSVLPDSLG
+3036 LGTTSVLPDSLG

-3063 CLGCNLTASVEVQDY
+3063 CLGCNLTASIEVQDY

-3181 FVGTSGMKIEVQSQG
+3181 FAGTSGMKIEVQNQG

-3205 RTWILRGYLPP
+3205 RIWTLRGYLPS

-3281 GDEVLALTLPITDES
+3281 GDEVLALTQPITDEI

-3356 SAIKTSG
+3356 SAIKTSA

-3377 SIKLENTWRPVE
+3377 SVKLENTWRPVE

-3396 LNSGMQR
+3396 LNSGMQG

-3430 SWKSNSEIAGNET
+3430 SWKSNSEIADNET

-3663 PLFVDGAEMVAL
+3663 PLFVDGAEMFAL

-3725 TKSFV
+3725 TKSYV

>member
-1 MKRRIVFLLVLVMVC
+1 MMKNLLVCIMILVIGC
-16 ESWSIPKPME
+16 WAIPKPME
-26 SITNYNVMMVHG
+26 SITNYNVMMLHG
-38 AYGPKN
+38 ALGSDKGFKSDESIPEAIYDGYRGSGHIGKYGDHK
-44 DDGELQGF
+44 D
-52 DPGDFSQA
+52 
-60 IEATEHLGAAS
+60 
-71 MGSYTSNNRVTRWI
+71 RVTYWLSR
-85 SHNILEEPKW
+85 NVFEEPDW
-95 EKDSSYVRNS
+95 SDTKDAVRASSIFA
-105 YVYNWRAFSNTRNS
+105 WRAFTNPANS

-130 TWNKEGKFG
+130 TWNKDKKFG
-139 QRRALVEEA
+139 GRRALVEEA
-148 QEVKAIFY
+148 QEVKAVAVD
-156 NPSTGRK
+156 
-163 DSGQV
+163 DSGKVCYGQA
-168 ALDSMRNHPD
+168 ALEIMRKNPD
-178 LYRQLA
+178 FYRQLA

-198 SREWIQNSDYYHGE
+198 SREWIQNSNYYHGE

-234 MQLFDCKGG
+234 MQLFDCEGG
-243 NNCYFNETN
+243 DGCYFNETN

-259 GMGNWVPMIASV
+259 GMGNWVPMMATMAV
-271 ATLAA
+271 AAA
-276 IFSKDLTSSQIALQG
+276 ILSKDWTTSEIALKG
-291 FVFSLIAGSVNY
+291 FELSLGLGAMNY
-303 VVGGIVEAFLQ
+303 LVDGLIESRLEN
-314 DYRPSDPLV
+314 YRPDDPLV
-323 NYVDPRYTGEN
+323 NYVDPNFTGEN
-334 INVLKTKENVPDSL
+334 INILKTKENIPDSL

-365 DKGFRSAL
+365 DKGVRSAL
-373 SIFIP
+373 SIMIP
-378 DALTVPFANLAYQL
+378 DALTVPFANFLYQI
-392 DSDDSFFENYSNTMA
+392 DSEDTFSENYSNAMTGLFL
-407 GFYLGLLGGVHVQ
+407 GFVGGINVQ

-428 TDIGLARHTKML
+428 TDIGLAKHSTML
-440 THPEVDVD
+440 IHPEVDVKR
-448 TSVQN
+448 SVQN
-453 AASHAS
+453 AAYYS
-459 SINTAYVE
+459 SPDAYE
-467 GITVGVGVAV
+467 IALIAT
-477 MAAEL
+477 MAAIAGMEL
-482 IFIEPIKLALK
+482 ANFIYYYPLQVALK
-493 VAIPI
+493 VGIPASAAIAIISTFPSALI
-498 TAAAMLATT
+498 TG
-507 SVEAAVAGVYDL
+507 VADL
-519 IDSHNLPIDKKF
+519 MNSHNMSMDTYF
-531 KEWYIKDY
+531 KEWYIKNY

-554 ERPFVNL
+554 EKPFVNL

-584 KLSKSCFYIGSRDS
+584 KLNKSCFYIGNRDS

-609 VQNTSVAENI
+609 VQNTSVSENI
-619 SVSKLEPLK
+619 SVSKLEPLR
-628 FHSSQDWNEFGVKV
+628 FHSTSDWNEFGVKV

-648 PGLTSSGALNDTLV
+648 PGLTPGGNKVDTLV

-707 EIKWACNVKIDPKL
+707 EIKWKCNVEVDSKS
-721 DTACTVYA
+721 DTACIVYA

-820 DNFKLTAS
+820 DGFKLTAS

-837 DSLSTDFIFVDTAFT
+837 DSLSLDTIFVDTAFT

-878 LTSAQKNSNVP
+878 LTSTQKNSNVH

-922 PQVTLSKEHDR
+922 PQVSLSKEHGR
-933 LNPNR
+933 LNPNK
-938 TNILARVVNTDSTPD
+938 TNILARVINTDPTPD
-953 IRAMRAYISKWNGS
+953 IRAMRAYISKWNGNH
-967 RFEFHAKL
+967 FEFHAKL
-975 PSLYDVSNP
+975 PSLYDVSNS

-990 DSSIRLDDG
+990 DSSLRLDDG

-1035 SDWNSIESLA
+1035 SDWNSIDLLA
-1045 LNKTRDFVEFYVD
+1045 LNKTRDSVEFYID
-1058 TTPPVYTFS
+1058 RTPPVFTFS
-1067 NVRAERS
+1067 NVRAEKP
-1074 NSEPSPFTLPQ
+1074 NSEPMPFAGPQ
-1085 KVDTLLYIGADDR
+1085 KIDSLLYIGADDR

-1120 SFMHWPDSSAADRM
+1120 SFMHWPDTSAADRM

-1140 VSADGY
+1140 VSANGY

-1168 AVDGADNES
+1168 AVDEADNES

-1206 DETVFGAKLVVNE
+1206 DETTFGAKLVVNE
-1219 KHDAAENRTG
+1219 KHDAEGNRTG

-1234 RVRGAEKTSAW
+1234 RVRGAKKTSTW
-1245 KYIDKAFVDDTV
+1245 KYIDKAFVGDTV
-1257 RFEIMASDVDTA
+1257 RFEIKASDVDTA
-1269 TGKRYLEVGCAD
+1269 PGKRYLEVGCAD

-1305 TDTTKGLDGAI
+1305 TDTTKSLNGAI

-1331 ITARY
+1331 TTARY

-1348 DSWHTEGISR
+1348 NSWRTEGISR
-1358 RDSNRTQPIEGVLGF
+1358 RDSNRTQPVEGILGF
-1373 WNRKALSGNYML
+1373 WNRMALSGNYML
-1385 KLDVIPCDTCAI
+1385 KLNMIPCDTCAI
-1397 LSDSTRIYLATYVP
+1397 LSDSTKIYLETYVP
-1411 DSSDPLMNL
+1411 DSSDPLMKL

-1472 PFYGNPVDETRAQGI
+1472 PFYGNPVDESKTQGI

-1512 DSTSTVIS
+1512 DSTSAVIS
-1520 CVVANKCEK
+1520 CAVAENKCE
-1529 RLDSISSVTSPPLLD
+1529 RRPDSSSSETSLSMLDSILSPV
-1544 SLTSPIPEMNPIV
+1544 PEMNPLV
-1557 NANAMMILTGESG
+1557 NANAMMILTGGSG
-1570 NVTIQSNSAFSV
+1570 SVTVQSNSAFSV

-1596 GSRSET
+1596 GSRSEC

-1643 TIYAEAVEKQAIGSA
+1643 TIYAEAVEKQAVGNA
-1658 RVFLDSAKVFL
+1658 RVFLDSARVYLK
-1669 ALPGLKV
+1669 LPSLKV
-1676 VLPSDTLP
+1676 VLPSDSLP
-1684 PFKLFKLPKTVSAL
+1684 PFKLFKLPKTISTL
-1698 PGDVSYV
+1698 PDDTSYV
-1705 VGKMSA
+1705 VGRMSA

-1720 YVNAYVTAPDGTKI
+1720 YVSAYVTDPDGFVMS
-1734 DVFENELKNA
+1734 VFENELKNA
-1744 GPNNAAYTLIW
+1744 GPNNAAYTLVW
-1755 NGMKE
+1755 NGMKTE
-1760 KDHPVTN
+1760 NHPVTN
-1767 TGTYALTI
+1767 KGTYTLTI
-1775 KAVEAYPVDTENVQ
+1775 KAKEAHPLDTVSQE
-1789 VDSVVVPFELVVANN
+1789 DSIVVPFELVVANN
-1804 LNLVE
+1804 LEPVKFE
-1809 LKNENSNGLW
+1809 NENSNGLW

-1853 LPEEYQKPYEL
+1853 LPEKYQKPYEL
-1864 KSIITGTQ
+1864 QSTITGKQ

-1886 KRQRERLDLVYLT
+1886 KRQREQLDLVVLYKIN
-1899 MVDRHTEKITGWNRW
+1899 RYTESCYDWFDWNSCKITSGDIRPVVGVKQLVFTTVSKIDTIELDIEAGNNYGYSYEKTTEIDVYAVLYKDWENYVQTYGWDNSVANFDNLKVKNVW
-1914 TCGDRHA
+1914 SLHDAAEKTVYLPKPNEGGYLVFGPKSVGSCVP
-1921 RTDTVITQGVV
+1921 DTLNVMGNEKQCLCDFASGCKKG
-1932 SFSTSAKT
+1932 TSNDYNPNKSLFKVEFIGKNGN
-1940 NFVLVDVVAQDEMGY
+1940 NFFYNEKY
-1955 DNDRDDETRI
+1955 
-1965 DFFVM
+1965 
-1970 LLKDWNEFKPAKNG
+1970 LKD
-1984 EISVKEFMYLKNN
+1984 
-1997 KAVWKLTDYVDTN
+1997 DTN
-2010 SSQYSANS
+2010 C
-2018 NGIHIPRPDGNSHR
+2018 GNVR
-2032 FTIISNKDI
+2032 FY
-2041 NCEVNMTMNE
+2041 NMALT
-2051 DSLRICSYDNKA
+2051 
-2063 YNPEAKLF
+2063 
-2071 EVSMFGRSDENVFY
+2071 
-2085 EHYIPLNPSC
+2085 
-2095 SQERWREIAFYIQLT
+2095 IQLS

-2134 TNKSIYNAGTSGYMA
+2134 TNKSIYNTGTSGYMA

-2155 LGRTSLGSAI
+2155 IGKASLGDYVK
-2165 RNRANN
+2165 NRANN

-2195 PFFGANVLSGAPN
+2195 PFFGADALPGAIN
-2208 AFLFPDEIPDTNL
+2208 TFLFSDETPAYR
-2221 MYPSYY
+2221 YPSYY
-2227 EVKFYNDDSENWNMK
+2227 EVKFYNDDSENWKMR
-2242 HYVAMVH
+2242 HFVAMVH

-2257 KYFWNSIVKDSLRT
+2257 KYFWNSIVKEPLRT

-2296 VKYVI
+2296 IKYVI

-2331 YPGDFKDADWL
+2331 YPGDFSDESWA
-2342 NLYLTSSDSTGFFKN
+2342 NLYLISPDNNGYFRNLMNFKP
-2357 LLNFIDTNGINNP
+2357 IDQIDDP
-2370 IIHYLAA
+2370 VSFYSFA

-2392 KVNDSTNFS
+2392 KMNDSTNFS

-2430 AGMKYD
+2430 AGMKYG

-2445 KHSNDTLYYKADSL
+2445 VYSNDTLYYNADSL
-2459 REALVYRRT
+2459 RKTLVYRRT
-2468 KANPLSELPTPV
+2468 KASPISELPSPV
-2480 DSTILSVGDLVKYG
+2480 DSTILSVEDLVRYG
-2494 GLGQNRVALMNGEW
+2494 DSGQNRVALMNGEW
-2508 FKERRVGSAE
+2508 FKERRIGSAE

-2531 VDMVDSLAN
+2531 VDMEDPLAN
-2540 NLTVRYRDSVLLK
+2540 NLTVHYRDSVLLK

-2647 FGEVSVSFG
+2647 LGEVSVSFG
-2656 SGAMDIPRDVTV
+2656 PGAMDIPRDVTV

-2696 MEFSD
+2696 MEFTDS
-2701 NTKYPRIQMK
+2701 TKYPRIQMK
-2711 LSRKEIVQAGLT
+2711 LSRKEIEQAGLT

-2735 NGQFVPLSHVL
+2735 NGRFVPLSHVL

-2751 DEGKAA
+2751 DEGKAV

-2881 DRPAKALAIVVPPNL
+2881 DRPVKALAIVVPPNL

-2914 EFYPN
+2914 ELYPN

-2944 QDTLRFDGEYGGLKI
+2944 QDALRFDGEYGGLKI

-3012 SFNVADDESG
+3012 SFNVVDGESG
-3022 IYSVKLCWILGQDT
+3022 IYSVKLYWILGQDT
-3036 LGITSVLPDSLG
+3036 LGTTSVLPDSLG

-3063 CLGCNLTASVEVQDY
+3063 CLGCNLTASIEVQDY

-3181 FVGTSGMKIEVQSQG
+3181 FVGTSGMKIEVQNQG

-3281 GDEVLALTLPITDES
+3281 EDEVLALTLPITDES

-3356 SAIKTSG
+3356 SAIKTSA

-3377 SIKLENTWRPVE
+3377 SVKLENTWRPVE

-3443 VVVQKVKSSVRFEG
+3443 VVAQKVKSSVRFEG

-3496 NADAYFPGEDS
+3496 HADAYFPGEDS

-3609 VRVFAADLRDDQT
+3609 VRVFAADMRDDQT

-3655 PIFDINYQ
+3655 PIFDINNQ

-3725 TKSFV
+3725 TKSYV
-3730 VTSKICVYDSTGNK
+3730 VTSKICVYDSTGKK

>member
-1 MKRRIVFLLVLVMVC
+1 
-16 ESWSIPKPME
+16 
-26 SITNYNVMMVHG
+26 
-38 AYGPKN
+38 
-44 DDGELQGF
+44 
-52 DPGDFSQA
+52 
-60 IEATEHLGAAS
+60 
-71 MGSYTSNNRVTRWI
+71 
-85 SHNILEEPKW
+85 
-95 EKDSSYVRNS
+95 
-105 YVYNWRAFSNTRNS
+105 
-119 SKNNAVELGDR
+119 
-130 TWNKEGKFG
+130 
-139 QRRALVEEA
+139 
-148 QEVKAIFY
+148 
-156 NPSTGRK
+156 
-163 DSGQV
+163 
-168 ALDSMRNHPD
+168 
-178 LYRQLA
+178 
-184 SRYILV
+184 
-190 GHSMGGVV
+190 
-198 SREWIQNSDYYHGE
+198 
-212 VDKVITLD
+212 
-220 SPHEGTGALNMQMA
+220 
-234 MQLFDCKGG
+234 
-243 NNCYFNETN
+243 
-252 AATLIGE
+252 
-259 GMGNWVPMIASV
+259 
-271 ATLAA
+271 
-276 IFSKDLTSSQIALQG
+276 
-291 FVFSLIAGSVNY
+291 
-303 VVGGIVEAFLQ
+303 
-314 DYRPSDPLV
+314 
-323 NYVDPRYTGEN
+323 
-334 INVLKTKENVPDSL
+334 
-348 PMFRLLAMDHS
+348 MD
-359 MTFTDP
+359 
-365 DKGFRSAL
+365 
-373 SIFIP
+373 
-378 DALTVPFANLAYQL
+378 
-392 DSDDSFFENYSNTMA
+392 
-407 GFYLGLLGGVHVQ
+407 
-420 GKGSSLVE
+420 
-428 TDIGLARHTKML
+428 
-440 THPEVDVD
+440 
-448 TSVQN
+448 
-453 AASHAS
+453 
-459 SINTAYVE
+459 
-467 GITVGVGVAV
+467 
-477 MAAEL
+477 
-482 IFIEPIKLALK
+482 
-493 VAIPI
+493 
-498 TAAAMLATT
+498 
-507 SVEAAVAGVYDL
+507 
-519 IDSHNLPIDKKF
+519 
-531 KEWYIKDY
+531 
-539 NEYADSVHVYEDFLY
+539 
-554 ERPFVNL
+554 
-561 LLGDAHTLEMIDND
+561 
-575 TTNGKTATA
+575 
-584 KLSKSCFYIGSRDS
+584 SKS
-598 AECVVGFFGDS
+598 
-609 VQNTSVAENI
+609 
-619 SVSKLEPLK
+619 
-628 FHSSQDWNEFGVKV
+628 
-642 DRWEKV
+642 
-648 PGLTSSGALNDTLV
+648 
-662 PIRHVER
+662 
-669 YKLPKIVATDYIH
+669 
-682 RYSFVVDDLMPHRL
+682 
-696 REITMNFNFQT
+696 
-707 EIKWACNVKIDPKL
+707 

-736 LQPIGK
+736 LQQIGK

-748 KNGDFIFVPANLPDP
+748 KNGDFIFVPANLPDS

-820 DNFKLTAS
+820 DYFKLTAS

-837 DSLSTDFIFVDTAFT
+837 DSLSTDTIFVDTAFT

-917 VDRTP
+917 VDSTP

-933 LNPNR
+933 LNPNK

-1035 SDWNSIESLA
+1035 NDWKNIDLLA
-1045 LNKTRDFVEFYVD
+1045 LNKTRDSVEFYVD
-1058 TTPPVYTFS
+1058 TTPPVFTFS
-1067 NVRAERS
+1067 NVRAEKP
-1074 NSEPSPFTLPQ
+1074 NSEPMPFAEPQ
-1085 KVDTLLYIGADDR
+1085 KIDSLLYIGADGR
-1098 LKMSY
+1098 LKISY

-1120 SFMHWPDSSAADRM
+1120 SFMHWPDTSAADRM

-1140 VSADGY
+1140 VSASGY
-1146 NGDWLENDHMLISD
+1146 NGDWLENDNMLISD

-1168 AVDGADNES
+1168 AVDEADNES

-1192 NIETLVSTKLVYPK
+1192 NIETLVTTKLVYPK
-1206 DETVFGAKLVVNE
+1206 DDTSFGAKLVVNE
-1219 KHDAAENRTG
+1219 KHDAEGNRTG

-1234 RVRGAEKTSAW
+1234 RVRGAKKTSTW
-1245 KYIDKAFVDDTV
+1245 KYIDKAFVGDTV
-1257 RFEIMASDVDTA
+1257 RFEIKASDVDTA

-1331 ITARY
+1331 TTARY

-1348 DSWHTEGISR
+1348 NSWHTEGISR
-1358 RDSNRTQPIEGVLGF
+1358 RDSNRTQPIEGILGF

-1385 KLDVIPCDTCAI
+1385 KLKMIPCDTCAI
-1397 LSDSTRIYLATYVP
+1397 LSDSTKIYLETYVP
-1411 DSSDPLMNL
+1411 DSSDPLMKL

-1472 PFYGNPVDETRAQGI
+1472 PFYGNPVDESKTRGI

-1497 LKWKGLKADSLVLRY
+1497 LKWKGLRADSLVLRY

-1520 CVVANKCEK
+1520 CVAANKCEK
-1529 RLDSISSVTSPPLLD
+1529 RLDSSSSVTSPSLLD
-1544 SLTSPIPEMNPIV
+1544 SLISPIPEMNPIV
-1557 NANAMMILTGESG
+1557 DANAMMILTGESG
-1570 NVTIQSNSAFSV
+1570 SVTVQSNSAFSV

-1596 GSRSET
+1596 GSRSES

-1643 TIYAEAVEKQAIGSA
+1643 TIYAEAVEKQAVGSA

-1669 ALPGLKV
+1669 ALPSLKV

-1720 YVNAYVTAPDGTKI
+1720 YVYAYVTAPDGNKI

-1744 GPNNAAYTLIW
+1744 GPNNAAYTLVW

-1760 KDHPVTN
+1760 KEHPVTN
-1767 TGTYALTI
+1767 TGTYTLTI
-1775 KAVEAYPVDTENVQ
+1775 KAVEAYPVDSIQ
-1789 VDSVVVPFELVVANN
+1789 QKDSVVVPFELVVANN
-1804 LNLVE
+1804 LDLVE

-1853 LPEEYQKPYEL
+1853 LPEKYQKPYEL
-1864 KSIITGTQ
+1864 KSTITGTQ

-1886 KRQRERLDLVYLT
+1886 KRQRERLDLVVLYKIN
-1899 MVDRHTEKITGWNRW
+1899 RYTESCYDWFDWNSCKITSGDIRPVVGVKQLVFTTVSKIDTIELDIEAGNNYGYSYEKTTEIDVYAVLYKDWENYVQTYGWDNSVANFDNLKVKNVW
-1914 TCGDRHA
+1914 SLHDAAEKTVYLPKPNEGGYLVFGPKSVGSCVP
-1921 RTDTVITQGVV
+1921 DTLNVMGNEKQCLCDFASGCKKG
-1932 SFSTSAKT
+1932 TSNDYNPNKSLFKVEFIGKNGN
-1940 NFVLVDVVAQDEMGY
+1940 NFFYNEKY
-1955 DNDRDDETRI
+1955 
-1965 DFFVM
+1965 
-1970 LLKDWNEFKPAKNG
+1970 LKD
-1984 EISVKEFMYLKNN
+1984 
-1997 KAVWKLTDYVDTN
+1997 DTN
-2010 SSQYSANS
+2010 
-2018 NGIHIPRPDGNSHR
+2018 
-2032 FTIISNKDI
+2032 
-2041 NCEVNMTMNE
+2041 C
-2051 DSLRICSYDNKA
+2051 
-2063 YNPEAKLF
+2063 
-2071 EVSMFGRSDENVFY
+2071 ENVRFY
-2085 EHYIPLNPSC
+2085 NMALT
-2095 SQERWREIAFYIQLT
+2095 IQLS

-2134 TNKSIYNAGTSGYMA
+2134 TNKSIYNTGTSGYMA

-2155 LGRTSLGSAI
+2155 IGKASLGDYVK
-2165 RNRANN
+2165 NRANN

-2195 PFFGANVLSGAPN
+2195 PFFGADALPGAIN
-2208 AFLFPDEIPDTNL
+2208 TFLFSDETPAYR
-2221 MYPSYY
+2221 YPSYY
-2227 EVKFYNDDSENWNMK
+2227 EVKFYNDDSENWNMR
-2242 HYVAMVH
+2242 HFVAMVH
-2249 GYQNGSPV
+2249 GYQNGNPV
-2257 KYFWNSIVKDSLRT
+2257 KYFWNSVVKDSLRT

-2282 VSLNKSYGAQIADT
+2282 VSLNKSYGAQTADT
-2296 VKYVI
+2296 IKYTI
-2301 PNPAPRPNVWKDSV
+2301 PNPAPKPSLWKNSLE
-2315 KNDSVKFYAMG
+2315 KDSVKFYAMG

-2331 YPGDFKDADWL
+2331 YPGDFSDSAWAD
-2342 NLYLTSSDSTGFFKN
+2342 LYLTLPNNNGYFKN
-2357 LLNFIDTNGINNP
+2357 LLNFIDASGINDP
-2370 IIHYLAA
+2370 ITHYSIT
-2377 YWKPDSLLTLGIDSS
+2377 YWKPDSLVALNLDSARIQDSS
-2392 KVNDSTNFS
+2392 GFK
-2401 TTVSFDKDKY
+2401 TTVTFNKNKY
-2411 NSVKHAFYVTPFG
+2411 DSVKHAFYMTPFG
-2424 LPVNAS
+2424 LPINAS

-2436 YTFPDSVHW
+2436 YAFPDSVHW
-2445 KHSNDTLYYKADSL
+2445 ESSNDTLYYNADSL
-2459 REALVYRRT
+2459 RKPLVYRRT
-2468 KANPLSELPTPV
+2468 KAKQLLKLPTAI
-2480 DSTILSVGDLVKYG
+2480 DSTILSVSDLLNNS
-2494 GLGQNRVALMNGEW
+2494 GLKPSDSGIVNGEW
-2508 FKERRVGSAE
+2508 FKERRIGSAK

-2523 GSEHSHFI
+2523 SSEHSHFI
-2531 VDMVDSLAN
+2531 VKMENPLADN
-2540 NLTVRYRDSVLLK
+2540 IVLRYRDSVLLK

-2562 GRLTSGINYDISYLK
+2562 ARLNSGVNYDISYLK
-2577 DSVFHYIGSFTGTG
+2577 DSVFHYIGSFMGTG
-2591 KSEHLKWFD
+2591 KSERLKWFD

-2641 KTVKSL
+2641 KTVNSL

-2656 SGAMDIPRDVTV
+2656 SGAMDIPHDVTV

-2696 MEFSD
+2696 MEFTDS
-2701 NTKYPRIQMK
+2701 TKYPRIQMK
-2711 LSRKEIVQAGLT
+2711 LSRNEIEQAGLS

-2751 DEGKAA
+2751 DKGKAA
-2757 VSGANA
+2757 VSSANA

-2793 FSVFAALDSVKAS
+2793 FSIFAALDSVKAS

-2827 IVGSAD
+2827 IVGSID

-2847 WRKDSLGRVMVT
+2847 WRKDSLGRVMMT

-2873 NASGEEGF
+2873 NASGDEGF
-2881 DRPAKALAIVVPPNL
+2881 GRPTKALAIVVPPNL

-2914 EFYPN
+2914 ELYPN
-2919 CNQPGFGVFT
+2919 CNQPGFGIFS
-2929 LYKGTKGVANKKGNL
+2929 LYDGSKSVANKKGNL

-2959 KDGVYASRYE
+2959 KDGVYSSRYE
-2969 ASSLVSTQAQFVG
+2969 ASSLVSTQAQFAG
-2982 PVVITDSARPIITEE
+2982 PVVITDSARPIITGD
-2997 RLEESSNAIDRHFDI
+2997 RLEESSNAIDRHFDV
-3012 SFNVADDESG
+3012 SFKAFDAESG
-3022 IYSVKLCWILGQDT
+3022 VYNVKLYWLLGPDT
-3036 LGITSVLPDSLG
+3036 LGVTSAVPDSLG
-3048 NVSVSKIISRYAMDK
+3048 NVAVSKSISRYAMDK
-3063 CLGCNLTASVEVQDY
+3063 CLGCNLTVSIEVLDY

-3084 RRLVSEELWPYP
+3084 RKLVSEELWPYP

-3120 HHLNLSMFRP
+3120 HHLNLSMFHP

-3143 DSAVGAG
+3143 DRAVGAG
-3150 RVDLGTSSEY
+3150 KVDLGTSSEY

-3181 FVGTSGMKIEVQSQG
+3181 FVGTSGMKIEVQNQG

-3205 RTWILRGYLPP
+3205 KTWILRGYLSP

-3231 RFYIDGAMVKRMPA
+3231 RFYIDGAMVKRMA
-3245 LPMEREFYGTF
+3245 ATPMERELYGTF

-3263 KNFVGH
+3263 ENFVGH
-3269 VADVRFY
+3269 VADIRFY

-3281 GDEVLALTLPITDES
+3281 TDEVLALTLPITDEN

-3307 GNEMEGAGRQFSCAV
+3307 GNEMEGNGRQFSCAV
-3322 SGNGYFVGSD
+3322 SGNGFFIGSD
-3332 AGTGLNMSVD
+3332 AGTSLNMSVD

-3356 SAIKTSG
+3356 SATRTSAM
-3363 VIKIGA
+3363 IKIRMPD
-3369 QGATTYSG
+3369 ATMYSG
-3377 SIKLENTWRPVE
+3377 SVKLENTWRPVE

-3403 ITLNVPDGVQIAGI
+3403 IELNIPDGVQIAGI

-3430 SWKSNSEIAGNET
+3430 SWKSSGGIAGNET
-3443 VVVQKVKSSVRFEG
+3443 AIVQKVKSSVRFEG

-3469 RLKNISSETINGFKV
+3469 RLKNVSSETINGFKV
-3484 RYYFRGESPESV
+3484 RYYFRGESPELV
-3496 NADAYFPGEDS
+3496 NADAYFPREDS
-3507 LGLVVSAEGYNT
+3507 LGLVVSGEGYNT

-3566 GMAATDVDGFIDDF
+3566 GTAATDADGFIDDF
-3580 GIVVLDSENNLIGG
+3580 GVVILDRENNLIGG
-3594 HCVEMEDPI
+3594 HCVEMEDPV
-3603 EATPPS
+3603 EALPPS
-3609 VRVFAADLRDDQT
+3609 VRVFAADMRDDQA

-3633 LGGASLRK
+3633 LGGTSLRK
-3641 YDVRYYFLVEEGLQ
+3641 YEVRYYFLVEEGLQ
-3655 PIFDINYQ
+3655 PVFDINNQ
-3663 PLFVDGAEMVAL
+3663 PSFVDGAEMVAL

-3690 LAPHNV
+3690 LTPHNM

-3725 TKSFV
+3725 AKSYV
-3730 VTSKICVYDSTGNK
+3730 VTSKICVYDSTGKK
-3744 IYGDD
+3744 IYGED

-3767 VADYGYDSGISIP
+3767 VADYGYDSGISVP

>member
-1 MKRRIVFLLVLVMVC
+1 MRKLIILLIALVSVC
-16 ESWSIPKPME
+16 WSIPKPME
-26 SITNYNVMMVHG
+26 SITNYNVMMIHG
-38 AYGPKN
+38 ALGSDKGIKEDGSLAEAAQDSSFRGDGHIGKYGSENRLTYWLSKN
-44 DDGELQGF
+44 VF
-52 DPGDFSQA
+52 
-60 IEATEHLGAAS
+60 
-71 MGSYTSNNRVTRWI
+71 
-85 SHNILEEPKW
+85 EEP
-95 EKDSSYVRNS
+95 DSMRNVHDSYLYS
-105 YVYNWRAFSNTRNS
+105 WRSFTNPANS

-130 TWNKEGKFG
+130 TWNKDKTFG

-148 QEVKAIFY
+148 QEVKASL
-156 NPSTGRK
+156 NVSKNGK
-163 DSGQV
+163 DSLYVGQV
-168 ALDSMRNHPD
+168 ALDSIRKNPD

-198 SREWIQNSDYYHGE
+198 SREWVQNSNYYHGE

-243 NNCYFNETN
+243 DGCYFNETN

-259 GMGNWVPMIASV
+259 GIGNWVPMTAAMAVAAAILSKDWITSDIALYGMIAS
-271 ATLAA
+271 LG
-276 IFSKDLTSSQIALQG
+276 LG
-291 FVFSLIAGSVNY
+291 SLNY
-303 VVGGIVEAFLQ
+303 VLGGLIEAALEN
-314 DYRPSDPLV
+314 YRPSDPLV
-323 NYVDPRYTGEN
+323 HYVDPTYTGDN

-378 DALTVPFANLAYQL
+378 DALSVPVANVISQL
-392 DSDDSFFENYSNTMA
+392 SSDDALGVNYVNAFT
-407 GFYLGLLGGVHVQ
+407 GLYLGFLGGVNVQ

-428 TDIGLARHTKML
+428 TDIGLARHTTML
-440 THPEVDVD
+440 IDPAVDVKRN
-448 TSVQN
+448 VQN
-453 AASHAS
+453 AAYMAS
-459 SINTAYVE
+459 SMDASIIMGATAAMA
-467 GITVGVGVAV
+467 VG
-477 MAAEL
+477 MFAAE
-482 IFIEPIKLALK
+482 FIIYYPVKIALK
-493 VAIPI
+493 AAIPAV
-498 TAAAMLATT
+498 TAAILLPT
-507 SVEAAVAGVYDL
+507 SLEAFGFGISDL
-519 IDSHNLPIDKKF
+519 INSHNMSMDTRF
-531 KEWYIKDY
+531 KDWML
-539 NEYADSVHVYEDFLY
+539 NDSVHVYEDFLY
-554 ERPFVNL
+554 EKPFVNL

-609 VQNTSVAENI
+609 VQNTSVSENV

-648 PGLTSSGALNDTLV
+648 PGLTSSGAQNDTLV

-707 EIKWACNVKIDPKL
+707 EIKWVCNIKIDPKL

-729 DKNDGNG
+729 DKNDGKG

-748 KNGDFIFVPANLPDP
+748 KNGDFIFVPANLPDS

-837 DSLSTDFIFVDTAFT
+837 DSLSTDSIFVDTAFT

-857 VANARFTE
+857 VANARFTD

-902 NDSDHSVV
+902 NDTSAAVV
-910 PYIVPFS
+910 PYSVPFS

-922 PQVTLSKEHDR
+922 PQVSLSRESGR

-938 TNILARVVNTDSTPD
+938 TNILARVVNVDSMLD

-999 KYRLNIFAID
+999 KYRLTIFAID
-1009 RALPDYDAY
+1009 RALPDYAAY
-1018 EKVAGLV
+1018 EKVSGLV
-1025 NKIVAGNDTE
+1025 NKILAGSDTE
-1035 SDWNSIESLA
+1035 NDWNSIDMLA
-1045 LNKTRDFVEFYVD
+1045 LNKTRDSVEFYVD
-1058 TTPPVYTFS
+1058 TTPPVFTFS
-1067 NVRAERS
+1067 NVRAEKS
-1074 NSEPSPFTLPQ
+1074 SSEPSPFTGPQ
-1085 KVDTLLYIGADDR
+1085 KVDSLLYIGADDR

-1120 SFMHWPDSSAADRM
+1120 SFMHWPDTSAAERM

-1140 VSADGY
+1140 VSVNGY
-1146 NGDWLENDHMLISD
+1146 NGDWVENDHMLISD

-1168 AVDGADNES
+1168 AVDEADNES

-1281 VAGNISY
+1281 AAGNISY

-1331 ITARY
+1331 TTARY

-1348 DSWHTEGISR
+1348 NSWHTEGISR

-1385 KLDVIPCDTCAI
+1385 KLDMIPCDTCAI
-1397 LSDSTRIYLATYVP
+1397 LSDSTKIYLETYVP
-1411 DSSDPLMNL
+1411 DSSDPQVNFL
-1420 QVQDTVYVDS
+1420 VQDTVYVDS

-1444 SNYSVRVYGYDAK
+1444 SNYSVRIYGYDSK
-1457 GVALFDAGTNRIKGN
+1457 GVAFFDAGTNRIKGN
-1472 PFYGNPVDETRAQGI
+1472 PFYGNPVDLTKAKGI

-1512 DSTSTVIS
+1512 DSTSAIITCS
-1520 CVVANKCEK
+1520 ETENKCAK
-1529 RLDSISSVTSPPLLD
+1529 LPDSSSSVTSLSLLD
-1544 SLTSPIPEMNPIV
+1544 SLISPIPEMNPILK
-1557 NANAMMILTGESG
+1557 ANAMMILTGESG
-1570 NVTIQSNSAFSV
+1570 SVTIQSDSAFSV

-1596 GSRSET
+1596 GSRAES
-1602 GFPGAGAVPVYSWS
+1602 GFSGAGAVPVYSWS

-1626 EWNGLSD
+1626 VWNGLSS
-1633 AGTYPAEGFA
+1633 AGTYPAEGIA
-1643 TIYAEAVEKQAIGSA
+1643 KIYAEAVEKQAVGSA
-1658 RVFLDSAKVFL
+1658 RIFLDSAKVFL
-1669 ALPGLKV
+1669 VLPDLKV

-1698 PGDVSYV
+1698 PDDVSYV

-1767 TGTYALTI
+1767 TGTYTLTI

-1789 VDSVVVPFELVVANN
+1789 VDSIVVPFELVVANN

-1819 FDIREAVD
+1819 FDIREAVN
-1827 DTMHKGEKRY
+1827 DTMHEGQKRY

-1853 LPEEYQKPYEL
+1853 LPEKYQKPYEL
-1864 KSIITGTQ
+1864 KSKITGTQ

-1886 KRQRERLDLVYLT
+1886 KRQRDKLHLVLVYRF
-1899 MVDRHTEKITGWNRW
+1899 DRWLQSVSEVACSNKRRNEPVIDARAVEFSEIQREVSLPINIDAAG
-1914 TCGDRHA
+1914 RH
-1921 RTDTVITQGVV
+1921 
-1932 SFSTSAKT
+1932 
-1940 NFVLVDVVAQDEMGY
+1940 GY
-1955 DNDRDDETRI
+1955 DYDSDASFDTYA
-1965 DFFVM
+1965 V
-1970 LLKDWNEFKPAKNG
+1970 LYKDWMSFVSQGGILDEGGYEKL
-1984 EISVKEFMYLKNN
+1984 KEN
-1997 KAVWKLTDYVDTN
+1997 AVWKLTDISN
-2010 SSQYSANS
+2010 SDS
-2018 NGIHIPRPDGNSHR
+2018 NFIPRPRASGYKIFDTLSVGGCIPDTLNETGNEKQCMCN
-2032 FTIISNKDI
+2032 FLNGCKKD
-2041 NCEVNMTMNE
+2041 TFS
-2051 DSLRICSYDNKA
+2051 D
-2063 YNPEAKLF
+2063 YNPNNKLF
-2071 EVSMFGRSDENVFY
+2071 RVELIGDIVNSNFFTDESKIKCGWDGQIKFRNMRFDIKY
-2085 EHYIPLNPSC
+2085 
-2095 SQERWREIAFYIQLT
+2095 T
-2110 IPDSYWNAGFGY
+2110 IPDSYWNADFGY

-2134 TNKSIYNAGTSGYMA
+2134 TNKSIYNTGTSGYMA
-2149 ALQDSV
+2149 ALQDSIIGN
-2155 LGRTSLGSAI
+2155 LSIDSSA

-2195 PFFGANVLSGAPN
+2195 PFFGADALPGAIN
-2208 AFLFPDEIPDTNL
+2208 TFLFPDETPTYR
-2221 MYPSYY
+2221 YPSYY
-2227 EVKFYNDDSENWNMK
+2227 EVKFYNDDSENWNMR
-2242 HYVAMVH
+2242 HFVTMIH
-2249 GYQNGSPV
+2249 GYQNGAPV

-2296 VKYVI
+2296 IKYVI

-2331 YPGDFKDADWL
+2331 YPGDFSDESWA
-2342 NLYLTSSDSTGFFKN
+2342 NLYLISPDNNGYFRNLMNFKPVDQ
-2357 LLNFIDTNGINNP
+2357 IDDP
-2370 IIHYLAA
+2370 VSFYSFA

-2445 KHSNDTLYYKADSL
+2445 KHSNDTLYYNADSL

-2609 FILTWGG
+2609 FILTWGS

-2696 MEFSD
+2696 MEFTDS
-2701 NTKYPRIQMK
+2701 TKYPRIQMK
-2711 LSRKEIVQAGLT
+2711 LSRKEIEQAGLT

-2735 NGQFVPLSHVL
+2735 NGRFVPLSHVL

-2806 TKIITMEILPEVA
+2806 MKIITMEILPEVA

-2838 DSALSQKLS
+2838 DSALSQKLP

-2873 NASGEEGF
+2873 NAFGDEGF
-2881 DRPAKALAIVVPPNL
+2881 GRPTKVLAIVVPPNL

-2914 EFYPN
+2914 ELYPN
-2919 CNQPGFGVFT
+2919 CNQLGFGVFT

-3036 LGITSVLPDSLG
+3036 LGTTSVLPDSLG

-3063 CLGCNLTASVEVQDY
+3063 CLGCNLTASIEVQDY

-3150 RVDLGTSSEY
+3150 RVDLGTSNEY

-3181 FVGTSGMKIEVQSQG
+3181 FVGTSGMKIEVQNQG

-3205 RTWILRGYLPP
+3205 RIWTLRGYLPP

-3356 SAIKTSG
+3356 SAIKTSA

-3696 WADEFKFAIHVG
+3696 WTDEFKFAIHVG

-3725 TKSFV
+3725 TKSYV
-3730 VTSKICVYDSTGNK
+3730 VTSKICVYDSTGKK

>member
-1 MKRRIVFLLVLVMVC
+1 MKKLLVLVMV
-16 ESWSIPKPME
+16 WAIVGWAIPKPME
-26 SITNYNVMMVHG
+26 SIENYNVMIVHG
-38 AYGPKN
+38 AYGSEK
-44 DDGELQGF
+44 GF
-52 DPGDFSQA
+52 LDEKDTN
-60 IEATEHLGAAS
+60 EAYYAEGSLENGATLGAYDNS
-71 MGSYTSNNRVTRWI
+71 DRITNWLSTK
-85 SHNILEEPKW
+85 ILEEPGW
-95 EKDSSYVRNS
+95 TEKKDYVKKS
-105 YVYNWRAFSNTRNS
+105 YVYNWRSFSNPANTS
-119 SKNNAVELGDR
+119 LNNAHEMGDR
-130 TWNKEGKFG
+130 TWILKDTKYKH
-139 QRRALVEEA
+139 RRTLFEEA
-148 QEVKAIFY
+148 QEVKAVY
-156 NPSTGRK
+156 DTLR
-163 DSGQV
+163 GQA
-168 ALDSMRNHPD
+168 ALEIMRQNSD
-178 LYRQLA
+178 LYRQIP
-184 SRYILV
+184 SRYILI

-198 SREWIQNSDYYHGE
+198 AREYVQGDFYNGD
-212 VDKVITLD
+212 VDKIITLD
-220 SPHEGTGALNMQMA
+220 SPHEGTGALNMLIEKSTREEALLDQARTNFLKAAPLVAGLATTMFLSKGVKPAIYMGIFTMA
-234 MQLFDCKGG
+234 EIFAIEEVG
-243 NNCYFNETN
+243 N
-252 AATLIGE
+252 A
-259 GMGNWVPMIASV
+259 
-271 ATLAA
+271 
-276 IFSKDLTSSQIALQG
+276 LTYAFAPQI
-291 FVFSLIAGSVNY
+291 Y
-303 VVGGIVEAFLQ
+303 YY
-314 DYRPSDPLV
+314 DDPLV
-323 NYVDPRYTGEN
+323 HYVDPLQQGYGT
-334 INVLKTKENVPDSL
+334 IDSLNKLDFEKKVDVL
-348 PMFRLLAMDHS
+348 PMFRILAS
-359 MTFTDP
+359 KNGMTFTDP
-365 DKGFRSAL
+365 KLVDLGVFNFLGYLLPDNFIFPIANFGAQLMGTGDWSARTVNAFVSSFIGFSGMPMQDNGSSIVPAASSEGRNVGVLNDSRVDVKREYFNAAPAASGEVATMLGDFTSVGDLSSILEAASVAMFLIDAFAWTGVSDGAKIALGVGTAVVASSYLGAAL
-373 SIFIP
+373 STGIYDLVKSHSIP
-378 DALTVPFANLAYQL
+378 LQKNYL
-392 DSDDSFFENYSNTMA
+392 DDMKAAKNTFSPIDSSE
-407 GFYLGLLGGVHVQ
+407 
-420 GKGSSLVE
+420 GSSYTPYL
-428 TDIGLARHTKML
+428 M
-440 THPEVDVD
+440 
-448 TSVQN
+448 
-453 AASHAS
+453 
-459 SINTAYVE
+459 
-467 GITVGVGVAV
+467 
-477 MAAEL
+477 
-482 IFIEPIKLALK
+482 
-493 VAIPI
+493 
-498 TAAAMLATT
+498 
-507 SVEAAVAGVYDL
+507 
-519 IDSHNLPIDKKF
+519 
-531 KEWYIKDY
+531 
-539 NEYADSVHVYEDFLY
+539 EDFLY
-554 ERPFVNL
+554 EKPFVNL

-575 TTNGKTATA
+575 TTHGKTATA
-584 KLSKSCFYIGSRDS
+584 KLNKSCFYIGSRDS
-598 AECVVGFFGDS
+598 AKCVVGFFGDS

-642 DRWEKV
+642 DRWEMV
-648 PGLTSSGALNDTLV
+648 DGLHPDGSDNLKGV

-763 AFKNLAYFQKDNQN
+763 AFKNPAYFQKDNQN

-837 DSLSTDFIFVDTAFT
+837 DSLSTDSIFVDTAFT

-857 VANARFTE
+857 VANARFTD

-902 NDSDHSVV
+902 NDTSAAVV
-910 PYIVPFS
+910 PYSVPFS

-922 PQVTLSKEHDR
+922 PQVSLSRESGR

-938 TNILARVVNTDSTPD
+938 TNILARVVNVDSMLD
-953 IRAMRAYISKWNGS
+953 IRAMRVYLSKWNGN

-1058 TTPPVYTFS
+1058 TTPPVFTFS

-1074 NSEPSPFTLPQ
+1074 NSEPSLFTLPQ

-1120 SFMHWPDSSAADRM
+1120 SFMHWPDTSAADRM

-1140 VSADGY
+1140 VSANGY

-1245 KYIDKAFVDDTV
+1245 KYINKAFVDDTV
-1257 RFEIMASDVDTA
+1257 RFEIMASDVDTT

-1281 VAGNISY
+1281 AAGNISY

-1348 DSWHTEGISR
+1348 NSWHTEGISR

-1385 KLDVIPCDTCAI
+1385 KLDMIPCDTCAI

-1472 PFYGNPVDETRAQGI
+1472 PFYGNPVDESKTQGI

-1529 RLDSISSVTSPPLLD
+1529 RLDSISSVTSPSLLD
-1544 SLTSPIPEMNPIV
+1544 SLTSLIPEMNPIV

-1596 GSRSET
+1596 GSRSES

-1643 TIYAEAVEKQAIGSA
+1643 TIYAEAVEKQAVGSA

-1698 PGDVSYV
+1698 PDSVSYV

-1711 NYGIRGRKA
+1711 DYGIRGRKA
-1720 YVNAYVTAPDGTKI
+1720 YVNAYVTAPDGNKI
-1734 DVFENELKNA
+1734 DVFKNELKNA
-1744 GPNNAAYTLIW
+1744 GPNNAAYTLVW

-1767 TGTYALTI
+1767 TGTYTLTI

-1819 FDIREAVD
+1819 FNIREAVE

-1864 KSIITGTQ
+1864 KSTITGTQ

-1886 KRQRERLDLVYLT
+1886 KRQRETLRLVLVYKFDRWIQSVSQVACDNDDERT
-1899 MVDRHTEKITGWNRW
+1899 EPIMDAKIVDFSSMSKEISFPIYTDAPGRYGYNYDLDANFDAYAVLYKDWVSFTSQGINLYEGDYEKI
-1914 TCGDRHA
+1914 
-1921 RTDTVITQGVV
+1921 
-1932 SFSTSAKT
+1932 
-1940 NFVLVDVVAQDEMGY
+1940 
-1955 DNDRDDETRI
+1955 
-1965 DFFVM
+1965 
-1970 LLKDWNEFKPAKNG
+1970 
-1984 EISVKEFMYLKNN
+1984 KE
-1997 KAVWKLTDYVDTN
+1997 KAVWKLTDISDSLN
-2010 SSQYSANS
+2010 NF
-2018 NGIHIPRPDGNSHR
+2018 IPRPRWGGYRVFEPLSMGTCKADSSLTDGLV
-2032 FTIISNKDI
+2032 KQ
-2041 NCEVNMTMNE
+2041 CQC
-2051 DSLRICSYDNKA
+2051 DSLSGCRKGRSND
-2063 YNPEAKLF
+2063 YNPNRNLF
-2071 EVSMFGRSDENVFY
+2071 KVELIGDVEGNNFY
-2085 EHYIPLNPSC
+2085 TKE
-2095 SQERWREIAFYIQLT
+2095 ERIKCGWGGQVKFRNMKFDIKFS

-2195 PFFGANVLSGAPN
+2195 PFFGADVLSGAPN
-2208 AFLFPDEIPDTNL
+2208 AFLFPDEMPDTNL

-2257 KYFWNSIVKDSLRT
+2257 KRFLNSSVKDSLRT

-2282 VSLNKSYGAQIADT
+2282 VSLNKSFGAQIADT

-2445 KHSNDTLYYKADSL
+2445 KHSNDTLYYNADSL

-2480 DSTILSVGDLVKYG
+2480 DSTVLSVGDLVKYG

-2531 VDMVDSLAN
+2531 VDMMDSLAN

-2609 FILTWGG
+2609 FILTWGS

-2696 MEFSD
+2696 MEFTDS
-2701 NTKYPRIQMK
+2701 TKYPRIQMK
-2711 LSRKEIVQAGLT
+2711 LSRKEIEQAGLT

-2751 DEGKAA
+2751 DKGKAA
-2757 VSGANA
+2757 VGGTNA
-2763 DSATCESWDDSG
+2763 DSDTCSRWNDPV
-2775 CYDENNW
+2775 CYDASW

-2838 DSALSQKLS
+2838 DSALSQKIS

-2881 DRPAKALAIVVPPNL
+2881 DRPVKALAIVVPPNL

-2914 EFYPN
+2914 ELYPN

-3012 SFNVADDESG
+3012 SFNVVDDESG

-3036 LGITSVLPDSLG
+3036 LGTTSVLPDSLG

-3181 FVGTSGMKIEVQSQG
+3181 FVGTSGMKIEVQNQG

-3205 RTWILRGYLPP
+3205 RIWTLRGYLPP

-3356 SAIKTSG
+3356 SAIKTSA

-3403 ITLNVPDGVQIAGI
+3403 ITLNVPDGVQIAGV

-3725 TKSFV
+3725 TKSYV

-3800 DLVYANGTP
+3800 DLVYANGAP